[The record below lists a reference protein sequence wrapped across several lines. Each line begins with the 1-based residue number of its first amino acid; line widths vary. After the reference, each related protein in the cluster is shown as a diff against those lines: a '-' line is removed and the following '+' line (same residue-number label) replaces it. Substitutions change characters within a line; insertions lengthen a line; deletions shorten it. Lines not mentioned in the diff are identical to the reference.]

1 MADDYLFKGIEAP
14 SDSPADSF
22 VDTVAAAGGLVGAA
36 FVFSR
41 TKRGARVLSKLDPII
56 GQVERRLSKIT
67 DDGANAITLSE
78 LEGYANQAL
87 RGNFP
92 KPSST
97 VTADEQTDILRDTFN
112 RTLNLQADA
121 EKHLQGLYHS
131 QVIDS
136 IATDFKDAGVNQAT
150 IDNMVDAINNIV
162 PSQRYD
168 GTVGFSERLKNTL
181 RDVVMDGDSEHA
193 IFDDTDVALQAIQ
206 NLTRKQ
212 SFEDWQS
219 VGGRGEKI
227 TENFIDNQIRDIG
240 ELLEKHQAKKTGEIH
255 DFALADFVKQKQ
267 ADAAI
272 DNGALDVPIIS
283 RNGKRDIIDV
293 DNALDKIR
301 SDSRTAFLADLFE
314 NAKYNDSTKY
324 VDGEVS
330 NTPNLDKIKS
340 EARGIVGDTLFGK
353 LFGLDDLSPRNQ
365 LGVDVYS
372 NVQFKLGM
380 ANFQKEGTLLVRNRD
395 KLYRQDLTTGKME
408 QMDISGYNWHS
419 ANDDIVHHSRIM
431 SQYGVQQEKT
441 NWAQLGRSEG
451 AKRLTDVDGDN
462 LYALRNT
469 NIYQLSESELSAL
482 GRRAYSHARAVQSI
496 DIDLEKNTEKIVLD
510 LAASKEGI
518 KKDTLSKIR
527 DVYHAKSESA
537 KRRILRNIYVDQVDN
552 LDLLSVV
559 KAASDGKKINARLRD
574 DGIGIGS
581 EALYKIK
588 SVEETINEAVV
599 KNAVDSLGKTQA
611 EAYAKIDSLNISP
624 GEKQKLKD
632 MYTLEKYKKE
642 SGINVIKDRHN
653 FNRYKQDI
661 GSAVFKKIQ
670 DTLDDSPEADRILG
684 HYLGNSK
691 DIHYDYGKKG
701 NAAAPVLARKSLD
714 VKKIITS
721 WNSGDLNGLMQGIS
735 DSAKGLFANS
745 KLSQTTWLGKIT
757 GGHLD
762 FSNNS
767 TANDL
772 SVAGSTLYKMVSR
785 LSGGLNM
792 LDPGA
797 FTGVVNNWL
806 TRGIAQFINIGHGLG
821 LHENATRS
829 SLEIIDKL
837 LFKRVLPA
845 SFLYTQLDWADD
857 TFNLNEN
864 FQTGLA
870 NIDLGF
876 RKFTDATGLTDA
888 FKLAKMANPMAQ
900 YISGDYR
907 PYQSYEERLDYYQNG
922 KDPIR
927 AGRYWVW
934 GSSNEFRGSSISY
947 WEDNSLKLAK
957 SDYKT
962 EGIYGGYFN
971 KWMHSPIPT
980 LSNPLS
986 PLIYALNPYWL
997 EEMHSEDRPYL
1008 ESGPLFESNTLQ
1020 GLILNPTLGEI
1031 IKPKKKYHE
1040 DRMWFG
1046 RDVKAVMYHM
1056 NQQIQEQSQ
1065 DTRYLI
1071 FQNGRLG
1078 VYDFTAFDHT
1088 TDNEYVQSSDQQ
1100 YSQQAPMY
1108 ASAADYVKY
1117 INPDGTVNPEVA
1129 SLQPV
1134 TSGTGSAISA
1144 MNNAIYSGSS
1154 PYTNPNGMYIQ
1165 QRVRR
1170 GRSKGSL
1177 EEILNNADLYNN
1189 LMNSNGGRDYL
1200 DELQT
1205 TSRLLTGIYGYIGS
1219 SVFGRDESKFI
1230 ANAGDIDSF
1239 TRQFWDAGV
1248 GGLGGETAE
1257 IGRRFLPEFSRRRRV
1272 NPLMNT
1278 MADQHA
1284 WLPEKFY
1291 MGDAYCI
1298 SKNTMVEVGNLDYL
1312 AADEVIENKSVITD
1326 HTGQNTIV
1334 NKIVCRKIELKEKV
1348 YSIKVNSL
1356 FAFNYEFSENH
1367 PLLITEST
1375 NNTTKELSDYSL
1387 SYYNKANIILNALK
1401 RGINSKKILADIVN
1415 ISINDVCQLWK
1426 RMAQDDLIFDYKLDK
1441 YNIYLKNYKLY
1452 DINLLKNRL
1461 SWKKAKDVKVG
1472 NYVAYPI
1479 PESKDEEIVIDLGL
1493 LIPEYISTEKYI
1505 YTSKVRNKQ
1514 FIEIYEYLENNGVPT
1529 FKRGERKLL
1538 LEKMGWNDKV
1548 YENVQAKFRNKKILK
1563 RIPRKFV
1570 LTKQICYAF
1579 GLYLAEGWNNGC
1591 WVGMAHNVNERDY
1604 AYNAFL
1610 GFKQIDPYI
1619 SFSFK
1624 RTDKTNGAYSGFGSS
1639 VIAELLNKLFNKGAY
1654 NKKMPEFFWN
1664 AKEECV
1670 LGLLEGYICGD
1681 GCNLITKSGYGSE
1694 IEKISVSSCNKK
1706 LLYQVRKLLLRF
1718 NIVGSINIHNKE
1730 PKKNKINK
1738 YIVTS
1743 GIAYTLSIR
1752 GKKASILSELLFG
1765 KSLLPINNKAKESSH
1780 YYINNG
1786 YLYLRIEDIKE
1797 IDTVKEV
1804 YGYQVNQNNSFC
1816 VVGFAT
1822 HNTKVI
1828 NGEARLPGAGYEAI
1842 NQLHPD
1848 QFASDGYGAIDRYKI
1863 LADIAPNS
1871 PEYKYWKQIVK
1882 MMNSDE
1888 AKKVLQDT
1896 EEMVKHQG
1904 KKHDFFN
1911 YKFLGKTTVSQDGH
1925 IEEVLS
1931 NGKFKIA
1938 GDDRLYQIAGVK
1950 FKENGFMSKQQL
1962 LQVIQPGQRVTMR
1975 IDDEERTDNPDAP
1988 QAPIRAAL
1996 FLNGENIS
2004 DTLREVGLAEY
2015 DMDDSSAAGAYAN
2028 YNTFGRIFGSAAEL
2042 VTHAQIPIL
2051 HSQFMRINDPLEEYR
2066 SDQLYGSGFA
2076 SWEDIVDT
2084 MLVPTFEQSKTSF
2097 VKDLVADSAYRYYKG
2112 INSRALDNVSKSRL
2126 AVAKFASTYLDGPAL
2141 AGEITGRFTFVG
2153 ANAVERKEK
2162 LSRAFRFAGN
2172 AFAMTTSTDDPMYAT
2187 YAWGR
2192 MGYDIG
2198 SHLNLFDKFISDES
2212 SIGRFAEHLFGSV
2225 DNKGIES
2232 LVDFAKRTRASR
2244 MLQAAAF
2251 AGTGLAIA
2259 LAKNNPITEA
2269 LGIDHV
2275 YTPDNVE
2282 KRWDT
2287 EEYFDR
2293 LRYIKY
2299 MGLYEAAKEK
2309 AKAEEGVD
2317 VDKLYQHQEALR
2329 AEMDGDVSIT
2339 DMMASVLTSGTPSND
2354 PLAQWINKKFGR
2366 LSEDMTTLV
2375 AGEWTEQAI
2384 MYHQVAESTVYALNK
2399 DSEYSDIIRALPST
2413 EKEYFVE
2420 FAKVTNEKQRRAILR
2435 NVSPS
2440 LAKALR
2446 LVWYQ
2451 EETETESNESYF
2463 TTHNLPGPLWQ
2474 GWEASSNLE
2483 DIKAKVIYNEGMQFA
2498 DFGIYSST
2506 YEDPEVINAPN
2517 IENIRN
2523 GDDPITVRAKINT
2536 VLSGIGLTEKQ
2547 IQVNPTQQDSIIDI
2561 VTNVTSV
2568 LGYKIDKALS
2578 FL

>member
-36 FVFSR
+36 FAFSR

-97 VTADEQTDILRDTFN
+97 VTADKQTDILRDTFN

-272 DNGALDVPIIS
+272 DNGALDVPIVS

-324 VDGEVS
+324 VDGEVL

-340 EARGIVGDTLFGK
+340 EAKGIVGDTLFGK

-372 NVQFKLGM
+372 NAQFKLGM

-408 QMDISGYNWHS
+408 EMDISGYNWHS

-451 AKRLTDVDGDN
+451 AKRLTDVDGNN

-469 NIYQLSESELSAL
+469 NIDQLSESELSAL

-537 KRRILRNIYVDQVDN
+537 KRRILRNIDVDQVDN

-588 SVEETINEAVV
+588 SVEETVNEAVV

-653 FNRYKQDI
+653 FNRDKQDI

-797 FTGVVNNWL
+797 LTGVVNNVATRTVARVL
-806 TRGIAQFINIGHGLG
+806 TFGHGLG
-821 LHENATRS
+821 LHENASRS
-829 SLEIIDKL
+829 SLELIDKL

-1078 VYDFTAFDHT
+1078 VYDFTAFDHPT
-1088 TDNEYVQSSDQQ
+1088 ANEYVQSGDQQ
-1100 YSQQAPMY
+1100 YAPQAPMY

-1117 INPDGTVNPEVA
+1117 INSDGTINPEVA

-1170 GRSKGSL
+1170 GRPKGSL

-1291 MGDAYCI
+1291 MGDAY
-1298 SKNTMVEVGNLDYL
+1298 
-1312 AADEVIENKSVITD
+1312 
-1326 HTGQNTIV
+1326 
-1334 NKIVCRKIELKEKV
+1334 
-1348 YSIKVNSL
+1348 
-1356 FAFNYEFSENH
+1356 
-1367 PLLITEST
+1367 
-1375 NNTTKELSDYSL
+1375 
-1387 SYYNKANIILNALK
+1387 
-1401 RGINSKKILADIVN
+1401 
-1415 ISINDVCQLWK
+1415 
-1426 RMAQDDLIFDYKLDK
+1426 
-1441 YNIYLKNYKLY
+1441 
-1452 DINLLKNRL
+1452 
-1461 SWKKAKDVKVG
+1461 
-1472 NYVAYPI
+1472 
-1479 PESKDEEIVIDLGL
+1479 
-1493 LIPEYISTEKYI
+1493 
-1505 YTSKVRNKQ
+1505 
-1514 FIEIYEYLENNGVPT
+1514 
-1529 FKRGERKLL
+1529 
-1538 LEKMGWNDKV
+1538 
-1548 YENVQAKFRNKKILK
+1548 
-1563 RIPRKFV
+1563 
-1570 LTKQICYAF
+1570 
-1579 GLYLAEGWNNGC
+1579 
-1591 WVGMAHNVNERDY
+1591 
-1604 AYNAFL
+1604 
-1610 GFKQIDPYI
+1610 
-1619 SFSFK
+1619 
-1624 RTDKTNGAYSGFGSS
+1624 
-1639 VIAELLNKLFNKGAY
+1639 
-1654 NKKMPEFFWN
+1654 
-1664 AKEECV
+1664 
-1670 LGLLEGYICGD
+1670 
-1681 GCNLITKSGYGSE
+1681 
-1694 IEKISVSSCNKK
+1694 
-1706 LLYQVRKLLLRF
+1706 
-1718 NIVGSINIHNKE
+1718 
-1730 PKKNKINK
+1730 
-1738 YIVTS
+1738 
-1743 GIAYTLSIR
+1743 
-1752 GKKASILSELLFG
+1752 
-1765 KSLLPINNKAKESSH
+1765 
-1780 YYINNG
+1780 
-1786 YLYLRIEDIKE
+1786 
-1797 IDTVKEV
+1797 
-1804 YGYQVNQNNSFC
+1804 
-1816 VVGFAT
+1816 
-1822 HNTKVI
+1822 TKVI

-2066 SDQLYGSGFA
+2066 SDQLYGSGFS
-2076 SWEDIVDT
+2076 SWEDIIDT

-2112 INSRALDNVSKSRL
+2112 INSRTLDNVSKSRL

-2172 AFAMTTSTDDPMYAT
+2172 AFAMATSTDDPMYAT

-2232 LVDFAKRTRASR
+2232 LVNFAKRTRASR

-2269 LGIDHV
+2269 LGLDHV

-2366 LSEDMTTLV
+2366 LSEDMTTLA

-2547 IQVNPTQQDSIIDI
+2547 IQVNPTQQDGIIDI

>member
-92 KPSST
+92 RPSSV
-97 VTADEQTDILRDTFN
+97 VTADKQTDIIRDTAN
-112 RTLNLQADA
+112 RILNLQADA
-121 EKHLQGLYHS
+121 EKYSQNLYHA
-131 QVIDS
+131 QVIDT

-150 IDNMVDAINNIV
+150 IDNMVDAINSIA

-168 GTVGFSERLKNTL
+168 GSLGFSERLKNTL
-181 RDVVMDGDSEHA
+181 RDVVMDGESEHA
-193 IFDDTDVALQAIQ
+193 AFDDTDVALRAIQ
-206 NLTRKQ
+206 NLTRKE
-212 SFEDWQS
+212 SLADWQS
-219 VGGRGEKI
+219 VGSRGEKI
-227 TENFIDNQIRDIG
+227 VDNFIENQIRDAG
-240 ELLEKHQAKKTGEIH
+240 ELLSKHQAKKTGEVH
-255 DFALADFVKQKQ
+255 DFALADYLKEKQVN
-267 ADAAI
+267 ASI
-272 DNGALDVPIIS
+272 DEGALDVPIVS
-283 RNGKRDIIDV
+283 RNGKRDIIDI

-301 SDSRTAFLADLFE
+301 SNDRTAFLADLLE

-324 VDGEVS
+324 VDGELL

-340 EARGIVGDTLFGK
+340 EARGIVGDTLVGK

-372 NVQFKLGM
+372 NAQFKLGM

-408 QMDISGYNWHS
+408 EMDISGYNWQS
-419 ANDDIVHHSRIM
+419 ANDDIVHYGRLM
-431 SQYGVQQEKT
+431 NQYGVQQEKT

-451 AKRLTDVDGDN
+451 AKRLTDVDGNN
-462 LYALRNT
+462 LYALRNIEIDKL
-469 NIYQLSESELSAL
+469 NESELSAL

-537 KRRILRNIYVDQVDN
+537 KRRILRNIDVDQVDN

-588 SVEETINEAVV
+588 SVEETVNEAVV

-632 MYTLEKYKKE
+632 MYTIEKYKKE

-653 FNRYKQDI
+653 FNRDKQDI
-661 GSAVFKKIQ
+661 GSAVFDKIQ
-670 DTLDDSPEADRILG
+670 RTLDDSPEADRILG
-684 HYLGNSK
+684 HYLGNEK
-691 DIHYDYGKKG
+691 DIHFDFGKKG

-721 WNSGDLNGLMQGIS
+721 WNSGDLNGIMQGIS

-745 KLSQTTWLGKIT
+745 KLSQTTFLGKIT

-762 FSNNS
+762 FSNN
-767 TANDL
+767 TTGNDL
-772 SVAGSTLYKMVSR
+772 SVAGAYLYKMGHR

-1078 VYDFTAFDHT
+1078 VYDFTAFDHPT
-1088 TDNEYVQSSDQQ
+1088 ANEYVQSGDQQ
-1100 YSQQAPMY
+1100 YAPQAPMY

-1117 INPDGTVNPEVA
+1117 INPDGTINPEVA

-1170 GRSKGSL
+1170 GRPKGSL

-1278 MADQHA
+1278 MAEQHA
-1284 WLPEKFY
+1284 WLPEKFFVG
-1291 MGDAYCI
+1291 GDPF
-1298 SKNTMVEVGNLDYL
+1298 T
-1312 AADEVIENKSVITD
+1312 
-1326 HTGQNTIV
+1326 
-1334 NKIVCRKIELKEKV
+1334 KI
-1348 YSIKVNSL
+1348 
-1356 FAFNYEFSENH
+1356 
-1367 PLLITEST
+1367 
-1375 NNTTKELSDYSL
+1375 
-1387 SYYNKANIILNALK
+1387 
-1401 RGINSKKILADIVN
+1401 
-1415 ISINDVCQLWK
+1415 
-1426 RMAQDDLIFDYKLDK
+1426 
-1441 YNIYLKNYKLY
+1441 
-1452 DINLLKNRL
+1452 
-1461 SWKKAKDVKVG
+1461 
-1472 NYVAYPI
+1472 
-1479 PESKDEEIVIDLGL
+1479 
-1493 LIPEYISTEKYI
+1493 
-1505 YTSKVRNKQ
+1505 
-1514 FIEIYEYLENNGVPT
+1514 
-1529 FKRGERKLL
+1529 
-1538 LEKMGWNDKV
+1538 
-1548 YENVQAKFRNKKILK
+1548 
-1563 RIPRKFV
+1563 
-1570 LTKQICYAF
+1570 
-1579 GLYLAEGWNNGC
+1579 
-1591 WVGMAHNVNERDY
+1591 
-1604 AYNAFL
+1604 
-1610 GFKQIDPYI
+1610 
-1619 SFSFK
+1619 
-1624 RTDKTNGAYSGFGSS
+1624 
-1639 VIAELLNKLFNKGAY
+1639 
-1654 NKKMPEFFWN
+1654 
-1664 AKEECV
+1664 
-1670 LGLLEGYICGD
+1670 
-1681 GCNLITKSGYGSE
+1681 
-1694 IEKISVSSCNKK
+1694 
-1706 LLYQVRKLLLRF
+1706 
-1718 NIVGSINIHNKE
+1718 
-1730 PKKNKINK
+1730 
-1738 YIVTS
+1738 
-1743 GIAYTLSIR
+1743 
-1752 GKKASILSELLFG
+1752 
-1765 KSLLPINNKAKESSH
+1765 
-1780 YYINNG
+1780 
-1786 YLYLRIEDIKE
+1786 
-1797 IDTVKEV
+1797 
-1804 YGYQVNQNNSFC
+1804 
-1816 VVGFAT
+1816 
-1822 HNTKVI
+1822 I

-2066 SDQLYGSGFA
+2066 SDQLYGSGFS
-2076 SWEDIVDT
+2076 SWEDIIDT

-2172 AFAMTTSTDDPMYAT
+2172 AFAMATSTDDPMYAT

-2269 LGIDHV
+2269 LGLDHV

-2366 LSEDMTTLV
+2366 LSEDMTTLA

-2547 IQVNPTQQDSIIDI
+2547 IQVNPTQQDGIIDI

>member
-36 FVFSR
+36 FAFSR

-97 VTADEQTDILRDTFN
+97 VTADKQTDILRDTFN

-272 DNGALDVPIIS
+272 DEGALDVPIVS

-324 VDGEVS
+324 VDGEVL

-340 EARGIVGDTLFGK
+340 EAKGIVGDTLAGK

-372 NVQFKLGM
+372 NAQFKLGM

-408 QMDISGYNWHS
+408 EMDISGYNWQS
-419 ANDDIVHHSRIM
+419 ANDDIVHYGRLM
-431 SQYGVQQEKT
+431 NQYGVQQEKT

-451 AKRLTDVDGDN
+451 AKRLTDVDGNN
-462 LYALRNT
+462 LYALK
-469 NIYQLSESELSAL
+469 NIDINQLSESELSAL

-527 DVYHAKSESA
+527 DAYNAKSESA
-537 KRRILRNIYVDQVDN
+537 KRRILRDIDVDQVDN

-588 SVEETINEAVV
+588 SVEETVNEAVV

-632 MYTLEKYKKE
+632 MYTIEKYKKE

-653 FNRYKQDI
+653 FNRDKQDI
-661 GSAVFKKIQ
+661 GSAVFDKIQ
-670 DTLDDSPEADRILG
+670 RTLGDSPEADRILG
-684 HYLGNSK
+684 HYLGNGK
-691 DIHYDYGKKG
+691 DIHFDFGKKG

-721 WNSGDLNGLMQGIS
+721 WNSDDLNGLMQGIS

-745 KLSQTTWLGKIT
+745 KLSQTTFLGKIT

-762 FSNNS
+762 FSNN
-767 TANDL
+767 TTGNDL
-772 SVAGSTLYKMVSR
+772 SIAGAYLYKMGHR

-876 RKFTDATGLTDA
+876 RKFTDATGLTDV

-986 PLIYALNPYWL
+986 PLIYAFNPYWL

-1078 VYDFTAFDHT
+1078 VYDFTAFDHPT
-1088 TDNEYVQSSDQQ
+1088 ANEYVQSGDQQ
-1100 YSQQAPMY
+1100 YAPQAPMY

-1117 INPDGTVNPEVA
+1117 INPDGTVNPEIA

-1170 GRSKGSL
+1170 GRPKGSL

-1200 DELQT
+1200 NELQT

-1291 MGDAYCI
+1291 IGDAY
-1298 SKNTMVEVGNLDYL
+1298 
-1312 AADEVIENKSVITD
+1312 
-1326 HTGQNTIV
+1326 
-1334 NKIVCRKIELKEKV
+1334 
-1348 YSIKVNSL
+1348 
-1356 FAFNYEFSENH
+1356 
-1367 PLLITEST
+1367 
-1375 NNTTKELSDYSL
+1375 
-1387 SYYNKANIILNALK
+1387 
-1401 RGINSKKILADIVN
+1401 
-1415 ISINDVCQLWK
+1415 
-1426 RMAQDDLIFDYKLDK
+1426 
-1441 YNIYLKNYKLY
+1441 
-1452 DINLLKNRL
+1452 
-1461 SWKKAKDVKVG
+1461 
-1472 NYVAYPI
+1472 
-1479 PESKDEEIVIDLGL
+1479 
-1493 LIPEYISTEKYI
+1493 
-1505 YTSKVRNKQ
+1505 
-1514 FIEIYEYLENNGVPT
+1514 
-1529 FKRGERKLL
+1529 
-1538 LEKMGWNDKV
+1538 
-1548 YENVQAKFRNKKILK
+1548 
-1563 RIPRKFV
+1563 
-1570 LTKQICYAF
+1570 
-1579 GLYLAEGWNNGC
+1579 
-1591 WVGMAHNVNERDY
+1591 
-1604 AYNAFL
+1604 
-1610 GFKQIDPYI
+1610 
-1619 SFSFK
+1619 
-1624 RTDKTNGAYSGFGSS
+1624 
-1639 VIAELLNKLFNKGAY
+1639 
-1654 NKKMPEFFWN
+1654 
-1664 AKEECV
+1664 
-1670 LGLLEGYICGD
+1670 
-1681 GCNLITKSGYGSE
+1681 
-1694 IEKISVSSCNKK
+1694 
-1706 LLYQVRKLLLRF
+1706 
-1718 NIVGSINIHNKE
+1718 
-1730 PKKNKINK
+1730 
-1738 YIVTS
+1738 
-1743 GIAYTLSIR
+1743 
-1752 GKKASILSELLFG
+1752 
-1765 KSLLPINNKAKESSH
+1765 
-1780 YYINNG
+1780 
-1786 YLYLRIEDIKE
+1786 
-1797 IDTVKEV
+1797 
-1804 YGYQVNQNNSFC
+1804 
-1816 VVGFAT
+1816 
-1822 HNTKVI
+1822 TKVI

-2084 MLVPTFEQSKTSF
+2084 MLVPTFEQSKTLF

-2112 INSRALDNVSKSRL
+2112 INSRALENASKSRL

-2172 AFAMTTSTDDPMYAT
+2172 AFAMATSTDDPMYAT

-2198 SHLNLFDKFISDES
+2198 SHLNLFDKFVSDES

-2269 LGIDHV
+2269 LGLDHV

-2366 LSEDMTTLV
+2366 LSEDMTTLA

-2463 TTHNLPGPLWQ
+2463 TAHNLPGPLWQ

-2547 IQVNPTQQDSIIDI
+2547 IQVNPTQQDGIIDI

>member
-87 RGNFP
+87 RENFP

-97 VTADEQTDILRDTFN
+97 VTADKQTDIIRDTAN
-112 RTLNLQADA
+112 RILNLQADA
-121 EKHLQGLYHS
+121 EKHSQNLYHA
-131 QVIDS
+131 QVVDS

-150 IDNMVDAINNIV
+150 IDNMVDAINSIV

-168 GTVGFSERLKNTL
+168 GSLGFSERLKNTL
-181 RDVVMDGDSEHA
+181 RDVVMDGESEHA
-193 IFDDTDVALQAIQ
+193 AFDDTDVALRAIQ
-206 NLTRKQ
+206 NLTRKE
-212 SFEDWQS
+212 SLADWQS

-227 TENFIDNQIRDIG
+227 VDNFIENQIRDAG
-240 ELLEKHQAKKTGEIH
+240 ELLSKHQAKKTGEIH
-255 DFALADFVKQKQ
+255 DFALADYLKEKQVN
-267 ADAAI
+267 ASI
-272 DNGALDVPIIS
+272 DEGALDVPIVS

-324 VDGEVS
+324 VDGEVL

-365 LGVDVYS
+365 LGIDVYS
-372 NVQFKLGM
+372 NAQFKLGM

-408 QMDISGYNWHS
+408 EMDISGYNWQS
-419 ANDDIVHHSRIM
+419 ANDDIVHYGRLM
-431 SQYGVQQEKT
+431 NQYGVQQEKT

-451 AKRLTDVDGDN
+451 AKRLTDVDGNN
-462 LYALRNT
+462 LYALRNI
-469 NIYQLSESELSAL
+469 NIDQLNESELSAL

-537 KRRILRNIYVDQVDN
+537 KRRILRDIDVDQVDN

-588 SVEETINEAVV
+588 SVEETVNEAVV

-632 MYTLEKYKKE
+632 MYTIEKYKKE

-653 FNRYKQDI
+653 FNRDKQDI
-661 GSAVFKKIQ
+661 GSAVFDKIQ

-797 FTGVVNNWL
+797 LTGVVNNVATRTVARVL
-806 TRGIAQFINIGHGLG
+806 TFGHGLG

-876 RKFTDATGLTDA
+876 RKFTDATGLTDV

-1078 VYDFTAFDHT
+1078 VYDFTAFDHP
-1088 TDNEYVQSSDQQ
+1088 TDNEYVQSGDQQ
-1100 YSQQAPMY
+1100 YAPQAPMY

-1170 GRSKGSL
+1170 GRPKGSL

-1291 MGDAYCI
+1291 MGDAY
-1298 SKNTMVEVGNLDYL
+1298 
-1312 AADEVIENKSVITD
+1312 
-1326 HTGQNTIV
+1326 
-1334 NKIVCRKIELKEKV
+1334 
-1348 YSIKVNSL
+1348 
-1356 FAFNYEFSENH
+1356 
-1367 PLLITEST
+1367 
-1375 NNTTKELSDYSL
+1375 
-1387 SYYNKANIILNALK
+1387 
-1401 RGINSKKILADIVN
+1401 
-1415 ISINDVCQLWK
+1415 
-1426 RMAQDDLIFDYKLDK
+1426 
-1441 YNIYLKNYKLY
+1441 
-1452 DINLLKNRL
+1452 
-1461 SWKKAKDVKVG
+1461 
-1472 NYVAYPI
+1472 
-1479 PESKDEEIVIDLGL
+1479 
-1493 LIPEYISTEKYI
+1493 
-1505 YTSKVRNKQ
+1505 
-1514 FIEIYEYLENNGVPT
+1514 
-1529 FKRGERKLL
+1529 
-1538 LEKMGWNDKV
+1538 
-1548 YENVQAKFRNKKILK
+1548 
-1563 RIPRKFV
+1563 
-1570 LTKQICYAF
+1570 
-1579 GLYLAEGWNNGC
+1579 
-1591 WVGMAHNVNERDY
+1591 
-1604 AYNAFL
+1604 
-1610 GFKQIDPYI
+1610 
-1619 SFSFK
+1619 
-1624 RTDKTNGAYSGFGSS
+1624 
-1639 VIAELLNKLFNKGAY
+1639 
-1654 NKKMPEFFWN
+1654 
-1664 AKEECV
+1664 
-1670 LGLLEGYICGD
+1670 
-1681 GCNLITKSGYGSE
+1681 
-1694 IEKISVSSCNKK
+1694 
-1706 LLYQVRKLLLRF
+1706 
-1718 NIVGSINIHNKE
+1718 
-1730 PKKNKINK
+1730 
-1738 YIVTS
+1738 
-1743 GIAYTLSIR
+1743 
-1752 GKKASILSELLFG
+1752 
-1765 KSLLPINNKAKESSH
+1765 
-1780 YYINNG
+1780 
-1786 YLYLRIEDIKE
+1786 
-1797 IDTVKEV
+1797 
-1804 YGYQVNQNNSFC
+1804 
-1816 VVGFAT
+1816 
-1822 HNTKVI
+1822 TKVI

-2051 HSQFMRINDPLEEYR
+2051 HSQFMRISDPLEEYR
-2066 SDQLYGSGFA
+2066 SDQLYGSGFS
-2076 SWEDIVDT
+2076 SWEDIIDT

-2112 INSRALDNVSKSRL
+2112 INSRTLDNVSKSRL

-2172 AFAMTTSTDDPMYAT
+2172 AFAMATSTDDPMYAT

-2269 LGIDHV
+2269 LGLDHV

-2282 KRWDT
+2282 KRWDA

-2354 PLAQWINKKFGR
+2354 PLAQWINKRFGR
-2366 LSEDMTTLV
+2366 LSEDMTTLA

-2547 IQVNPTQQDSIIDI
+2547 IQVNPTQQDGIIDI

>member
-36 FVFSR
+36 FAFSR

-92 KPSST
+92 KPSSV
-97 VTADEQTDILRDTFN
+97 VTADKQTDIIRDTTN
-112 RTLNLQADA
+112 RILNLQADA
-121 EKHLQGLYHS
+121 EKYSQNLYHA
-131 QVIDS
+131 QVVDS

-150 IDNMVDAINNIV
+150 IDNMVDAINSIA

-168 GTVGFSERLKNTL
+168 GSLGFSERLKNTL
-181 RDVVMDGDSEHA
+181 RDVVMDGESEHA
-193 IFDDTDVALQAIQ
+193 AFDDTDVALRAIQ
-206 NLTRKQ
+206 NLTRKE
-212 SFEDWQS
+212 SLADWQS
-219 VGGRGEKI
+219 VGSRGEKI
-227 TENFIDNQIRDIG
+227 VDNFIENQIKDAG
-240 ELLEKHQAKKTGEIH
+240 ELLAKHQAKKTGEIH
-255 DFALADFVKQKQ
+255 DFALADYLKEKQVN
-267 ADAAI
+267 ASI
-272 DNGALDVPIIS
+272 DEGALDVPIVS
-283 RNGKRDIIDV
+283 RNGKRDIIDI

-301 SDSRTAFLADLFE
+301 SNDRTAFLADLLE

-324 VDGEVS
+324 VDGEVL

-340 EARGIVGDTLFGK
+340 EARGIVGDTLVGK

-372 NVQFKLGM
+372 NAQFKLGM

-408 QMDISGYNWHS
+408 QMDISGYNWQS
-419 ANDDIVHHSRIM
+419 ANDDIVHYGRLM
-431 SQYGVQQEKT
+431 NQYGVQQEKT

-451 AKRLTDVDGDN
+451 AKRLTDVDGNN
-462 LYALRNT
+462 LYALRNI
-469 NIYQLSESELSAL
+469 NIDQLNESELSAL

-537 KRRILRNIYVDQVDN
+537 KRRILRDIDVDQVDN
-552 LDLLSVV
+552 LDLLSVT
-559 KAASDGKKINARLRD
+559 KAARDGKKINARLRD

-588 SVEETINEAVV
+588 SVEETVNEAVV
-599 KNAVDSLGKTQA
+599 KNAVDSLGKTQS

-632 MYTLEKYKKE
+632 MYTIEKYKKE

-653 FNRYKQDI
+653 FNRDKQDI
-661 GSAVFKKIQ
+661 GSAVFDKIQ
-670 DTLDDSPEADRILG
+670 RTLDDSPEADRILG
-684 HYLGNSK
+684 HYLGNGK
-691 DIHYDYGKKG
+691 DIHFDFGKKG
-701 NAAAPVLARKSLD
+701 NAAASVLARKSLD

-721 WNSGDLNGLMQGIS
+721 WNSGDLDGIMQGIS

-745 KLSQTTWLGKIT
+745 KLSQTTFLGKIT

-762 FSNNS
+762 FSNN
-767 TANDL
+767 TTGNDL
-772 SVAGSTLYKMVSR
+772 SIAGAYLYKMGHR

-806 TRGIAQFINIGHGLG
+806 TRGIAQFVNIGHGLG

-1078 VYDFTAFDHT
+1078 VYDFTAFDHPT
-1088 TDNEYVQSSDQQ
+1088 ANEYVQSGDQQ
-1100 YSQQAPMY
+1100 YAPQAPMY

-1291 MGDAYCI
+1291 MGDAY
-1298 SKNTMVEVGNLDYL
+1298 
-1312 AADEVIENKSVITD
+1312 
-1326 HTGQNTIV
+1326 
-1334 NKIVCRKIELKEKV
+1334 
-1348 YSIKVNSL
+1348 
-1356 FAFNYEFSENH
+1356 
-1367 PLLITEST
+1367 
-1375 NNTTKELSDYSL
+1375 
-1387 SYYNKANIILNALK
+1387 
-1401 RGINSKKILADIVN
+1401 
-1415 ISINDVCQLWK
+1415 
-1426 RMAQDDLIFDYKLDK
+1426 
-1441 YNIYLKNYKLY
+1441 
-1452 DINLLKNRL
+1452 
-1461 SWKKAKDVKVG
+1461 
-1472 NYVAYPI
+1472 
-1479 PESKDEEIVIDLGL
+1479 
-1493 LIPEYISTEKYI
+1493 
-1505 YTSKVRNKQ
+1505 
-1514 FIEIYEYLENNGVPT
+1514 
-1529 FKRGERKLL
+1529 
-1538 LEKMGWNDKV
+1538 
-1548 YENVQAKFRNKKILK
+1548 
-1563 RIPRKFV
+1563 
-1570 LTKQICYAF
+1570 
-1579 GLYLAEGWNNGC
+1579 
-1591 WVGMAHNVNERDY
+1591 
-1604 AYNAFL
+1604 
-1610 GFKQIDPYI
+1610 
-1619 SFSFK
+1619 
-1624 RTDKTNGAYSGFGSS
+1624 
-1639 VIAELLNKLFNKGAY
+1639 
-1654 NKKMPEFFWN
+1654 
-1664 AKEECV
+1664 
-1670 LGLLEGYICGD
+1670 
-1681 GCNLITKSGYGSE
+1681 
-1694 IEKISVSSCNKK
+1694 
-1706 LLYQVRKLLLRF
+1706 
-1718 NIVGSINIHNKE
+1718 
-1730 PKKNKINK
+1730 
-1738 YIVTS
+1738 
-1743 GIAYTLSIR
+1743 
-1752 GKKASILSELLFG
+1752 
-1765 KSLLPINNKAKESSH
+1765 
-1780 YYINNG
+1780 
-1786 YLYLRIEDIKE
+1786 
-1797 IDTVKEV
+1797 
-1804 YGYQVNQNNSFC
+1804 
-1816 VVGFAT
+1816 
-1822 HNTKVI
+1822 TKVI

-1911 YKFLGKTTVSQDGH
+1911 YKFLGKTTVSQEGH

-2097 VKDLVADSAYRYYKG
+2097 IRDLVADSAYRYYKG
-2112 INSRALDNVSKSRL
+2112 INSRTLNNVSKSRL

-2172 AFAMTTSTDDPMYAT
+2172 AFAMATSTDDPMYAT

-2198 SHLNLFDKFISDES
+2198 SHLNLFDKFVSDES
-2212 SIGRFAEHLFGSV
+2212 VIGRFAEGIFGNV
-2225 DNKGIES
+2225 DNKGIEK

-2269 LGIDHV
+2269 LGLDHV

-2366 LSEDMTTLV
+2366 LSEDMTTLA

-2547 IQVNPTQQDSIIDI
+2547 IQVNPTQQDGIIDI

>member
-36 FVFSR
+36 FAFSR

-97 VTADEQTDILRDTFN
+97 VTADKQTDILRDTFN

-136 IATDFKDAGVNQAT
+136 IATDLKDTGVNQAT

-272 DNGALDVPIIS
+272 DNGALDVPIVS
-283 RNGKRDIIDV
+283 RSGKRDIIDV

-324 VDGEVS
+324 VDGEVL

-340 EARGIVGDTLFGK
+340 EAKGIVGDTLAGK

-372 NVQFKLGM
+372 NAQFKLGM

-419 ANDDIVHHSRIM
+419 ANDDIVHHNRIM

-451 AKRLTDVDGDN
+451 AKQLTDVDGNN

-469 NIYQLSESELSAL
+469 NIDQLSESELSAL

-537 KRRILRNIYVDQVDN
+537 KRRILRNIDVDQVDN

-588 SVEETINEAVV
+588 SVEETVNEAVV

-653 FNRYKQDI
+653 FNRDKQDI

-797 FTGVVNNWL
+797 LTGVVNNVATRTVARVL
-806 TRGIAQFINIGHGLG
+806 TFGHGLG
-821 LHENATRS
+821 LHENASRS
-829 SLEIIDKL
+829 SLELIDKL

-876 RKFTDATGLTDA
+876 RKFTDATGLTDV

-1078 VYDFTAFDHT
+1078 VYDFTAFDHPT
-1088 TDNEYVQSSDQQ
+1088 ANEYVQSGDQQ
-1100 YSQQAPMY
+1100 YAPQAPMY

-1170 GRSKGSL
+1170 GRPKGSL

-1291 MGDAYCI
+1291 MGDAY
-1298 SKNTMVEVGNLDYL
+1298 
-1312 AADEVIENKSVITD
+1312 
-1326 HTGQNTIV
+1326 
-1334 NKIVCRKIELKEKV
+1334 
-1348 YSIKVNSL
+1348 
-1356 FAFNYEFSENH
+1356 
-1367 PLLITEST
+1367 
-1375 NNTTKELSDYSL
+1375 
-1387 SYYNKANIILNALK
+1387 
-1401 RGINSKKILADIVN
+1401 
-1415 ISINDVCQLWK
+1415 
-1426 RMAQDDLIFDYKLDK
+1426 
-1441 YNIYLKNYKLY
+1441 
-1452 DINLLKNRL
+1452 
-1461 SWKKAKDVKVG
+1461 
-1472 NYVAYPI
+1472 
-1479 PESKDEEIVIDLGL
+1479 
-1493 LIPEYISTEKYI
+1493 
-1505 YTSKVRNKQ
+1505 
-1514 FIEIYEYLENNGVPT
+1514 
-1529 FKRGERKLL
+1529 
-1538 LEKMGWNDKV
+1538 
-1548 YENVQAKFRNKKILK
+1548 
-1563 RIPRKFV
+1563 
-1570 LTKQICYAF
+1570 
-1579 GLYLAEGWNNGC
+1579 
-1591 WVGMAHNVNERDY
+1591 
-1604 AYNAFL
+1604 
-1610 GFKQIDPYI
+1610 
-1619 SFSFK
+1619 
-1624 RTDKTNGAYSGFGSS
+1624 
-1639 VIAELLNKLFNKGAY
+1639 
-1654 NKKMPEFFWN
+1654 
-1664 AKEECV
+1664 
-1670 LGLLEGYICGD
+1670 
-1681 GCNLITKSGYGSE
+1681 
-1694 IEKISVSSCNKK
+1694 
-1706 LLYQVRKLLLRF
+1706 
-1718 NIVGSINIHNKE
+1718 
-1730 PKKNKINK
+1730 
-1738 YIVTS
+1738 
-1743 GIAYTLSIR
+1743 
-1752 GKKASILSELLFG
+1752 
-1765 KSLLPINNKAKESSH
+1765 
-1780 YYINNG
+1780 
-1786 YLYLRIEDIKE
+1786 
-1797 IDTVKEV
+1797 
-1804 YGYQVNQNNSFC
+1804 
-1816 VVGFAT
+1816 
-1822 HNTKVI
+1822 TKVI

-2112 INSRALDNVSKSRL
+2112 INSRALENASKSRL

-2172 AFAMTTSTDDPMYAT
+2172 AFAMATSTDDPMYAT

-2198 SHLNLFDKFISDES
+2198 SHLNLFDKFVSDES

-2269 LGIDHV
+2269 LGLDHV

-2366 LSEDMTTLV
+2366 LSEDMTTLA

-2547 IQVNPTQQDSIIDI
+2547 IQVNPTQQDGIIDI

>member
-36 FVFSR
+36 FAFSR

-97 VTADEQTDILRDTFN
+97 VTADKQTDILRDTFN

-272 DNGALDVPIIS
+272 DNGALDVPIVS

-324 VDGEVS
+324 VDGEVL

-365 LGVDVYS
+365 LGIDVYS
-372 NVQFKLGM
+372 NAQFKLGM

-408 QMDISGYNWHS
+408 EMDISGYNWQS
-419 ANDDIVHHSRIM
+419 ANDDIVHYDRLM
-431 SQYGVQQEKT
+431 NQYGVQQEKT

-451 AKRLTDVDGDN
+451 AKRLTDVDGNN
-462 LYALRNT
+462 LYALRNI
-469 NIYQLSESELSAL
+469 NIDQLNESELSAL

-527 DVYHAKSESA
+527 DVYNAKSESA
-537 KRRILRNIYVDQVDN
+537 KRRILRDIDVDQVDN

-588 SVEETINEAVV
+588 SVEETVNEAVV

-632 MYTLEKYKKE
+632 MYTIEKYKKE

-653 FNRYKQDI
+653 FNRDKQDI
-661 GSAVFKKIQ
+661 GSAVFDKIQ
-670 DTLDDSPEADRILG
+670 RTLDDSPEADRILG
-684 HYLGNSK
+684 HYLGNGK
-691 DIHYDYGKKG
+691 DIHFDFGKKG

-721 WNSGDLNGLMQGIS
+721 WNSGDLNGIMQGIS

-745 KLSQTTWLGKIT
+745 KLSQTTFLGKIT

-762 FSNNS
+762 FSNN
-767 TANDL
+767 TTGNDL
-772 SVAGSTLYKMVSR
+772 SVAGAYLYKMGHR

-806 TRGIAQFINIGHGLG
+806 TRGIAQFVNIGHGLG

-1078 VYDFTAFDHT
+1078 VYDFTAFDHP
-1088 TDNEYVQSSDQQ
+1088 TDNEYVQSGDQQ
-1100 YSQQAPMY
+1100 YAPQAPMY

-1170 GRSKGSL
+1170 GRPKGSL

-1291 MGDAYCI
+1291 MGDAY
-1298 SKNTMVEVGNLDYL
+1298 
-1312 AADEVIENKSVITD
+1312 
-1326 HTGQNTIV
+1326 
-1334 NKIVCRKIELKEKV
+1334 
-1348 YSIKVNSL
+1348 
-1356 FAFNYEFSENH
+1356 
-1367 PLLITEST
+1367 
-1375 NNTTKELSDYSL
+1375 
-1387 SYYNKANIILNALK
+1387 
-1401 RGINSKKILADIVN
+1401 
-1415 ISINDVCQLWK
+1415 
-1426 RMAQDDLIFDYKLDK
+1426 
-1441 YNIYLKNYKLY
+1441 
-1452 DINLLKNRL
+1452 
-1461 SWKKAKDVKVG
+1461 
-1472 NYVAYPI
+1472 
-1479 PESKDEEIVIDLGL
+1479 
-1493 LIPEYISTEKYI
+1493 
-1505 YTSKVRNKQ
+1505 
-1514 FIEIYEYLENNGVPT
+1514 
-1529 FKRGERKLL
+1529 
-1538 LEKMGWNDKV
+1538 
-1548 YENVQAKFRNKKILK
+1548 
-1563 RIPRKFV
+1563 
-1570 LTKQICYAF
+1570 
-1579 GLYLAEGWNNGC
+1579 
-1591 WVGMAHNVNERDY
+1591 
-1604 AYNAFL
+1604 
-1610 GFKQIDPYI
+1610 
-1619 SFSFK
+1619 
-1624 RTDKTNGAYSGFGSS
+1624 
-1639 VIAELLNKLFNKGAY
+1639 
-1654 NKKMPEFFWN
+1654 
-1664 AKEECV
+1664 
-1670 LGLLEGYICGD
+1670 
-1681 GCNLITKSGYGSE
+1681 
-1694 IEKISVSSCNKK
+1694 
-1706 LLYQVRKLLLRF
+1706 
-1718 NIVGSINIHNKE
+1718 
-1730 PKKNKINK
+1730 
-1738 YIVTS
+1738 
-1743 GIAYTLSIR
+1743 
-1752 GKKASILSELLFG
+1752 
-1765 KSLLPINNKAKESSH
+1765 
-1780 YYINNG
+1780 
-1786 YLYLRIEDIKE
+1786 
-1797 IDTVKEV
+1797 
-1804 YGYQVNQNNSFC
+1804 
-1816 VVGFAT
+1816 
-1822 HNTKVI
+1822 TKVI

-2066 SDQLYGSGFA
+2066 SDQLYGSGFS
-2076 SWEDIVDT
+2076 SWEDIIDT

-2112 INSRALDNVSKSRL
+2112 INSRTLDNVSKSRL

-2172 AFAMTTSTDDPMYAT
+2172 AFAMATSTDDPMYAT

-2198 SHLNLFDKFISDES
+2198 SHLNLFDKFVSDES

-2269 LGIDHV
+2269 LGLDHV

-2309 AKAEEGVD
+2309 AKSEEGVD

-2366 LSEDMTTLV
+2366 LSEDMTTLA

-2517 IENIRN
+2517 IENIGN

-2547 IQVNPTQQDSIIDI
+2547 IQVNPTQQDGIIDI

>member
-36 FVFSR
+36 FAFSR

-67 DDGANAITLSE
+67 DDGANAITISE

-92 KPSST
+92 KPSSV
-97 VTADEQTDILRDTFN
+97 VTADKQTDIIRDTAN
-112 RTLNLQADA
+112 RILNLQADA
-121 EKHLQGLYHS
+121 EKYSQNLYHA
-131 QVIDS
+131 QVIDT

-168 GTVGFSERLKNTL
+168 GSLGFSERLKNAL
-181 RDVVMDGDSEHA
+181 RDVVMDGESEHA
-193 IFDDTDVALQAIQ
+193 AFDDTDVALRAIQ
-206 NLTRKQ
+206 NLTRKE
-212 SFEDWQS
+212 SLADWQS

-227 TENFIDNQIRDIG
+227 VDNFIENQIRDAG
-240 ELLEKHQAKKTGEIH
+240 ELLSKHQAKKTGEVH
-255 DFALADFVKQKQ
+255 DFALADYLKEKQVN
-267 ADAAI
+267 ASI
-272 DNGALDVPIIS
+272 DEGALDVPIVS
-283 RNGKRDIIDV
+283 RNGKRDIIDI

-301 SDSRTAFLADLFE
+301 SNDRTAFLADLLE

-324 VDGEVS
+324 VDGEIL

-372 NVQFKLGM
+372 NAQFKLGM

-408 QMDISGYNWHS
+408 EMDISGYNWQS
-419 ANDDIVHHSRIM
+419 ANDDIVHYGRLM
-431 SQYGVQQEKT
+431 NQYGVQQEKT

-451 AKRLTDVDGDN
+451 AKRLTDVDGNN
-462 LYALRNT
+462 LYALRNI
-469 NIYQLSESELSAL
+469 NIDQLSESELSAL

-537 KRRILRNIYVDQVDN
+537 KRRILRDIDVDQVDN
-552 LDLLSVV
+552 LDLLSVT
-559 KAASDGKKINARLRD
+559 KAARDGKKINARLRD

-588 SVEETINEAVV
+588 SVEETVNEAVV

-632 MYTLEKYKKE
+632 MYTIEKYKKE

-653 FNRYKQDI
+653 FNRDKQDI
-661 GSAVFKKIQ
+661 GSAVFDKIQ
-670 DTLDDSPEADRILG
+670 RTLGDSPEADRILG
-684 HYLGNSK
+684 HYLGNGK
-691 DIHYDYGKKG
+691 DIHFDFGKKG

-721 WNSGDLNGLMQGIS
+721 WNSGDLDGIMQGIS

-745 KLSQTTWLGKIT
+745 KLSQTTFLGKIT

-762 FSNNS
+762 FSNN
-767 TANDL
+767 TTGNDL
-772 SVAGSTLYKMVSR
+772 SVAGAYLYKMGHR

-806 TRGIAQFINIGHGLG
+806 TRGIAQFVNIGHGLG

-907 PYQSYEERLDYYQNG
+907 PYQSYEERLDYYRNG

-1078 VYDFTAFDHT
+1078 VYDFTAFDHPT
-1088 TDNEYVQSSDQQ
+1088 ANEYVQSSDQQ
-1100 YSQQAPMY
+1100 YAPQVPMY

-1134 TSGTGSAISA
+1134 TSGSGSAISA
-1144 MNNAIYSGSS
+1144 MNNAIYSGNS

-1170 GRSKGSL
+1170 GRPKGSL

-1219 SVFGRDESKFI
+1219 QAFGRDESKFI

-1239 TRQFWDAGV
+1239 TRQFWDAGI

-1257 IGRRFLPEFSRRRRV
+1257 ISRRFLPEFSRRRRV

-1278 MADQHA
+1278 MAEQHA
-1284 WLPEKFY
+1284 WLPEKFFVG
-1291 MGDAYCI
+1291 GDPF
-1298 SKNTMVEVGNLDYL
+1298 T
-1312 AADEVIENKSVITD
+1312 
-1326 HTGQNTIV
+1326 
-1334 NKIVCRKIELKEKV
+1334 KI
-1348 YSIKVNSL
+1348 
-1356 FAFNYEFSENH
+1356 
-1367 PLLITEST
+1367 
-1375 NNTTKELSDYSL
+1375 
-1387 SYYNKANIILNALK
+1387 
-1401 RGINSKKILADIVN
+1401 
-1415 ISINDVCQLWK
+1415 
-1426 RMAQDDLIFDYKLDK
+1426 
-1441 YNIYLKNYKLY
+1441 
-1452 DINLLKNRL
+1452 
-1461 SWKKAKDVKVG
+1461 
-1472 NYVAYPI
+1472 
-1479 PESKDEEIVIDLGL
+1479 
-1493 LIPEYISTEKYI
+1493 
-1505 YTSKVRNKQ
+1505 
-1514 FIEIYEYLENNGVPT
+1514 
-1529 FKRGERKLL
+1529 
-1538 LEKMGWNDKV
+1538 
-1548 YENVQAKFRNKKILK
+1548 
-1563 RIPRKFV
+1563 
-1570 LTKQICYAF
+1570 
-1579 GLYLAEGWNNGC
+1579 
-1591 WVGMAHNVNERDY
+1591 
-1604 AYNAFL
+1604 
-1610 GFKQIDPYI
+1610 
-1619 SFSFK
+1619 
-1624 RTDKTNGAYSGFGSS
+1624 
-1639 VIAELLNKLFNKGAY
+1639 
-1654 NKKMPEFFWN
+1654 
-1664 AKEECV
+1664 
-1670 LGLLEGYICGD
+1670 
-1681 GCNLITKSGYGSE
+1681 
-1694 IEKISVSSCNKK
+1694 
-1706 LLYQVRKLLLRF
+1706 
-1718 NIVGSINIHNKE
+1718 
-1730 PKKNKINK
+1730 
-1738 YIVTS
+1738 
-1743 GIAYTLSIR
+1743 
-1752 GKKASILSELLFG
+1752 
-1765 KSLLPINNKAKESSH
+1765 
-1780 YYINNG
+1780 
-1786 YLYLRIEDIKE
+1786 
-1797 IDTVKEV
+1797 
-1804 YGYQVNQNNSFC
+1804 
-1816 VVGFAT
+1816 
-1822 HNTKVI
+1822 I

-1911 YKFLGKTTVSQDGH
+1911 YKFLGKTTVSQEGH

-2076 SWEDIVDT
+2076 SWEDIIDT

-2112 INSRALDNVSKSRL
+2112 LNSRALDNASKFRL

-2172 AFAMTTSTDDPMYAT
+2172 AFVMATSTDDPMYAT

-2198 SHLNLFDKFISDES
+2198 SHLNLFDKFVSDES
-2212 SIGRFAEHLFGSV
+2212 IIGRFAEGIFGNV
-2225 DNKGIES
+2225 DNKGIEK

-2269 LGIDHV
+2269 LGLDHV

-2366 LSEDMTTLV
+2366 LSEDMTTLA

-2399 DSEYSDIIRALPST
+2399 DSEYSDIIRALLST

-2547 IQVNPTQQDSIIDI
+2547 IQVNPTQQDGIIDI

>member
-36 FVFSR
+36 FAFSR

-97 VTADEQTDILRDTFN
+97 VTADKQTDILRDTFN

-272 DNGALDVPIIS
+272 DNGALDVPIVS

-324 VDGEVS
+324 VDGEVL

-372 NVQFKLGM
+372 NAQFKLGM

-451 AKRLTDVDGDN
+451 AKRLTDVDGNN

-469 NIYQLSESELSAL
+469 NIDQLSESELSAL

-537 KRRILRNIYVDQVDN
+537 KRRILRNIDVDQVDN

-588 SVEETINEAVV
+588 SVEETVNEAVV

-653 FNRYKQDI
+653 FNRDKQDI

-797 FTGVVNNWL
+797 LTGVVNNVATRTVARVL
-806 TRGIAQFINIGHGLG
+806 TFGHGLG
-821 LHENATRS
+821 LHENASRS

-1078 VYDFTAFDHT
+1078 VYDFTAFDHPT
-1088 TDNEYVQSSDQQ
+1088 ANEYVQSGDQQ
-1100 YSQQAPMY
+1100 YAPQAPMY

-1170 GRSKGSL
+1170 GRPKGSL

-1278 MADQHA
+1278 MAEQYP
-1284 WLPEKFY
+1284 WLPEKY
-1291 MGDAYCI
+1291 ILGDAYTKLI
-1298 SKNTMVEVGNLDYL
+1298 S
-1312 AADEVIENKSVITD
+1312 
-1326 HTGQNTIV
+1326 
-1334 NKIVCRKIELKEKV
+1334 
-1348 YSIKVNSL
+1348 
-1356 FAFNYEFSENH
+1356 
-1367 PLLITEST
+1367 
-1375 NNTTKELSDYSL
+1375 
-1387 SYYNKANIILNALK
+1387 
-1401 RGINSKKILADIVN
+1401 
-1415 ISINDVCQLWK
+1415 
-1426 RMAQDDLIFDYKLDK
+1426 
-1441 YNIYLKNYKLY
+1441 
-1452 DINLLKNRL
+1452 
-1461 SWKKAKDVKVG
+1461 
-1472 NYVAYPI
+1472 
-1479 PESKDEEIVIDLGL
+1479 
-1493 LIPEYISTEKYI
+1493 
-1505 YTSKVRNKQ
+1505 
-1514 FIEIYEYLENNGVPT
+1514 
-1529 FKRGERKLL
+1529 
-1538 LEKMGWNDKV
+1538 
-1548 YENVQAKFRNKKILK
+1548 
-1563 RIPRKFV
+1563 
-1570 LTKQICYAF
+1570 
-1579 GLYLAEGWNNGC
+1579 
-1591 WVGMAHNVNERDY
+1591 
-1604 AYNAFL
+1604 
-1610 GFKQIDPYI
+1610 
-1619 SFSFK
+1619 
-1624 RTDKTNGAYSGFGSS
+1624 
-1639 VIAELLNKLFNKGAY
+1639 
-1654 NKKMPEFFWN
+1654 
-1664 AKEECV
+1664 
-1670 LGLLEGYICGD
+1670 
-1681 GCNLITKSGYGSE
+1681 
-1694 IEKISVSSCNKK
+1694 
-1706 LLYQVRKLLLRF
+1706 
-1718 NIVGSINIHNKE
+1718 
-1730 PKKNKINK
+1730 
-1738 YIVTS
+1738 
-1743 GIAYTLSIR
+1743 
-1752 GKKASILSELLFG
+1752 
-1765 KSLLPINNKAKESSH
+1765 
-1780 YYINNG
+1780 
-1786 YLYLRIEDIKE
+1786 
-1797 IDTVKEV
+1797 
-1804 YGYQVNQNNSFC
+1804 
-1816 VVGFAT
+1816 
-1822 HNTKVI
+1822 
-1828 NGEARLPGAGYEAI
+1828 GEARLPGAGYEAI

-1848 QFASDGYGAIDRYKI
+1848 QFGAYGAIDRYKI

-1911 YKFLGKTTVSQDGH
+1911 YRFLGKTTVSQDGH

-2066 SDQLYGSGFA
+2066 SDQLYGSGFS
-2076 SWEDIVDT
+2076 SWEDIIDT

-2112 INSRALDNVSKSRL
+2112 INSRTLDNVSKSRL

-2172 AFAMTTSTDDPMYAT
+2172 AFAMATSTDDPMYAT

-2269 LGIDHV
+2269 LGLDHV

-2366 LSEDMTTLV
+2366 LSEDMTTLA

-2523 GDDPITVRAKINT
+2523 SDDPITVRAKINT

-2547 IQVNPTQQDSIIDI
+2547 IQVNPTQQDGIIDI

>member
-36 FVFSR
+36 FAFSR

-92 KPSST
+92 KPSSV
-97 VTADEQTDILRDTFN
+97 VTADKQTDIIRDTAN
-112 RTLNLQADA
+112 RILNLQADA
-121 EKHLQGLYHS
+121 EKYSQNLYHA
-131 QVIDS
+131 QVVDS

-150 IDNMVDAINNIV
+150 IDNMVDAINSIS

-168 GTVGFSERLKNTL
+168 GSLGFSERLKNTL
-181 RDVVMDGDSEHA
+181 RDVVMDGESEHA
-193 IFDDTDVALQAIQ
+193 AFNDTDVALRAIQ
-206 NLTRKQ
+206 NLERK
-212 SFEDWQS
+212 SSLEDWQS

-227 TENFIDNQIRDIG
+227 VDNFIENQIRDAG
-240 ELLEKHQAKKTGEIH
+240 ELLSKHQAKKTGEIH
-255 DFALADFVKQKQ
+255 DFALADYLKEKQVN
-267 ADAAI
+267 ASI
-272 DNGALDVPIIS
+272 DEGALDVPIVS
-283 RNGKRDIIDV
+283 RNGKRDIIDI

-301 SDSRTAFLADLFE
+301 SNDRTAFLADLLE

-324 VDGEVS
+324 IDGEIL

-340 EARGIVGDTLFGK
+340 EARGIVGDTLVGK

-365 LGVDVYS
+365 LGIDVYS
-372 NVQFKLGM
+372 NAQFKLGM

-408 QMDISGYNWHS
+408 EMDISGYNWQS
-419 ANDDIVHHSRIM
+419 ANDDIVHYSRLM
-431 SQYGVQQEKT
+431 NQYGVQQEKT

-451 AKRLTDVDGDN
+451 AKRLTDVDGNN
-462 LYALRNT
+462 LYALRNI
-469 NIYQLSESELSAL
+469 NIDQLNESELSAL

-537 KRRILRNIYVDQVDN
+537 KRRILRDVDVDQVDN

-588 SVEETINEAVV
+588 SVEETVNEAVV

-653 FNRYKQDI
+653 FNRDKQDI

-721 WNSGDLNGLMQGIS
+721 WNSGDLNGIMQGIS

-745 KLSQTTWLGKIT
+745 KLSQTTFLGKIT

-762 FSNNS
+762 FSNN
-767 TANDL
+767 TTGNDL
-772 SVAGSTLYKMVSR
+772 SVAGAYLYKMGHR

-806 TRGIAQFINIGHGLG
+806 TRGIAQFVNIGHGLG

-1031 IKPKKKYHE
+1031 IKPKRKYHE

-1078 VYDFTAFDHT
+1078 VYDFTAFDHPT
-1088 TDNEYVQSSDQQ
+1088 ANEYVQSGDQQ
-1100 YSQQAPMY
+1100 YAPQAPMY

-1170 GRSKGSL
+1170 GRPKGSL

-1189 LMNSNGGRDYL
+1189 LMNSNGGHDYL

-1291 MGDAYCI
+1291 MGDAY
-1298 SKNTMVEVGNLDYL
+1298 
-1312 AADEVIENKSVITD
+1312 
-1326 HTGQNTIV
+1326 
-1334 NKIVCRKIELKEKV
+1334 
-1348 YSIKVNSL
+1348 
-1356 FAFNYEFSENH
+1356 
-1367 PLLITEST
+1367 
-1375 NNTTKELSDYSL
+1375 
-1387 SYYNKANIILNALK
+1387 
-1401 RGINSKKILADIVN
+1401 
-1415 ISINDVCQLWK
+1415 
-1426 RMAQDDLIFDYKLDK
+1426 
-1441 YNIYLKNYKLY
+1441 
-1452 DINLLKNRL
+1452 
-1461 SWKKAKDVKVG
+1461 
-1472 NYVAYPI
+1472 
-1479 PESKDEEIVIDLGL
+1479 
-1493 LIPEYISTEKYI
+1493 
-1505 YTSKVRNKQ
+1505 
-1514 FIEIYEYLENNGVPT
+1514 
-1529 FKRGERKLL
+1529 
-1538 LEKMGWNDKV
+1538 
-1548 YENVQAKFRNKKILK
+1548 
-1563 RIPRKFV
+1563 
-1570 LTKQICYAF
+1570 
-1579 GLYLAEGWNNGC
+1579 
-1591 WVGMAHNVNERDY
+1591 
-1604 AYNAFL
+1604 
-1610 GFKQIDPYI
+1610 
-1619 SFSFK
+1619 
-1624 RTDKTNGAYSGFGSS
+1624 
-1639 VIAELLNKLFNKGAY
+1639 
-1654 NKKMPEFFWN
+1654 
-1664 AKEECV
+1664 
-1670 LGLLEGYICGD
+1670 
-1681 GCNLITKSGYGSE
+1681 
-1694 IEKISVSSCNKK
+1694 
-1706 LLYQVRKLLLRF
+1706 
-1718 NIVGSINIHNKE
+1718 
-1730 PKKNKINK
+1730 
-1738 YIVTS
+1738 
-1743 GIAYTLSIR
+1743 
-1752 GKKASILSELLFG
+1752 
-1765 KSLLPINNKAKESSH
+1765 
-1780 YYINNG
+1780 
-1786 YLYLRIEDIKE
+1786 
-1797 IDTVKEV
+1797 
-1804 YGYQVNQNNSFC
+1804 
-1816 VVGFAT
+1816 
-1822 HNTKVI
+1822 TKVI

-2066 SDQLYGSGFA
+2066 SDQLYGSGFS
-2076 SWEDIVDT
+2076 SWEDIIDT

-2112 INSRALDNVSKSRL
+2112 INSRTLDNVSKSRL

-2172 AFAMTTSTDDPMYAT
+2172 AFAMATSTDDPMYAT

-2198 SHLNLFDKFISDES
+2198 SHLNLFDKFVSDES

-2269 LGIDHV
+2269 LGLDHV

-2309 AKAEEGVD
+2309 AKSEEGVD

-2366 LSEDMTTLV
+2366 LSEDMTTLA

-2483 DIKAKVIYNEGMQFA
+2483 NIKAKVIYNEGMQFA

-2547 IQVNPTQQDSIIDI
+2547 IQVNPTQQDGIIDI

>member
-36 FVFSR
+36 FAFSR

-92 KPSST
+92 KPSSV
-97 VTADEQTDILRDTFN
+97 VTADKQTDIIRDTAN
-112 RTLNLQADA
+112 RILNLQADA
-121 EKHLQGLYHS
+121 EKYSQNLYHA
-131 QVIDS
+131 QVIDTV
-136 IATDFKDAGVNQAT
+136 ATDFKDAGVNQAT
-150 IDNMVDAINNIV
+150 IDNMVDAINSIA

-168 GTVGFSERLKNTL
+168 GSLGFSERLKNTL
-181 RDVVMDGDSEHA
+181 RDVVTDGESEHA
-193 IFDDTDVALQAIQ
+193 VFDDTDVALRAIQ
-206 NLTRKQ
+206 NLERK
-212 SFEDWQS
+212 SSLEDWQS

-227 TENFIDNQIRDIG
+227 VENFIENQIRDAG
-240 ELLEKHQAKKTGEIH
+240 ELLSKHQAKKTGEIH
-255 DFALADFVKQKQ
+255 DFALADYLKEKQVN
-267 ADAAI
+267 ASI
-272 DNGALDVPIIS
+272 DEGALDVPIVS
-283 RNGKRDIIDV
+283 RNGKRDIIDI

-301 SDSRTAFLADLFE
+301 SNDRTAFLADLLE

-324 VDGEVS
+324 VDGEIL

-340 EARGIVGDTLFGK
+340 EARGIVGDTLVGK

-372 NVQFKLGM
+372 NAQFKLGM

-408 QMDISGYNWHS
+408 EMDISGYNWQS
-419 ANDDIVHHSRIM
+419 ANDDIVHYGRLM
-431 SQYGVQQEKT
+431 NQYGVQQEKT

-451 AKRLTDVDGDN
+451 AKRLTDVDGNN
-462 LYALRNT
+462 LYALRNIDI
-469 NIYQLSESELSAL
+469 NQLSESELSAL

-510 LAASKEGI
+510 LATSKEGI

-527 DVYHAKSESA
+527 DVYNAKSESA
-537 KRRILRNIYVDQVDN
+537 KRRILRDIDVDQVDN

-588 SVEETINEAVV
+588 SVEETVNEAVV

-632 MYTLEKYKKE
+632 MYTIEKYKKE

-653 FNRYKQDI
+653 FNRDKQDI
-661 GSAVFKKIQ
+661 GSAVFDKIQ
-670 DTLDDSPEADRILG
+670 RTLGDSPEADRILG
-684 HYLGNSK
+684 HYLGNGK
-691 DIHYDYGKKG
+691 DIHFDFGKKG

-721 WNSGDLNGLMQGIS
+721 WNSGDLDGIMQGIS

-745 KLSQTTWLGKIT
+745 KLSQTTFLGKLT

-762 FSNNS
+762 FSNN
-767 TANDL
+767 TTGNDL
-772 SVAGSTLYKMVSR
+772 SIAGAYLYKMGHR

-1031 IKPKKKYHE
+1031 IKPKRKYHE

-1078 VYDFTAFDHT
+1078 VYDFTAFDHP
-1088 TDNEYVQSSDQQ
+1088 TDNEYVQSGDQQ
-1100 YSQQAPMY
+1100 YAPQAPMY

-1170 GRSKGSL
+1170 GRPKGSL

-1278 MADQHA
+1278 MAEQYP
-1284 WLPEKFY
+1284 WLPEKY
-1291 MGDAYCI
+1291 ILGDAYTKLI
-1298 SKNTMVEVGNLDYL
+1298 S
-1312 AADEVIENKSVITD
+1312 
-1326 HTGQNTIV
+1326 
-1334 NKIVCRKIELKEKV
+1334 
-1348 YSIKVNSL
+1348 
-1356 FAFNYEFSENH
+1356 
-1367 PLLITEST
+1367 
-1375 NNTTKELSDYSL
+1375 
-1387 SYYNKANIILNALK
+1387 
-1401 RGINSKKILADIVN
+1401 
-1415 ISINDVCQLWK
+1415 
-1426 RMAQDDLIFDYKLDK
+1426 
-1441 YNIYLKNYKLY
+1441 
-1452 DINLLKNRL
+1452 
-1461 SWKKAKDVKVG
+1461 
-1472 NYVAYPI
+1472 
-1479 PESKDEEIVIDLGL
+1479 
-1493 LIPEYISTEKYI
+1493 
-1505 YTSKVRNKQ
+1505 
-1514 FIEIYEYLENNGVPT
+1514 
-1529 FKRGERKLL
+1529 
-1538 LEKMGWNDKV
+1538 
-1548 YENVQAKFRNKKILK
+1548 
-1563 RIPRKFV
+1563 
-1570 LTKQICYAF
+1570 
-1579 GLYLAEGWNNGC
+1579 
-1591 WVGMAHNVNERDY
+1591 
-1604 AYNAFL
+1604 
-1610 GFKQIDPYI
+1610 
-1619 SFSFK
+1619 
-1624 RTDKTNGAYSGFGSS
+1624 
-1639 VIAELLNKLFNKGAY
+1639 
-1654 NKKMPEFFWN
+1654 
-1664 AKEECV
+1664 
-1670 LGLLEGYICGD
+1670 
-1681 GCNLITKSGYGSE
+1681 
-1694 IEKISVSSCNKK
+1694 
-1706 LLYQVRKLLLRF
+1706 
-1718 NIVGSINIHNKE
+1718 
-1730 PKKNKINK
+1730 
-1738 YIVTS
+1738 
-1743 GIAYTLSIR
+1743 
-1752 GKKASILSELLFG
+1752 
-1765 KSLLPINNKAKESSH
+1765 
-1780 YYINNG
+1780 
-1786 YLYLRIEDIKE
+1786 
-1797 IDTVKEV
+1797 
-1804 YGYQVNQNNSFC
+1804 
-1816 VVGFAT
+1816 
-1822 HNTKVI
+1822 
-1828 NGEARLPGAGYEAI
+1828 GEARLPGAGYEAI

-1848 QFASDGYGAIDRYKI
+1848 QFGAYGAIDRYKI

-2097 VKDLVADSAYRYYKG
+2097 IKDLVADSAYRYYKG
-2112 INSRALDNVSKSRL
+2112 INSRTLNNVSKSRL

-2172 AFAMTTSTDDPMYAT
+2172 AFAMATSTDDPMYAT

-2269 LGIDHV
+2269 LGLDHV

-2366 LSEDMTTLV
+2366 LSEDMTTLA

-2547 IQVNPTQQDSIIDI
+2547 IQVNPTQQDGIIDI

>member
-36 FVFSR
+36 FAFSR

-92 KPSST
+92 KPSSV
-97 VTADEQTDILRDTFN
+97 VTADKQTDIIRDTAN
-112 RTLNLQADA
+112 RILNLQADA
-121 EKHLQGLYHS
+121 EKYLQNLYHA
-131 QVIDS
+131 QVVDS

-168 GTVGFSERLKNTL
+168 GTLGFSERLKNTL
-181 RDVVMDGDSEHA
+181 RDVVMDGESEHA
-193 IFDDTDVALQAIQ
+193 AFDDTDVALRAIQ
-206 NLTRKQ
+206 NLTRKE
-212 SFEDWQS
+212 SLADWQS

-227 TENFIDNQIRDIG
+227 VDNFIENQIRDAG
-240 ELLEKHQAKKTGEIH
+240 ELLSKHQAKKTGEVH
-255 DFALADFVKQKQ
+255 DFALADYLKEKQVN
-267 ADAAI
+267 ASI
-272 DNGALDVPIIS
+272 DEGALDVPIVS
-283 RNGKRDIIDV
+283 RNGKRDIIDI

-301 SDSRTAFLADLFE
+301 SNDRTAFLADLLE

-324 VDGEVS
+324 IDGEIL

-340 EARGIVGDTLFGK
+340 EARGIVGDTLVGK

-365 LGVDVYS
+365 LGIDVYS
-372 NVQFKLGM
+372 SAQFKLGM

-408 QMDISGYNWHS
+408 EMDISGYNWQS
-419 ANDDIVHHSRIM
+419 ANDDIVHYGRLM
-431 SQYGVQQEKT
+431 NQYGVQQEKM

-451 AKRLTDVDGDN
+451 AKRLTDVDGNN
-462 LYALRNT
+462 LYALRNIDI
-469 NIYQLSESELSAL
+469 NQLSESELSAL

-527 DVYHAKSESA
+527 DVYNAKSESA
-537 KRRILRNIYVDQVDN
+537 KRRILRDIDVDQVDN

-588 SVEETINEAVV
+588 SVEETVNEAVV

-653 FNRYKQDI
+653 FNRDKQDI
-661 GSAVFKKIQ
+661 GSAVFDKIQ
-670 DTLDDSPEADRILG
+670 KTLDDSPEADRILG
-684 HYLGNSK
+684 HYLGNGK
-691 DIHYDYGKKG
+691 DIHFDFGKKG

-721 WNSGDLNGLMQGIS
+721 WNSGDLNGIMQGIS

-745 KLSQTTWLGKIT
+745 KLSQTTFLGKIT

-762 FSNNS
+762 FSNN
-767 TANDL
+767 TTGNDL
-772 SVAGSTLYKMVSR
+772 SVAGAYLYKMGHR

-806 TRGIAQFINIGHGLG
+806 TRGIAQFINVGHGLG

-1031 IKPKKKYHE
+1031 IKPKRKYHE

-1078 VYDFTAFDHT
+1078 VYDFTAFDHPT
-1088 TDNEYVQSSDQQ
+1088 ANEYVQSGDQQ
-1100 YSQQAPMY
+1100 YAPQAPMY

-1129 SLQPV
+1129 SLQPIM
-1134 TSGTGSAISA
+1134 SGTGSAISA

-1170 GRSKGSL
+1170 GRPKGSL

-1291 MGDAYCI
+1291 MGDAY
-1298 SKNTMVEVGNLDYL
+1298 
-1312 AADEVIENKSVITD
+1312 
-1326 HTGQNTIV
+1326 
-1334 NKIVCRKIELKEKV
+1334 
-1348 YSIKVNSL
+1348 
-1356 FAFNYEFSENH
+1356 
-1367 PLLITEST
+1367 
-1375 NNTTKELSDYSL
+1375 
-1387 SYYNKANIILNALK
+1387 
-1401 RGINSKKILADIVN
+1401 
-1415 ISINDVCQLWK
+1415 
-1426 RMAQDDLIFDYKLDK
+1426 
-1441 YNIYLKNYKLY
+1441 
-1452 DINLLKNRL
+1452 
-1461 SWKKAKDVKVG
+1461 
-1472 NYVAYPI
+1472 
-1479 PESKDEEIVIDLGL
+1479 
-1493 LIPEYISTEKYI
+1493 
-1505 YTSKVRNKQ
+1505 
-1514 FIEIYEYLENNGVPT
+1514 
-1529 FKRGERKLL
+1529 
-1538 LEKMGWNDKV
+1538 
-1548 YENVQAKFRNKKILK
+1548 
-1563 RIPRKFV
+1563 
-1570 LTKQICYAF
+1570 
-1579 GLYLAEGWNNGC
+1579 
-1591 WVGMAHNVNERDY
+1591 
-1604 AYNAFL
+1604 
-1610 GFKQIDPYI
+1610 
-1619 SFSFK
+1619 
-1624 RTDKTNGAYSGFGSS
+1624 
-1639 VIAELLNKLFNKGAY
+1639 
-1654 NKKMPEFFWN
+1654 
-1664 AKEECV
+1664 
-1670 LGLLEGYICGD
+1670 
-1681 GCNLITKSGYGSE
+1681 
-1694 IEKISVSSCNKK
+1694 
-1706 LLYQVRKLLLRF
+1706 
-1718 NIVGSINIHNKE
+1718 
-1730 PKKNKINK
+1730 
-1738 YIVTS
+1738 
-1743 GIAYTLSIR
+1743 
-1752 GKKASILSELLFG
+1752 
-1765 KSLLPINNKAKESSH
+1765 
-1780 YYINNG
+1780 
-1786 YLYLRIEDIKE
+1786 
-1797 IDTVKEV
+1797 
-1804 YGYQVNQNNSFC
+1804 
-1816 VVGFAT
+1816 
-1822 HNTKVI
+1822 TKVI

-2066 SDQLYGSGFA
+2066 SDQLYGSGFS
-2076 SWEDIVDT
+2076 SWEDIIDT

-2112 INSRALDNVSKSRL
+2112 INSRTLDNVSKSRL

-2172 AFAMTTSTDDPMYAT
+2172 AFAMATSTDDPMYAT

-2198 SHLNLFDKFISDES
+2198 SHLNLFDKFVSDES

-2269 LGIDHV
+2269 LGLDHV

-2339 DMMASVLTSGTPSND
+2339 DMMASVLTSDTPSND

-2366 LSEDMTTLV
+2366 LSEDMTTLA

-2547 IQVNPTQQDSIIDI
+2547 IQVNPTQQDGIIDI

>member
-36 FVFSR
+36 FAFSR

-97 VTADEQTDILRDTFN
+97 VTADKQTDILRDTFN

-121 EKHLQGLYHS
+121 EKHLQGLYNS

-267 ADAAI
+267 ADTAI
-272 DNGALDVPIIS
+272 DNGALDVPIVS
-283 RNGKRDIIDV
+283 RSGKRDIIDV

-324 VDGEVS
+324 VDGEVL

-340 EARGIVGDTLFGK
+340 EAKGIVGDTLAGK

-372 NVQFKLGM
+372 NAQFKLGM

-451 AKRLTDVDGDN
+451 AKRLTDVDGNN
-462 LYALRNT
+462 LYALRNI
-469 NIYQLSESELSAL
+469 NIDQLSESELSAL

-527 DVYHAKSESA
+527 DVYNAKSESA
-537 KRRILRNIYVDQVDN
+537 KRRILRNIDVDQVDN

-588 SVEETINEAVV
+588 SVEETVNEAVV

-632 MYTLEKYKKE
+632 MYTIEKYKKE

-653 FNRYKQDI
+653 FNRDKQDI

-670 DTLDDSPEADRILG
+670 DTLDDSPEADRILE

-797 FTGVVNNWL
+797 LTGVVNNVAIRTVARVL
-806 TRGIAQFINIGHGLG
+806 TFGHGLG
-821 LHENATRS
+821 LHENASRS
-829 SLEIIDKL
+829 SLELIDKL

-1078 VYDFTAFDHT
+1078 VYDFTTFDHP
-1088 TDNEYVQSSDQQ
+1088 TDNEYVQSGDQQ
-1100 YSQQAPMY
+1100 YAPQAPMY

-1144 MNNAIYSGSS
+1144 INNAIYSGSS
-1154 PYTNPNGMYIQ
+1154 HYTNPNGMYIQ

-1170 GRSKGSL
+1170 GRPKGSL

-1278 MADQHA
+1278 MAEQYP
-1284 WLPEKFY
+1284 WLPEKY
-1291 MGDAYCI
+1291 ILGDAYTKLI
-1298 SKNTMVEVGNLDYL
+1298 S
-1312 AADEVIENKSVITD
+1312 
-1326 HTGQNTIV
+1326 
-1334 NKIVCRKIELKEKV
+1334 
-1348 YSIKVNSL
+1348 
-1356 FAFNYEFSENH
+1356 
-1367 PLLITEST
+1367 
-1375 NNTTKELSDYSL
+1375 
-1387 SYYNKANIILNALK
+1387 
-1401 RGINSKKILADIVN
+1401 
-1415 ISINDVCQLWK
+1415 
-1426 RMAQDDLIFDYKLDK
+1426 
-1441 YNIYLKNYKLY
+1441 
-1452 DINLLKNRL
+1452 
-1461 SWKKAKDVKVG
+1461 
-1472 NYVAYPI
+1472 
-1479 PESKDEEIVIDLGL
+1479 
-1493 LIPEYISTEKYI
+1493 
-1505 YTSKVRNKQ
+1505 
-1514 FIEIYEYLENNGVPT
+1514 
-1529 FKRGERKLL
+1529 
-1538 LEKMGWNDKV
+1538 
-1548 YENVQAKFRNKKILK
+1548 
-1563 RIPRKFV
+1563 
-1570 LTKQICYAF
+1570 
-1579 GLYLAEGWNNGC
+1579 
-1591 WVGMAHNVNERDY
+1591 
-1604 AYNAFL
+1604 
-1610 GFKQIDPYI
+1610 
-1619 SFSFK
+1619 
-1624 RTDKTNGAYSGFGSS
+1624 
-1639 VIAELLNKLFNKGAY
+1639 
-1654 NKKMPEFFWN
+1654 
-1664 AKEECV
+1664 
-1670 LGLLEGYICGD
+1670 
-1681 GCNLITKSGYGSE
+1681 
-1694 IEKISVSSCNKK
+1694 
-1706 LLYQVRKLLLRF
+1706 
-1718 NIVGSINIHNKE
+1718 
-1730 PKKNKINK
+1730 
-1738 YIVTS
+1738 
-1743 GIAYTLSIR
+1743 
-1752 GKKASILSELLFG
+1752 
-1765 KSLLPINNKAKESSH
+1765 
-1780 YYINNG
+1780 
-1786 YLYLRIEDIKE
+1786 
-1797 IDTVKEV
+1797 
-1804 YGYQVNQNNSFC
+1804 
-1816 VVGFAT
+1816 
-1822 HNTKVI
+1822 
-1828 NGEARLPGAGYEAI
+1828 GEARLPGAGYEAI

-1848 QFASDGYGAIDRYKI
+1848 QFGAYGAIDRYKI

-2112 INSRALDNVSKSRL
+2112 INSRTLDNVSKSRL

-2172 AFAMTTSTDDPMYAT
+2172 AFAMATSTDDPMYAT

-2198 SHLNLFDKFISDES
+2198 SHLNLFDKFVSDES

-2269 LGIDHV
+2269 LGLDHV

-2309 AKAEEGVD
+2309 AKTEEGVD

-2366 LSEDMTTLV
+2366 LSEDMTTLA

-2547 IQVNPTQQDSIIDI
+2547 IQVNPTQQDGIIDI

>member
-36 FVFSR
+36 FAFSR
-41 TKRGARVLSKLDPII
+41 TKRGARVLSK
-56 GQVERRLSKIT
+56 LSKIT

-92 KPSST
+92 KTSSV
-97 VTADEQTDILRDTFN
+97 VTADKQTDIIRDTAN
-112 RTLNLQADA
+112 RILNLQADA
-121 EKHLQGLYHS
+121 EKYSQNLYHA

-136 IATDFKDAGVNQAT
+136 IATDFKDVGVNQAT
-150 IDNMVDAINNIV
+150 IDNMVDAINSIV

-168 GTVGFSERLKNTL
+168 GSLGFSERLKNTL
-181 RDVVMDGDSEHA
+181 RDVVMDGESEHA
-193 IFDDTDVALQAIQ
+193 AFNDTDVALRAIQ
-206 NLTRKQ
+206 NLTRKE
-212 SFEDWQS
+212 SLADWQS

-227 TENFIDNQIRDIG
+227 VDNFIENQIRDAG
-240 ELLEKHQAKKTGEIH
+240 ELLAKHQAKKTGEVH
-255 DFALADFVKQKQ
+255 DFALADYLKEKQVN
-267 ADAAI
+267 ASI
-272 DNGALDVPIIS
+272 DEGTLDVPIVS
-283 RNGKRDIIDV
+283 RNGKRDIIDI

-301 SDSRTAFLADLFE
+301 SNDRTAFLADLLE

-324 VDGEVS
+324 VDGEIL

-340 EARGIVGDTLFGK
+340 EARGIVGDTLVGK

-372 NVQFKLGM
+372 NAQFKLGM

-408 QMDISGYNWHS
+408 EMDISGYNWQS
-419 ANDDIVHHSRIM
+419 ANDDIVHYGRLM
-431 SQYGVQQEKT
+431 NQYGVQQEKT

-451 AKRLTDVDGDN
+451 AKRLTDVDGNN
-462 LYALRNT
+462 LYALRNIDI
-469 NIYQLSESELSAL
+469 NQLSESELSAL

-537 KRRILRNIYVDQVDN
+537 KRRILRDIDVDQVDN

-588 SVEETINEAVV
+588 SVEETVNEAVV

-632 MYTLEKYKKE
+632 MYTIEKYKKE

-653 FNRYKQDI
+653 FNRDKQDI
-661 GSAVFKKIQ
+661 GSAVFDKIQ
-670 DTLDDSPEADRILG
+670 RTLDDSPEADRILG
-684 HYLGNSK
+684 HYLGNGK
-691 DIHYDYGKKG
+691 DIHFDFGKKG

-721 WNSGDLNGLMQGIS
+721 WNSGDLNGIMQGIS

-745 KLSQTTWLGKIT
+745 KLSQTTFLGKIT

-762 FSNNS
+762 FSNN
-767 TANDL
+767 TTGNDL
-772 SVAGSTLYKMVSR
+772 SVAGAYLYKMGHR

-1078 VYDFTAFDHT
+1078 VYDFTAFDHP
-1088 TDNEYVQSSDQQ
+1088 TDNEYVQSGDQQ
-1100 YSQQAPMY
+1100 YASQAPMY

-1170 GRSKGSL
+1170 GRPKGSL

-1291 MGDAYCI
+1291 MGDAY
-1298 SKNTMVEVGNLDYL
+1298 
-1312 AADEVIENKSVITD
+1312 
-1326 HTGQNTIV
+1326 
-1334 NKIVCRKIELKEKV
+1334 
-1348 YSIKVNSL
+1348 
-1356 FAFNYEFSENH
+1356 
-1367 PLLITEST
+1367 
-1375 NNTTKELSDYSL
+1375 
-1387 SYYNKANIILNALK
+1387 
-1401 RGINSKKILADIVN
+1401 
-1415 ISINDVCQLWK
+1415 
-1426 RMAQDDLIFDYKLDK
+1426 
-1441 YNIYLKNYKLY
+1441 
-1452 DINLLKNRL
+1452 
-1461 SWKKAKDVKVG
+1461 
-1472 NYVAYPI
+1472 
-1479 PESKDEEIVIDLGL
+1479 
-1493 LIPEYISTEKYI
+1493 
-1505 YTSKVRNKQ
+1505 
-1514 FIEIYEYLENNGVPT
+1514 
-1529 FKRGERKLL
+1529 
-1538 LEKMGWNDKV
+1538 
-1548 YENVQAKFRNKKILK
+1548 
-1563 RIPRKFV
+1563 
-1570 LTKQICYAF
+1570 
-1579 GLYLAEGWNNGC
+1579 
-1591 WVGMAHNVNERDY
+1591 
-1604 AYNAFL
+1604 
-1610 GFKQIDPYI
+1610 
-1619 SFSFK
+1619 
-1624 RTDKTNGAYSGFGSS
+1624 
-1639 VIAELLNKLFNKGAY
+1639 
-1654 NKKMPEFFWN
+1654 
-1664 AKEECV
+1664 
-1670 LGLLEGYICGD
+1670 
-1681 GCNLITKSGYGSE
+1681 
-1694 IEKISVSSCNKK
+1694 
-1706 LLYQVRKLLLRF
+1706 
-1718 NIVGSINIHNKE
+1718 
-1730 PKKNKINK
+1730 
-1738 YIVTS
+1738 
-1743 GIAYTLSIR
+1743 
-1752 GKKASILSELLFG
+1752 
-1765 KSLLPINNKAKESSH
+1765 
-1780 YYINNG
+1780 
-1786 YLYLRIEDIKE
+1786 
-1797 IDTVKEV
+1797 
-1804 YGYQVNQNNSFC
+1804 
-1816 VVGFAT
+1816 
-1822 HNTKVI
+1822 TKVI

-2172 AFAMTTSTDDPMYAT
+2172 AFAMATSTDDPMYAT

-2259 LAKNNPITEA
+2259 LTKNNPITEA
-2269 LGIDHV
+2269 LGLDHV

-2366 LSEDMTTLV
+2366 LSEDMTTLA

-2547 IQVNPTQQDSIIDI
+2547 IQVNPTQQDGIIDI

>member
-36 FVFSR
+36 FAFSR

-92 KPSST
+92 KPSSV
-97 VTADEQTDILRDTFN
+97 VTADKQTDIIRDTAN
-112 RTLNLQADA
+112 RILNLQADA
-121 EKHLQGLYHS
+121 EKYSQNLYHA
-131 QVIDS
+131 QVVDS

-150 IDNMVDAINNIV
+150 IDNMVDAINSIA

-168 GTVGFSERLKNTL
+168 GTLGFSERLKNTL
-181 RDVVMDGDSEHA
+181 RDVVMDGESEHA
-193 IFDDTDVALQAIQ
+193 VFDDTDVALRAIQ
-206 NLTRKQ
+206 NLERK
-212 SFEDWQS
+212 SSLEDWQS

-227 TENFIDNQIRDIG
+227 VENFIENQIRDAG
-240 ELLEKHQAKKTGEIH
+240 ELLSKHQAKKTGEVH
-255 DFALADFVKQKQ
+255 DFALSDYLKEKQVN
-267 ADAAI
+267 ASI
-272 DNGALDVPIIS
+272 DEGALDVPIVS
-283 RNGKRDIIDV
+283 RNGKRDIIDIN
-293 DNALDKIR
+293 NALDKIR
-301 SDSRTAFLADLFE
+301 SNDRTAFLADLLE

-324 VDGEVS
+324 VDGEIL

-340 EARGIVGDTLFGK
+340 EARGIVGDTLVGK

-372 NVQFKLGM
+372 NAQFKLGM

-408 QMDISGYNWHS
+408 QMDISGYNWQS
-419 ANDDIVHHSRIM
+419 ANDDIVHYGRLM
-431 SQYGVQQEKT
+431 NQYGVQQEKT

-451 AKRLTDVDGDN
+451 AKRLTDVDGNN
-462 LYALRNT
+462 LYALRNI
-469 NIYQLSESELSAL
+469 NIDQLSESELSAL

-537 KRRILRNIYVDQVDN
+537 KRRILRDIDVDQVDN
-552 LDLLSVV
+552 LDLLSVT
-559 KAASDGKKINARLRD
+559 KAARDGKKINARLRD

-588 SVEETINEAVV
+588 SVEETVNEAVV

-632 MYTLEKYKKE
+632 MYTIEKYKKE

-653 FNRYKQDI
+653 FNRDKQDI
-661 GSAVFKKIQ
+661 GSAVFDKIQ
-670 DTLDDSPEADRILG
+670 RTLGDSPEADRILG
-684 HYLGNSK
+684 HYLGNEK
-691 DIHYDYGKKG
+691 DIHFDFGKKG

-721 WNSGDLNGLMQGIS
+721 WNSGDLNGIMQGIS

-745 KLSQTTWLGKIT
+745 KLSQTTFLGKIT

-762 FSNNS
+762 FSNN
-767 TANDL
+767 TTGNDL
-772 SVAGSTLYKMVSR
+772 SVAGAYLYKMGHR

-797 FTGVVNNWL
+797 FTGVVNNVATRAVARVL
-806 TRGIAQFINIGHGLG
+806 TFGHGLG
-821 LHENATRS
+821 LHENASRS

-1031 IKPKKKYHE
+1031 IKPKRKYHE

-1078 VYDFTAFDHT
+1078 VYDFTAFDHPT
-1088 TDNEYVQSSDQQ
+1088 ANEYVQSSDQQ
-1100 YSQQAPMY
+1100 YAPQAPMY
-1108 ASAADYVKY
+1108 ASAADYIKY

-1134 TSGTGSAISA
+1134 TSGSGSAISA

-1170 GRSKGSL
+1170 GRPKGSL

-1291 MGDAYCI
+1291 
-1298 SKNTMVEVGNLDYL
+1298 
-1312 AADEVIENKSVITD
+1312 KS
-1326 HTGQNTIV
+1326 
-1334 NKIVCRKIELKEKV
+1334 
-1348 YSIKVNSL
+1348 
-1356 FAFNYEFSENH
+1356 
-1367 PLLITEST
+1367 
-1375 NNTTKELSDYSL
+1375 
-1387 SYYNKANIILNALK
+1387 
-1401 RGINSKKILADIVN
+1401 
-1415 ISINDVCQLWK
+1415 
-1426 RMAQDDLIFDYKLDK
+1426 
-1441 YNIYLKNYKLY
+1441 
-1452 DINLLKNRL
+1452 
-1461 SWKKAKDVKVG
+1461 
-1472 NYVAYPI
+1472 
-1479 PESKDEEIVIDLGL
+1479 
-1493 LIPEYISTEKYI
+1493 
-1505 YTSKVRNKQ
+1505 
-1514 FIEIYEYLENNGVPT
+1514 
-1529 FKRGERKLL
+1529 
-1538 LEKMGWNDKV
+1538 
-1548 YENVQAKFRNKKILK
+1548 
-1563 RIPRKFV
+1563 
-1570 LTKQICYAF
+1570 
-1579 GLYLAEGWNNGC
+1579 
-1591 WVGMAHNVNERDY
+1591 
-1604 AYNAFL
+1604 
-1610 GFKQIDPYI
+1610 DPY
-1619 SFSFK
+1619 
-1624 RTDKTNGAYSGFGSS
+1624 
-1639 VIAELLNKLFNKGAY
+1639 
-1654 NKKMPEFFWN
+1654 
-1664 AKEECV
+1664 
-1670 LGLLEGYICGD
+1670 
-1681 GCNLITKSGYGSE
+1681 
-1694 IEKISVSSCNKK
+1694 
-1706 LLYQVRKLLLRF
+1706 
-1718 NIVGSINIHNKE
+1718 
-1730 PKKNKINK
+1730 
-1738 YIVTS
+1738 
-1743 GIAYTLSIR
+1743 TL
-1752 GKKASILSELLFG
+1752 
-1765 KSLLPINNKAKESSH
+1765 
-1780 YYINNG
+1780 
-1786 YLYLRIEDIKE
+1786 
-1797 IDTVKEV
+1797 
-1804 YGYQVNQNNSFC
+1804 
-1816 VVGFAT
+1816 
-1822 HNTKVI
+1822 VI

-1996 FLNGENIS
+1996 FLNSKNIS

-2112 INSRALDNVSKSRL
+2112 INSRTLDNVSKSRL

-2172 AFAMTTSTDDPMYAT
+2172 AFAMATSTDDPMYAT

-2198 SHLNLFDKFISDES
+2198 SHLNLFDKFVSDES
-2212 SIGRFAEHLFGSV
+2212 IIGRFAEGVLGTV
-2225 DNKGIES
+2225 DNKGIER

-2269 LGIDHV
+2269 LGLDHV

-2366 LSEDMTTLV
+2366 LSEDMTTLA

-2440 LAKALR
+2440 LSKALR

-2547 IQVNPTQQDSIIDI
+2547 IQVNPTQQDGIIDI

>member
-36 FVFSR
+36 FAFSR

-92 KPSST
+92 RPSSV
-97 VTADEQTDILRDTFN
+97 VTADKQTDIIRDTAN
-112 RTLNLQADA
+112 RILNLQADA
-121 EKHLQGLYHS
+121 EKYSQNLYHA
-131 QVIDS
+131 QVIDT

-150 IDNMVDAINNIV
+150 IDNMVDAINSIA

-168 GTVGFSERLKNTL
+168 GSLGFSERLKNTL
-181 RDVVMDGDSEHA
+181 RDVVMDGESEHA
-193 IFDDTDVALQAIQ
+193 AFNDIDVALRAIQ
-206 NLTRKQ
+206 NLTRKE
-212 SFEDWQS
+212 SLADWQS
-219 VGGRGEKI
+219 VGSRGEKI
-227 TENFIDNQIRDIG
+227 VDNFIENQIRDAG
-240 ELLEKHQAKKTGEIH
+240 ELLSKHQAKKTGEVH
-255 DFALADFVKQKQ
+255 DFALADYLKEKQVN
-267 ADAAI
+267 ASI
-272 DNGALDVPIIS
+272 DEGALDVPIVS
-283 RNGKRDIIDV
+283 RNGKRDIIDI

-301 SDSRTAFLADLFE
+301 SNDKTAFLADLLE

-324 VDGEVS
+324 VDGEIL

-340 EARGIVGDTLFGK
+340 EARGIVGDTLVGK

-372 NVQFKLGM
+372 NAQFKLGM

-408 QMDISGYNWHS
+408 EMDISGYNWQS
-419 ANDDIVHHSRIM
+419 ANDDIVHYGRLM
-431 SQYGVQQEKT
+431 NQYGVQQEKT

-451 AKRLTDVDGDN
+451 AKRLTDVDGNN
-462 LYALRNT
+462 LYALRNIDI
-469 NIYQLSESELSAL
+469 NQLSESELSAL

-537 KRRILRNIYVDQVDN
+537 KRRILRDIDVDQVDN

-588 SVEETINEAVV
+588 SVEETVNEAVV

-632 MYTLEKYKKE
+632 MYTIEKYKKE

-653 FNRYKQDI
+653 FNRDKQDI
-661 GSAVFKKIQ
+661 GSAVFDKIQ
-670 DTLDDSPEADRILG
+670 RTLDDSPEADRILG
-684 HYLGNSK
+684 HYLGNGK
-691 DIHYDYGKKG
+691 DIHFDFGKKG

-721 WNSGDLNGLMQGIS
+721 WNSGDLNGIMQGIS

-745 KLSQTTWLGKIT
+745 KLSQTTFLGKIT

-762 FSNNS
+762 FSNN
-767 TANDL
+767 TIGNDL
-772 SVAGSTLYKMVSR
+772 SVAGAYLYKMGHR

-845 SFLYTQLDWADD
+845 SFLYTQLDWADN

-1031 IKPKKKYHE
+1031 IKPKRKYHE

-1078 VYDFTAFDHT
+1078 VYDFTAFDHP
-1088 TDNEYVQSSDQQ
+1088 TDNEYVQSGDQQ
-1100 YSQQAPMY
+1100 YTPQAPMY

-1134 TSGTGSAISA
+1134 TSGSGSAISA

-1170 GRSKGSL
+1170 GRPKGSL

-1291 MGDAYCI
+1291 MGDAY
-1298 SKNTMVEVGNLDYL
+1298 
-1312 AADEVIENKSVITD
+1312 
-1326 HTGQNTIV
+1326 
-1334 NKIVCRKIELKEKV
+1334 
-1348 YSIKVNSL
+1348 
-1356 FAFNYEFSENH
+1356 
-1367 PLLITEST
+1367 
-1375 NNTTKELSDYSL
+1375 
-1387 SYYNKANIILNALK
+1387 
-1401 RGINSKKILADIVN
+1401 
-1415 ISINDVCQLWK
+1415 
-1426 RMAQDDLIFDYKLDK
+1426 
-1441 YNIYLKNYKLY
+1441 
-1452 DINLLKNRL
+1452 
-1461 SWKKAKDVKVG
+1461 
-1472 NYVAYPI
+1472 
-1479 PESKDEEIVIDLGL
+1479 
-1493 LIPEYISTEKYI
+1493 
-1505 YTSKVRNKQ
+1505 
-1514 FIEIYEYLENNGVPT
+1514 
-1529 FKRGERKLL
+1529 
-1538 LEKMGWNDKV
+1538 
-1548 YENVQAKFRNKKILK
+1548 
-1563 RIPRKFV
+1563 
-1570 LTKQICYAF
+1570 
-1579 GLYLAEGWNNGC
+1579 
-1591 WVGMAHNVNERDY
+1591 
-1604 AYNAFL
+1604 
-1610 GFKQIDPYI
+1610 
-1619 SFSFK
+1619 
-1624 RTDKTNGAYSGFGSS
+1624 
-1639 VIAELLNKLFNKGAY
+1639 
-1654 NKKMPEFFWN
+1654 
-1664 AKEECV
+1664 
-1670 LGLLEGYICGD
+1670 
-1681 GCNLITKSGYGSE
+1681 
-1694 IEKISVSSCNKK
+1694 
-1706 LLYQVRKLLLRF
+1706 
-1718 NIVGSINIHNKE
+1718 
-1730 PKKNKINK
+1730 
-1738 YIVTS
+1738 
-1743 GIAYTLSIR
+1743 
-1752 GKKASILSELLFG
+1752 
-1765 KSLLPINNKAKESSH
+1765 
-1780 YYINNG
+1780 
-1786 YLYLRIEDIKE
+1786 
-1797 IDTVKEV
+1797 
-1804 YGYQVNQNNSFC
+1804 
-1816 VVGFAT
+1816 
-1822 HNTKVI
+1822 TKVI

-2066 SDQLYGSGFA
+2066 SDQLYGSGFS
-2076 SWEDIVDT
+2076 SWEDIIDT

-2112 INSRALDNVSKSRL
+2112 INSRTLDNVSKSRL

-2172 AFAMTTSTDDPMYAT
+2172 AFAMATSTDDPMYAT

-2269 LGIDHV
+2269 LGLDHV

-2366 LSEDMTTLV
+2366 LSEDMTTLA

-2547 IQVNPTQQDSIIDI
+2547 IQVNPTQQDGIIDI

>member
-36 FVFSR
+36 FAFSR

-97 VTADEQTDILRDTFN
+97 VTADKQTDILRDTFN

-168 GTVGFSERLKNTL
+168 GTVGFSERLKNML

-206 NLTRKQ
+206 NLTRRQ

-272 DNGALDVPIIS
+272 DNGALDVPIVS

-324 VDGEVS
+324 VDGEVL

-340 EARGIVGDTLFGK
+340 EAKGIVGDTLAGK
-353 LFGLDDLSPRNQ
+353 LFSLDDLSPRNQ

-372 NVQFKLGM
+372 NAQFKLGM

-408 QMDISGYNWHS
+408 QMDISGYNWQS
-419 ANDDIVHHSRIM
+419 ANDDIVHYGRLM
-431 SQYGVQQEKT
+431 NQYGVQQEKT

-451 AKRLTDVDGDN
+451 AKRLTDVDGNN
-462 LYALRNT
+462 LYALK
-469 NIYQLSESELSAL
+469 NINIDQLSESELSAL

-537 KRRILRNIYVDQVDN
+537 KRRILRDIDVDQVDN
-552 LDLLSVV
+552 LDLLSVT
-559 KAASDGKKINARLRD
+559 KAAHDGKKINARLRD

-588 SVEETINEAVV
+588 SVEETVNEAVV

-632 MYTLEKYKKE
+632 MYTIEKYKKE

-653 FNRYKQDI
+653 FNRDKQDI
-661 GSAVFKKIQ
+661 GSAVFDKIQ
-670 DTLDDSPEADRILG
+670 KTLDDSPEADRIFG
-684 HYLGNSK
+684 HYLGNGK
-691 DIHYDYGKKG
+691 DIHFDFGKKG

-721 WNSGDLNGLMQGIS
+721 WNSGDLNGIMQGIS

-745 KLSQTTWLGKIT
+745 KLSQTTFLGKIT

-762 FSNNS
+762 FSNN
-767 TANDL
+767 TTGNDL
-772 SVAGSTLYKMVSR
+772 SVAGAYLYKMGHR

-1040 DRMWFG
+1040 NRMWFG

-1078 VYDFTAFDHT
+1078 VYDFTAFDHP
-1088 TDNEYVQSSDQQ
+1088 TDNEYVQSGDQQ
-1100 YSQQAPMY
+1100 YAPQAPMY

-1170 GRSKGSL
+1170 GRPKGSL

-1291 MGDAYCI
+1291 MGDAY
-1298 SKNTMVEVGNLDYL
+1298 
-1312 AADEVIENKSVITD
+1312 
-1326 HTGQNTIV
+1326 
-1334 NKIVCRKIELKEKV
+1334 
-1348 YSIKVNSL
+1348 
-1356 FAFNYEFSENH
+1356 
-1367 PLLITEST
+1367 
-1375 NNTTKELSDYSL
+1375 
-1387 SYYNKANIILNALK
+1387 
-1401 RGINSKKILADIVN
+1401 
-1415 ISINDVCQLWK
+1415 
-1426 RMAQDDLIFDYKLDK
+1426 
-1441 YNIYLKNYKLY
+1441 
-1452 DINLLKNRL
+1452 
-1461 SWKKAKDVKVG
+1461 
-1472 NYVAYPI
+1472 
-1479 PESKDEEIVIDLGL
+1479 
-1493 LIPEYISTEKYI
+1493 
-1505 YTSKVRNKQ
+1505 
-1514 FIEIYEYLENNGVPT
+1514 
-1529 FKRGERKLL
+1529 
-1538 LEKMGWNDKV
+1538 
-1548 YENVQAKFRNKKILK
+1548 
-1563 RIPRKFV
+1563 
-1570 LTKQICYAF
+1570 
-1579 GLYLAEGWNNGC
+1579 
-1591 WVGMAHNVNERDY
+1591 
-1604 AYNAFL
+1604 
-1610 GFKQIDPYI
+1610 
-1619 SFSFK
+1619 
-1624 RTDKTNGAYSGFGSS
+1624 
-1639 VIAELLNKLFNKGAY
+1639 
-1654 NKKMPEFFWN
+1654 
-1664 AKEECV
+1664 
-1670 LGLLEGYICGD
+1670 
-1681 GCNLITKSGYGSE
+1681 
-1694 IEKISVSSCNKK
+1694 
-1706 LLYQVRKLLLRF
+1706 
-1718 NIVGSINIHNKE
+1718 
-1730 PKKNKINK
+1730 
-1738 YIVTS
+1738 
-1743 GIAYTLSIR
+1743 
-1752 GKKASILSELLFG
+1752 
-1765 KSLLPINNKAKESSH
+1765 
-1780 YYINNG
+1780 
-1786 YLYLRIEDIKE
+1786 
-1797 IDTVKEV
+1797 
-1804 YGYQVNQNNSFC
+1804 
-1816 VVGFAT
+1816 
-1822 HNTKVI
+1822 TKVI

-1871 PEYKYWKQIVK
+1871 AEYKYWKQIVK

-1911 YKFLGKTTVSQDGH
+1911 YKFLGKTTISQDGH

-2066 SDQLYGSGFA
+2066 SDQLYGSGFS
-2076 SWEDIVDT
+2076 SWEDIIDT

-2112 INSRALDNVSKSRL
+2112 INSRTLDNVSKSRL

-2172 AFAMTTSTDDPMYAT
+2172 AFAMATSTDDPMYAT

-2269 LGIDHV
+2269 LGLDHV

-2366 LSEDMTTLV
+2366 LSEDMTTLA

-2547 IQVNPTQQDSIIDI
+2547 IQVNPTQQDGIIDI

>member
-36 FVFSR
+36 FAFSR

-92 KPSST
+92 RPSSV
-97 VTADEQTDILRDTFN
+97 VTADKQTDIIRDTAN
-112 RTLNLQADA
+112 RILNLQADA
-121 EKHLQGLYHS
+121 EKYSQNLYHA
-131 QVIDS
+131 QVIDT

-150 IDNMVDAINNIV
+150 IDNMVDAINSIA

-168 GTVGFSERLKNTL
+168 GSLGFSERLKNTL
-181 RDVVMDGDSEHA
+181 RDVVMDGESEHA
-193 IFDDTDVALQAIQ
+193 AFNDTDVALRAIQ
-206 NLTRKQ
+206 NLTRKE
-212 SFEDWQS
+212 SLADWQS
-219 VGGRGEKI
+219 VGSRGEKI
-227 TENFIDNQIRDIG
+227 VDNFIENQIRDAG
-240 ELLEKHQAKKTGEIH
+240 ELLSKHQAKKTGEVH
-255 DFALADFVKQKQ
+255 DFALADYLKEKQVN
-267 ADAAI
+267 ASI
-272 DNGALDVPIIS
+272 DEGALDVPIVS
-283 RNGKRDIIDV
+283 RNGKRDIIDI

-301 SDSRTAFLADLFE
+301 SNDRTAFLADLLE

-324 VDGEVS
+324 VDGEIL

-340 EARGIVGDTLFGK
+340 EARGIVGDTLVGK

-372 NVQFKLGM
+372 NAQFKLGM

-408 QMDISGYNWHS
+408 EMDISGYNWQS
-419 ANDDIVHHSRIM
+419 ANDDIVHYGRLM
-431 SQYGVQQEKT
+431 NQYGVQQEKT

-451 AKRLTDVDGDN
+451 AKRLTDVDGNN
-462 LYALRNT
+462 LYALRNIDI
-469 NIYQLSESELSAL
+469 NQLSESELSAL

-537 KRRILRNIYVDQVDN
+537 KRRILRDIDVDQVDN

-588 SVEETINEAVV
+588 SVEETVNEAVV
-599 KNAVDSLGKTQA
+599 KNAVDSLGKMQA

-632 MYTLEKYKKE
+632 MYTIEKYKKE

-653 FNRYKQDI
+653 FNRDKQDI
-661 GSAVFKKIQ
+661 GSAVFDKIQ
-670 DTLDDSPEADRILG
+670 RTLDDRILG
-684 HYLGNSK
+684 HYLGNGK
-691 DIHYDYGKKG
+691 DIHFDFGKKG

-721 WNSGDLNGLMQGIS
+721 WNSGDLNGIMQGIS

-745 KLSQTTWLGKIT
+745 KLSQTTFLGKIT

-762 FSNNS
+762 FSNN
-767 TANDL
+767 TTGNDL
-772 SVAGSTLYKMVSR
+772 SVAGAYLYKMGHR

-1078 VYDFTAFDHT
+1078 VYDFTAFDHP
-1088 TDNEYVQSSDQQ
+1088 TDNEYVQSGDQQ

-1170 GRSKGSL
+1170 GRPKGSL

-1239 TRQFWDAGV
+1239 TRQFWDAGI

-1257 IGRRFLPEFSRRRRV
+1257 ISRRFLPEFSRRRRV
-1272 NPLMNT
+1272 NPLMND
-1278 MADQHA
+1278 AA
-1284 WLPEKFY
+1284 EKYPWLPEKFY
-1291 MGDAYCI
+1291 TGDLM
-1298 SKNTMVEVGNLDYL
+1298 T
-1312 AADEVIENKSVITD
+1312 
-1326 HTGQNTIV
+1326 
-1334 NKIVCRKIELKEKV
+1334 KI
-1348 YSIKVNSL
+1348 
-1356 FAFNYEFSENH
+1356 
-1367 PLLITEST
+1367 
-1375 NNTTKELSDYSL
+1375 
-1387 SYYNKANIILNALK
+1387 
-1401 RGINSKKILADIVN
+1401 
-1415 ISINDVCQLWK
+1415 
-1426 RMAQDDLIFDYKLDK
+1426 
-1441 YNIYLKNYKLY
+1441 
-1452 DINLLKNRL
+1452 
-1461 SWKKAKDVKVG
+1461 
-1472 NYVAYPI
+1472 
-1479 PESKDEEIVIDLGL
+1479 
-1493 LIPEYISTEKYI
+1493 
-1505 YTSKVRNKQ
+1505 
-1514 FIEIYEYLENNGVPT
+1514 
-1529 FKRGERKLL
+1529 
-1538 LEKMGWNDKV
+1538 
-1548 YENVQAKFRNKKILK
+1548 
-1563 RIPRKFV
+1563 
-1570 LTKQICYAF
+1570 
-1579 GLYLAEGWNNGC
+1579 
-1591 WVGMAHNVNERDY
+1591 
-1604 AYNAFL
+1604 
-1610 GFKQIDPYI
+1610 
-1619 SFSFK
+1619 
-1624 RTDKTNGAYSGFGSS
+1624 
-1639 VIAELLNKLFNKGAY
+1639 
-1654 NKKMPEFFWN
+1654 
-1664 AKEECV
+1664 
-1670 LGLLEGYICGD
+1670 
-1681 GCNLITKSGYGSE
+1681 
-1694 IEKISVSSCNKK
+1694 
-1706 LLYQVRKLLLRF
+1706 
-1718 NIVGSINIHNKE
+1718 
-1730 PKKNKINK
+1730 
-1738 YIVTS
+1738 
-1743 GIAYTLSIR
+1743 
-1752 GKKASILSELLFG
+1752 
-1765 KSLLPINNKAKESSH
+1765 
-1780 YYINNG
+1780 
-1786 YLYLRIEDIKE
+1786 
-1797 IDTVKEV
+1797 
-1804 YGYQVNQNNSFC
+1804 
-1816 VVGFAT
+1816 
-1822 HNTKVI
+1822 I

-1848 QFASDGYGAIDRYKI
+1848 QFGAYGAIDRYKI

-1975 IDDEERTDNPDAP
+1975 IDDEERTDNSDAP

-2066 SDQLYGSGFA
+2066 SDQLYGSGFS
-2076 SWEDIVDT
+2076 SWEDIIDT

-2172 AFAMTTSTDDPMYAT
+2172 AFAMATSTDDPMYAT

-2198 SHLNLFDKFISDES
+2198 SHLNLFDKFVSDES
-2212 SIGRFAEHLFGSV
+2212 SIGRFAEHLFGRV

-2269 LGIDHV
+2269 LGLDHV

-2366 LSEDMTTLV
+2366 LSEDMTTLA

-2547 IQVNPTQQDSIIDI
+2547 IQVNPTQQDGIIDI

>member
-36 FVFSR
+36 FAFSR

-92 KPSST
+92 KSSSV
-97 VTADEQTDILRDTFN
+97 VTADKQTDIIRDTAN
-112 RTLNLQADA
+112 RILNLQADA
-121 EKHLQGLYHS
+121 EKYSQNLYHA
-131 QVIDS
+131 QVIDT

-150 IDNMVDAINNIV
+150 IDNMVDAINSIA

-168 GTVGFSERLKNTL
+168 GSLGFSERLKNTL
-181 RDVVMDGDSEHA
+181 RDVVMDGESEHA
-193 IFDDTDVALQAIQ
+193 AFDDTDVALRAIQ
-206 NLTRKQ
+206 NLTRKE
-212 SFEDWQS
+212 SLADWQS
-219 VGGRGEKI
+219 VGSRGEKI
-227 TENFIDNQIRDIG
+227 VDNFIENQIRDAG
-240 ELLEKHQAKKTGEIH
+240 ELLSKHQAKKTGEVH
-255 DFALADFVKQKQ
+255 DFALADYLKEKQVN
-267 ADAAI
+267 ASI
-272 DNGALDVPIIS
+272 DEGALDVPIVS
-283 RNGKRDIIDV
+283 RNGKRDIIDI
-293 DNALDKIR
+293 DNAIDKIR
-301 SDSRTAFLADLFE
+301 SNDRTAFLADLLE
-314 NAKYNDSTKY
+314 NAKYNNSTKY
-324 VDGEVS
+324 VDGEIL

-340 EARGIVGDTLFGK
+340 EARGIVGDTLVGK

-372 NVQFKLGM
+372 NAQFKLGM

-408 QMDISGYNWHS
+408 EMDISGYNWQS
-419 ANDDIVHHSRIM
+419 ANDDIVHYGRLM
-431 SQYGVQQEKT
+431 NQYGVQQEKT

-451 AKRLTDVDGDN
+451 AKRLTDVDGNN
-462 LYALRNT
+462 LYALRNIDI
-469 NIYQLSESELSAL
+469 NQLSESELSAL

-537 KRRILRNIYVDQVDN
+537 KRRILRDIDVDQVDN
-552 LDLLSVV
+552 LDLLSVT
-559 KAASDGKKINARLRD
+559 KAAHDGKKINARLRD

-588 SVEETINEAVV
+588 SVEETVNEAVV

-632 MYTLEKYKKE
+632 MYTIEKYKKE

-653 FNRYKQDI
+653 FNRDKQDI
-661 GSAVFKKIQ
+661 GSAVFDKIQ
-670 DTLDDSPEADRILG
+670 KTLDDSPEADRILG
-684 HYLGNSK
+684 HYLGNGK
-691 DIHYDYGKKG
+691 DIHFDFGKKG

-721 WNSGDLNGLMQGIS
+721 WNSGDLNGIMQGIS

-745 KLSQTTWLGKIT
+745 KLSQTTFLGKIT

-762 FSNNS
+762 FSNN
-767 TANDL
+767 TTGNDL
-772 SVAGSTLYKMVSR
+772 SVAGAYLYKMGHR

-1078 VYDFTAFDHT
+1078 VYDFTAFDHP
-1088 TDNEYVQSSDQQ
+1088 TDNEYVQSGDQQ

-1170 GRSKGSL
+1170 GRPKGSL

-1239 TRQFWDAGV
+1239 TRQFWDAGI

-1257 IGRRFLPEFSRRRRV
+1257 ISRRFLPEFSRRRRV

-1278 MADQHA
+1278 MADQHV

-1291 MGDAYCI
+1291 MGDAY
-1298 SKNTMVEVGNLDYL
+1298 
-1312 AADEVIENKSVITD
+1312 
-1326 HTGQNTIV
+1326 
-1334 NKIVCRKIELKEKV
+1334 
-1348 YSIKVNSL
+1348 
-1356 FAFNYEFSENH
+1356 
-1367 PLLITEST
+1367 
-1375 NNTTKELSDYSL
+1375 
-1387 SYYNKANIILNALK
+1387 
-1401 RGINSKKILADIVN
+1401 
-1415 ISINDVCQLWK
+1415 
-1426 RMAQDDLIFDYKLDK
+1426 
-1441 YNIYLKNYKLY
+1441 
-1452 DINLLKNRL
+1452 
-1461 SWKKAKDVKVG
+1461 
-1472 NYVAYPI
+1472 
-1479 PESKDEEIVIDLGL
+1479 
-1493 LIPEYISTEKYI
+1493 
-1505 YTSKVRNKQ
+1505 
-1514 FIEIYEYLENNGVPT
+1514 
-1529 FKRGERKLL
+1529 
-1538 LEKMGWNDKV
+1538 
-1548 YENVQAKFRNKKILK
+1548 
-1563 RIPRKFV
+1563 
-1570 LTKQICYAF
+1570 
-1579 GLYLAEGWNNGC
+1579 
-1591 WVGMAHNVNERDY
+1591 
-1604 AYNAFL
+1604 
-1610 GFKQIDPYI
+1610 
-1619 SFSFK
+1619 
-1624 RTDKTNGAYSGFGSS
+1624 
-1639 VIAELLNKLFNKGAY
+1639 
-1654 NKKMPEFFWN
+1654 
-1664 AKEECV
+1664 
-1670 LGLLEGYICGD
+1670 
-1681 GCNLITKSGYGSE
+1681 
-1694 IEKISVSSCNKK
+1694 
-1706 LLYQVRKLLLRF
+1706 
-1718 NIVGSINIHNKE
+1718 
-1730 PKKNKINK
+1730 
-1738 YIVTS
+1738 
-1743 GIAYTLSIR
+1743 
-1752 GKKASILSELLFG
+1752 
-1765 KSLLPINNKAKESSH
+1765 
-1780 YYINNG
+1780 
-1786 YLYLRIEDIKE
+1786 
-1797 IDTVKEV
+1797 
-1804 YGYQVNQNNSFC
+1804 
-1816 VVGFAT
+1816 
-1822 HNTKVI
+1822 TKVI

-1871 PEYKYWKQIVK
+1871 AEYKYWKQIVK

-2066 SDQLYGSGFA
+2066 SDQLYGSGFS
-2076 SWEDIVDT
+2076 SWEDIIDT

-2112 INSRALDNVSKSRL
+2112 INSRTLDNVSKSRL

-2172 AFAMTTSTDDPMYAT
+2172 AFAMATSTDDPMYAT

-2269 LGIDHV
+2269 LGLDHV

-2366 LSEDMTTLV
+2366 LSEDMTTLA

-2547 IQVNPTQQDSIIDI
+2547 IQVNPTQQDGIIDI

>member
-36 FVFSR
+36 FAFSR
-41 TKRGARVLSKLDPII
+41 TKRGARVLSKLDPTI
-56 GQVERRLSKIT
+56 GQVKRRLSKIT
-67 DDGANAITLSE
+67 DDGANAITLPE
-78 LEGYANQAL
+78 LEGYVNQAL

-92 KPSST
+92 KPSSV
-97 VTADEQTDILRDTFN
+97 VTADKQTDIIRDTAN
-112 RTLNLQADA
+112 RILNLQADA
-121 EKHLQGLYHS
+121 EKYSQNLYHA

-272 DNGALDVPIIS
+272 DNGALDVPIVS

-324 VDGEVS
+324 VDGEVL

-340 EARGIVGDTLFGK
+340 EAKGIVGDTLFGK

-365 LGVDVYS
+365 LGIDVYS
-372 NVQFKLGM
+372 NAQFKLGM

-408 QMDISGYNWHS
+408 EMDINGYNWQS
-419 ANDDIVHHSRIM
+419 ANDDIVHYGRLM
-431 SQYGVQQEKT
+431 NQYGVQQEKT

-451 AKRLTDVDGDN
+451 AKRLTDVDGNN
-462 LYALRNT
+462 LYALRNIDI
-469 NIYQLSESELSAL
+469 NQLSESELSAL

-537 KRRILRNIYVDQVDN
+537 KRRILRDIDVDQVDN
-552 LDLLSVV
+552 LDLLSVT
-559 KAASDGKKINARLRD
+559 KAAHDGKKINARLRD

-588 SVEETINEAVV
+588 SVEETVNEAVV

-632 MYTLEKYKKE
+632 MYTIEKYKKE

-653 FNRYKQDI
+653 FNRDKQDI
-661 GSAVFKKIQ
+661 GSAVFDKIQ
-670 DTLDDSPEADRILG
+670 KTLDDSPEADRILG
-684 HYLGNSK
+684 HYLGNGK
-691 DIHYDYGKKG
+691 DIHFDFGKKG

-721 WNSGDLNGLMQGIS
+721 WNSGDLNGIMQGIS

-745 KLSQTTWLGKIT
+745 KLSQTTFLGKIT

-762 FSNNS
+762 FSNN
-767 TANDL
+767 TTGNDL
-772 SVAGSTLYKMVSR
+772 SVAGAYLYKMGHR

-1078 VYDFTAFDHT
+1078 VYDFTAFDHP
-1088 TDNEYVQSSDQQ
+1088 TDNEYVQSGDQQ
-1100 YSQQAPMY
+1100 YAPQAPMY

-1170 GRSKGSL
+1170 GRPKGSL

-1278 MADQHA
+1278 MAEQHA

-1291 MGDAYCI
+1291 MGDAY
-1298 SKNTMVEVGNLDYL
+1298 
-1312 AADEVIENKSVITD
+1312 
-1326 HTGQNTIV
+1326 
-1334 NKIVCRKIELKEKV
+1334 
-1348 YSIKVNSL
+1348 
-1356 FAFNYEFSENH
+1356 
-1367 PLLITEST
+1367 
-1375 NNTTKELSDYSL
+1375 
-1387 SYYNKANIILNALK
+1387 
-1401 RGINSKKILADIVN
+1401 
-1415 ISINDVCQLWK
+1415 
-1426 RMAQDDLIFDYKLDK
+1426 
-1441 YNIYLKNYKLY
+1441 
-1452 DINLLKNRL
+1452 
-1461 SWKKAKDVKVG
+1461 
-1472 NYVAYPI
+1472 
-1479 PESKDEEIVIDLGL
+1479 
-1493 LIPEYISTEKYI
+1493 
-1505 YTSKVRNKQ
+1505 
-1514 FIEIYEYLENNGVPT
+1514 
-1529 FKRGERKLL
+1529 
-1538 LEKMGWNDKV
+1538 
-1548 YENVQAKFRNKKILK
+1548 
-1563 RIPRKFV
+1563 
-1570 LTKQICYAF
+1570 
-1579 GLYLAEGWNNGC
+1579 
-1591 WVGMAHNVNERDY
+1591 
-1604 AYNAFL
+1604 
-1610 GFKQIDPYI
+1610 
-1619 SFSFK
+1619 
-1624 RTDKTNGAYSGFGSS
+1624 
-1639 VIAELLNKLFNKGAY
+1639 
-1654 NKKMPEFFWN
+1654 
-1664 AKEECV
+1664 
-1670 LGLLEGYICGD
+1670 
-1681 GCNLITKSGYGSE
+1681 
-1694 IEKISVSSCNKK
+1694 
-1706 LLYQVRKLLLRF
+1706 
-1718 NIVGSINIHNKE
+1718 
-1730 PKKNKINK
+1730 
-1738 YIVTS
+1738 
-1743 GIAYTLSIR
+1743 
-1752 GKKASILSELLFG
+1752 
-1765 KSLLPINNKAKESSH
+1765 
-1780 YYINNG
+1780 
-1786 YLYLRIEDIKE
+1786 
-1797 IDTVKEV
+1797 
-1804 YGYQVNQNNSFC
+1804 
-1816 VVGFAT
+1816 
-1822 HNTKVI
+1822 TKVI

-2076 SWEDIVDT
+2076 SWEDIIDT

-2097 VKDLVADSAYRYYKG
+2097 VKDLVTDSAYRYYKG

-2126 AVAKFASTYLDGPAL
+2126 SVAKFASTYLDGPAL

-2172 AFAMTTSTDDPMYAT
+2172 AFAMATSTDDPMYAT

-2269 LGIDHV
+2269 LGLDHV

-2366 LSEDMTTLV
+2366 LSEDMTTLA

-2547 IQVNPTQQDSIIDI
+2547 IQVNPTQQDGIIDI

>member
-36 FVFSR
+36 FAFSR

-92 KPSST
+92 KPSSV
-97 VTADEQTDILRDTFN
+97 VTADKQTDIIRDTTN
-112 RTLNLQADA
+112 RILNLQADA
-121 EKHLQGLYHS
+121 EKYSQNLYHA
-131 QVIDS
+131 QVIDT

-150 IDNMVDAINNIV
+150 IDNMVDAINSIA

-168 GTVGFSERLKNTL
+168 GTLGFSERLKNTL
-181 RDVVMDGDSEHA
+181 RDVVMDGESEHA
-193 IFDDTDVALQAIQ
+193 VFDDTNVALRAIQ
-206 NLTRKQ
+206 NLERK
-212 SFEDWQS
+212 SSLEDWQS

-227 TENFIDNQIRDIG
+227 VENFIENQIKDAG
-240 ELLEKHQAKKTGEIH
+240 ELLSKHQAKKTGEVH
-255 DFALADFVKQKQ
+255 DFALADYLKEKQVN
-267 ADAAI
+267 ASI
-272 DNGALDVPIIS
+272 DEGALDVPIVS
-283 RNGKRDIIDV
+283 RNGKRDIIDI
-293 DNALDKIR
+293 DNAIDKIR
-301 SDSRTAFLADLFE
+301 SNDRTAFLADLLE

-324 VDGEVS
+324 VDGEIL

-340 EARGIVGDTLFGK
+340 EARGIVGDTLVGK

-372 NVQFKLGM
+372 NAQFKLGM

-408 QMDISGYNWHS
+408 QMDISGYNWQS
-419 ANDDIVHHSRIM
+419 ANDDIVHYGRLM
-431 SQYGVQQEKT
+431 NQYGVQQEKT

-451 AKRLTDVDGDN
+451 AKRLTDVDGNN
-462 LYALRNT
+462 LYALRNI
-469 NIYQLSESELSAL
+469 NIDQLNESELSAL

-537 KRRILRNIYVDQVDN
+537 KRKILRDIDVDQVDN
-552 LDLLSVV
+552 LDLLSVT
-559 KAASDGKKINARLRD
+559 KAARDGKKINARLRD

-588 SVEETINEAVV
+588 SVEETVNEAVV
-599 KNAVDSLGKTQA
+599 KNAVDSLGKTQS

-632 MYTLEKYKKE
+632 MYTIEKYKKE

-653 FNRYKQDI
+653 FNRDKQDI
-661 GSAVFKKIQ
+661 GSAVFDKIQ
-670 DTLDDSPEADRILG
+670 KTLDNSPEADRILG
-684 HYLGNSK
+684 HYLGNGK
-691 DIHYDYGKKG
+691 DIHFDFGKKG

-745 KLSQTTWLGKIT
+745 KLSQTTWLGKLT

-762 FSNNS
+762 FSNN
-767 TANDL
+767 TTGNDL
-772 SVAGSTLYKMVSR
+772 SIAGAYLYKMGHR

-806 TRGIAQFINIGHGLG
+806 TRGIAQFVNIGHGLG

-1078 VYDFTAFDHT
+1078 VYDFTAFDHP
-1088 TDNEYVQSSDQQ
+1088 TDNEYVQSGDQQ
-1100 YSQQAPMY
+1100 YAPQAPMY

-1170 GRSKGSL
+1170 GRPKGSL

-1272 NPLMNT
+1272 NPLMND
-1278 MADQHA
+1278 AA
-1284 WLPEKFY
+1284 EKYPWLPEKFY
-1291 MGDAYCI
+1291 TGDLM
-1298 SKNTMVEVGNLDYL
+1298 T
-1312 AADEVIENKSVITD
+1312 
-1326 HTGQNTIV
+1326 
-1334 NKIVCRKIELKEKV
+1334 KI
-1348 YSIKVNSL
+1348 
-1356 FAFNYEFSENH
+1356 
-1367 PLLITEST
+1367 
-1375 NNTTKELSDYSL
+1375 
-1387 SYYNKANIILNALK
+1387 
-1401 RGINSKKILADIVN
+1401 
-1415 ISINDVCQLWK
+1415 
-1426 RMAQDDLIFDYKLDK
+1426 
-1441 YNIYLKNYKLY
+1441 
-1452 DINLLKNRL
+1452 
-1461 SWKKAKDVKVG
+1461 
-1472 NYVAYPI
+1472 
-1479 PESKDEEIVIDLGL
+1479 
-1493 LIPEYISTEKYI
+1493 
-1505 YTSKVRNKQ
+1505 
-1514 FIEIYEYLENNGVPT
+1514 
-1529 FKRGERKLL
+1529 
-1538 LEKMGWNDKV
+1538 
-1548 YENVQAKFRNKKILK
+1548 
-1563 RIPRKFV
+1563 
-1570 LTKQICYAF
+1570 
-1579 GLYLAEGWNNGC
+1579 
-1591 WVGMAHNVNERDY
+1591 
-1604 AYNAFL
+1604 
-1610 GFKQIDPYI
+1610 
-1619 SFSFK
+1619 
-1624 RTDKTNGAYSGFGSS
+1624 
-1639 VIAELLNKLFNKGAY
+1639 
-1654 NKKMPEFFWN
+1654 
-1664 AKEECV
+1664 
-1670 LGLLEGYICGD
+1670 
-1681 GCNLITKSGYGSE
+1681 
-1694 IEKISVSSCNKK
+1694 
-1706 LLYQVRKLLLRF
+1706 
-1718 NIVGSINIHNKE
+1718 
-1730 PKKNKINK
+1730 
-1738 YIVTS
+1738 
-1743 GIAYTLSIR
+1743 
-1752 GKKASILSELLFG
+1752 
-1765 KSLLPINNKAKESSH
+1765 
-1780 YYINNG
+1780 
-1786 YLYLRIEDIKE
+1786 
-1797 IDTVKEV
+1797 
-1804 YGYQVNQNNSFC
+1804 
-1816 VVGFAT
+1816 
-1822 HNTKVI
+1822 I

-1848 QFASDGYGAIDRYKI
+1848 QFGAYGAIDRYKI

-2076 SWEDIVDT
+2076 SWEDIMDT

-2097 VKDLVADSAYRYYKG
+2097 IRDLVADSAYRYYKG
-2112 INSRALDNVSKSRL
+2112 LNSRTLDNVSKSRL

-2172 AFAMTTSTDDPMYAT
+2172 AFAMATSTDDPMYAT

-2232 LVDFAKRTRASR
+2232 LVNFAKRTRASR

-2269 LGIDHV
+2269 LGLDHV

-2309 AKAEEGVD
+2309 AKSEEGVD

-2366 LSEDMTTLV
+2366 LSEDMTTLA

-2547 IQVNPTQQDSIIDI
+2547 IQVNPTQQDGIIDI

>member
-36 FVFSR
+36 FAFSR

-97 VTADEQTDILRDTFN
+97 VTADKQTDILRDTFN

-272 DNGALDVPIIS
+272 DNGALDVPIVS

-324 VDGEVS
+324 VDGEVL

-372 NVQFKLGM
+372 NAQFKLGM

-408 QMDISGYNWHS
+408 EMDISGYNWQS
-419 ANDDIVHHSRIM
+419 ANDDIVHYGRLM
-431 SQYGVQQEKT
+431 NQYGVQQEKT

-451 AKRLTDVDGDN
+451 AKRLTDVDGNN
-462 LYALRNT
+462 LYALRNIDI
-469 NIYQLSESELSAL
+469 NQLSESELSAL

-537 KRRILRNIYVDQVDN
+537 KRRILRDIDVDQVDN
-552 LDLLSVV
+552 LDLLSVT
-559 KAASDGKKINARLRD
+559 KAAHDGKKINARLRD

-588 SVEETINEAVV
+588 SVEETVNEAVV

-611 EAYAKIDSLNISP
+611 EAYAKIDSLNISR

-632 MYTLEKYKKE
+632 MYTIEKYKKE

-653 FNRYKQDI
+653 FNRDKQDI
-661 GSAVFKKIQ
+661 GSAVFDKIQ
-670 DTLDDSPEADRILG
+670 KTLDDSPEADRILG
-684 HYLGNSK
+684 HYLGNGK
-691 DIHYDYGKKG
+691 DIHFDFGKKG

-721 WNSGDLNGLMQGIS
+721 WNSGDLNGIMQGIS

-745 KLSQTTWLGKIT
+745 KLSQTTFLGKIT

-762 FSNNS
+762 FSNN
-767 TANDL
+767 TTGNDL
-772 SVAGSTLYKMVSR
+772 SVAGAYLYKMGHR

-1078 VYDFTAFDHT
+1078 VYDFTAFDHP
-1088 TDNEYVQSSDQQ
+1088 TDNEYVQSGDQQ

-1278 MADQHA
+1278 MAEQHA
-1284 WLPEKFY
+1284 WLPEKFFVG
-1291 MGDAYCI
+1291 GDPF
-1298 SKNTMVEVGNLDYL
+1298 T
-1312 AADEVIENKSVITD
+1312 
-1326 HTGQNTIV
+1326 
-1334 NKIVCRKIELKEKV
+1334 KI
-1348 YSIKVNSL
+1348 
-1356 FAFNYEFSENH
+1356 
-1367 PLLITEST
+1367 
-1375 NNTTKELSDYSL
+1375 
-1387 SYYNKANIILNALK
+1387 
-1401 RGINSKKILADIVN
+1401 
-1415 ISINDVCQLWK
+1415 
-1426 RMAQDDLIFDYKLDK
+1426 
-1441 YNIYLKNYKLY
+1441 
-1452 DINLLKNRL
+1452 
-1461 SWKKAKDVKVG
+1461 
-1472 NYVAYPI
+1472 
-1479 PESKDEEIVIDLGL
+1479 
-1493 LIPEYISTEKYI
+1493 
-1505 YTSKVRNKQ
+1505 
-1514 FIEIYEYLENNGVPT
+1514 
-1529 FKRGERKLL
+1529 
-1538 LEKMGWNDKV
+1538 
-1548 YENVQAKFRNKKILK
+1548 
-1563 RIPRKFV
+1563 
-1570 LTKQICYAF
+1570 
-1579 GLYLAEGWNNGC
+1579 
-1591 WVGMAHNVNERDY
+1591 
-1604 AYNAFL
+1604 
-1610 GFKQIDPYI
+1610 
-1619 SFSFK
+1619 
-1624 RTDKTNGAYSGFGSS
+1624 
-1639 VIAELLNKLFNKGAY
+1639 
-1654 NKKMPEFFWN
+1654 
-1664 AKEECV
+1664 
-1670 LGLLEGYICGD
+1670 
-1681 GCNLITKSGYGSE
+1681 
-1694 IEKISVSSCNKK
+1694 
-1706 LLYQVRKLLLRF
+1706 
-1718 NIVGSINIHNKE
+1718 
-1730 PKKNKINK
+1730 
-1738 YIVTS
+1738 
-1743 GIAYTLSIR
+1743 
-1752 GKKASILSELLFG
+1752 
-1765 KSLLPINNKAKESSH
+1765 
-1780 YYINNG
+1780 
-1786 YLYLRIEDIKE
+1786 
-1797 IDTVKEV
+1797 
-1804 YGYQVNQNNSFC
+1804 
-1816 VVGFAT
+1816 
-1822 HNTKVI
+1822 I

-2066 SDQLYGSGFA
+2066 SDQLYGSGFS
-2076 SWEDIVDT
+2076 SWEDIIDT

-2112 INSRALDNVSKSRL
+2112 INSRTLDNVSKSRL

-2172 AFAMTTSTDDPMYAT
+2172 AFAMATSTDDPMYAT

-2269 LGIDHV
+2269 LGLDHV

-2366 LSEDMTTLV
+2366 LSEDMTTLA

-2547 IQVNPTQQDSIIDI
+2547 IQVNPTQQDGIIDI

>member
-36 FVFSR
+36 FAFSR

-92 KPSST
+92 KPSSV
-97 VTADEQTDILRDTFN
+97 VTADKQTDIIRDTAN
-112 RTLNLQADA
+112 RILNLQADA
-121 EKHLQGLYHS
+121 EKYSQNLYHA
-131 QVIDS
+131 QVIDT
-136 IATDFKDAGVNQAT
+136 IATDFKDAGINQAT
-150 IDNMVDAINNIV
+150 IDNMVDAINSIA

-168 GTVGFSERLKNTL
+168 GSLGFSERLKNTL
-181 RDVVMDGDSEHA
+181 RDVVMDGESEHA
-193 IFDDTDVALQAIQ
+193 VFDDTDVALRAIQ
-206 NLTRKQ
+206 NLERK
-212 SFEDWQS
+212 SSLEDWQS

-227 TENFIDNQIRDIG
+227 VDNFIENQIRDAG
-240 ELLEKHQAKKTGEIH
+240 ELLSKHQAKKTGEVH
-255 DFALADFVKQKQ
+255 DFALADYLKEKQVN
-267 ADAAI
+267 ASI
-272 DNGALDVPIIS
+272 DEGALDVPIVS
-283 RNGKRDIIDV
+283 RNGKRDIIDI

-301 SDSRTAFLADLFE
+301 SNDRTAFLADLLE

-324 VDGEVS
+324 VDGEIL

-340 EARGIVGDTLFGK
+340 EARGIVGDTLVGK

-365 LGVDVYS
+365 LGIDVYS
-372 NVQFKLGM
+372 NAQFKLGM

-408 QMDISGYNWHS
+408 EMDISGYNWQS
-419 ANDDIVHHSRIM
+419 ANDDIVHYGRLM
-431 SQYGVQQEKT
+431 NQYGVQQEKT

-451 AKRLTDVDGDN
+451 AKRLTDVDGNN
-462 LYALRNT
+462 LYALRNIDI
-469 NIYQLSESELSAL
+469 NQLSESELSAL

-527 DVYHAKSESA
+527 DVYNAKSESA
-537 KRRILRNIYVDQVDN
+537 KRRILRDIDVDQVDN
-552 LDLLSVV
+552 LDLLSVT
-559 KAASDGKKINARLRD
+559 KAAHDGKKINARLRD

-588 SVEETINEAVV
+588 SVEETVNEAVV

-632 MYTLEKYKKE
+632 MYTIEKYKKE

-653 FNRYKQDI
+653 FNRDKQDI
-661 GSAVFKKIQ
+661 GSAVFDKIQ
-670 DTLDDSPEADRILG
+670 RTLGDSPEADRILG
-684 HYLGNSK
+684 HYLGNGK
-691 DIHYDYGKKG
+691 DIHFDFGKKG

-721 WNSGDLNGLMQGIS
+721 WNSGDLDGIMQGIS

-745 KLSQTTWLGKIT
+745 KLSQTTFLGKLT

-762 FSNNS
+762 FSNN
-767 TANDL
+767 TTGNDL
-772 SVAGSTLYKMVSR
+772 SIAGAYLYKMGHR

-821 LHENATRS
+821 LHENASRS

-1078 VYDFTAFDHT
+1078 VYDFTAFDHPT
-1088 TDNEYVQSSDQQ
+1088 ANEYVQSSDQQ
-1100 YSQQAPMY
+1100 YAPQAPMY

-1170 GRSKGSL
+1170 GRPKGSL

-1257 IGRRFLPEFSRRRRV
+1257 ISRRFLPEFSRRRRV
-1272 NPLMNT
+1272 NPLMND
-1278 MADQHA
+1278 AA
-1284 WLPEKFY
+1284 EKYPWLPEKFY
-1291 MGDAYCI
+1291 TGDLM
-1298 SKNTMVEVGNLDYL
+1298 T
-1312 AADEVIENKSVITD
+1312 
-1326 HTGQNTIV
+1326 
-1334 NKIVCRKIELKEKV
+1334 KI
-1348 YSIKVNSL
+1348 
-1356 FAFNYEFSENH
+1356 
-1367 PLLITEST
+1367 
-1375 NNTTKELSDYSL
+1375 
-1387 SYYNKANIILNALK
+1387 
-1401 RGINSKKILADIVN
+1401 
-1415 ISINDVCQLWK
+1415 
-1426 RMAQDDLIFDYKLDK
+1426 
-1441 YNIYLKNYKLY
+1441 
-1452 DINLLKNRL
+1452 
-1461 SWKKAKDVKVG
+1461 
-1472 NYVAYPI
+1472 
-1479 PESKDEEIVIDLGL
+1479 
-1493 LIPEYISTEKYI
+1493 
-1505 YTSKVRNKQ
+1505 
-1514 FIEIYEYLENNGVPT
+1514 
-1529 FKRGERKLL
+1529 
-1538 LEKMGWNDKV
+1538 
-1548 YENVQAKFRNKKILK
+1548 
-1563 RIPRKFV
+1563 
-1570 LTKQICYAF
+1570 
-1579 GLYLAEGWNNGC
+1579 
-1591 WVGMAHNVNERDY
+1591 
-1604 AYNAFL
+1604 
-1610 GFKQIDPYI
+1610 
-1619 SFSFK
+1619 
-1624 RTDKTNGAYSGFGSS
+1624 
-1639 VIAELLNKLFNKGAY
+1639 
-1654 NKKMPEFFWN
+1654 
-1664 AKEECV
+1664 
-1670 LGLLEGYICGD
+1670 
-1681 GCNLITKSGYGSE
+1681 
-1694 IEKISVSSCNKK
+1694 
-1706 LLYQVRKLLLRF
+1706 
-1718 NIVGSINIHNKE
+1718 
-1730 PKKNKINK
+1730 
-1738 YIVTS
+1738 
-1743 GIAYTLSIR
+1743 
-1752 GKKASILSELLFG
+1752 
-1765 KSLLPINNKAKESSH
+1765 
-1780 YYINNG
+1780 
-1786 YLYLRIEDIKE
+1786 
-1797 IDTVKEV
+1797 
-1804 YGYQVNQNNSFC
+1804 
-1816 VVGFAT
+1816 
-1822 HNTKVI
+1822 I

-2066 SDQLYGSGFA
+2066 NDQLYGSGFA

-2112 INSRALDNVSKSRL
+2112 LNSRALDNASKSRL

-2172 AFAMTTSTDDPMYAT
+2172 AFAMATSTDDPMYAT

-2269 LGIDHV
+2269 LGLDHV

-2366 LSEDMTTLV
+2366 LSEDMTTLA

-2547 IQVNPTQQDSIIDI
+2547 IQVNPTQQDGIIDI

>member
-36 FVFSR
+36 FAFSR

-92 KPSST
+92 KPSSV
-97 VTADEQTDILRDTFN
+97 VTADKQTDIIRDTAN
-112 RTLNLQADA
+112 RILNLQADA
-121 EKHLQGLYHS
+121 EKYSQNLYHA
-131 QVIDS
+131 QVVDS

-150 IDNMVDAINNIV
+150 IDNMVDAINSIA

-168 GTVGFSERLKNTL
+168 GSLGFSERLKNTL
-181 RDVVMDGDSEHA
+181 RDVVMDGESEHA
-193 IFDDTDVALQAIQ
+193 AFDDTDVALRAIQ
-206 NLTRKQ
+206 NLTRKE
-212 SFEDWQS
+212 SLADWQS
-219 VGGRGEKI
+219 VGSRGEKI
-227 TENFIDNQIRDIG
+227 VDNFIENQIRDAG
-240 ELLEKHQAKKTGEIH
+240 ELLSKHQAKKTGEVH
-255 DFALADFVKQKQ
+255 DFALADYLKEKQVN
-267 ADAAI
+267 ASI
-272 DNGALDVPIIS
+272 DEGALDVPIVS
-283 RNGKRDIIDV
+283 RNGKRDIIDI

-301 SDSRTAFLADLFE
+301 SNDRTAFLADLLE
-314 NAKYNDSTKY
+314 NAKYNDNTKY
-324 VDGEVS
+324 VDGELL

-340 EARGIVGDTLFGK
+340 EARGIVGDTLVGK

-372 NVQFKLGM
+372 NAQFKLGM

-408 QMDISGYNWHS
+408 EMDISGYNWQS
-419 ANDDIVHHSRIM
+419 ANDDIVHYGRLM
-431 SQYGVQQEKT
+431 NQYGVQQEKT

-451 AKRLTDVDGDN
+451 AKRLTDVDGNN
-462 LYALRNT
+462 LYALRNIDI
-469 NIYQLSESELSAL
+469 NQLSESELSAL

-527 DVYHAKSESA
+527 GVYHAKSESA
-537 KRRILRNIYVDQVDN
+537 KRRILRDIDVDQVDN
-552 LDLLSVV
+552 LDLLSVT
-559 KAASDGKKINARLRD
+559 KAAHDGKKINARLRD

-588 SVEETINEAVV
+588 SVEETVNEAVV

-632 MYTLEKYKKE
+632 MYTIEKYKKE

-653 FNRYKQDI
+653 FNRDKQDI
-661 GSAVFKKIQ
+661 GSAVFDKIQ
-670 DTLDDSPEADRILG
+670 KTLDDSPEADRILG
-684 HYLGNSK
+684 HYLGNGK
-691 DIHYDYGKKG
+691 DIHFDFGKKG

-721 WNSGDLNGLMQGIS
+721 WNSGDLNGIMQGIS

-745 KLSQTTWLGKIT
+745 KLSQTTFLGKIT

-762 FSNNS
+762 FSNN
-767 TANDL
+767 TTGNDL
-772 SVAGSTLYKMVSR
+772 SVAGAYLYKMGHR

-1078 VYDFTAFDHT
+1078 VYDFTAFDHP
-1088 TDNEYVQSSDQQ
+1088 TDNEYVQSGNQQ
-1100 YSQQAPMY
+1100 YAPQAPMY

-1129 SLQPV
+1129 SLQPI

-1170 GRSKGSL
+1170 GRPKGSL

-1239 TRQFWDAGV
+1239 TRQFWDAGI

-1278 MADQHA
+1278 MAEQHA

-1291 MGDAYCI
+1291 MGDAY
-1298 SKNTMVEVGNLDYL
+1298 
-1312 AADEVIENKSVITD
+1312 
-1326 HTGQNTIV
+1326 
-1334 NKIVCRKIELKEKV
+1334 
-1348 YSIKVNSL
+1348 
-1356 FAFNYEFSENH
+1356 
-1367 PLLITEST
+1367 
-1375 NNTTKELSDYSL
+1375 
-1387 SYYNKANIILNALK
+1387 
-1401 RGINSKKILADIVN
+1401 
-1415 ISINDVCQLWK
+1415 
-1426 RMAQDDLIFDYKLDK
+1426 
-1441 YNIYLKNYKLY
+1441 
-1452 DINLLKNRL
+1452 
-1461 SWKKAKDVKVG
+1461 
-1472 NYVAYPI
+1472 
-1479 PESKDEEIVIDLGL
+1479 
-1493 LIPEYISTEKYI
+1493 
-1505 YTSKVRNKQ
+1505 
-1514 FIEIYEYLENNGVPT
+1514 
-1529 FKRGERKLL
+1529 
-1538 LEKMGWNDKV
+1538 
-1548 YENVQAKFRNKKILK
+1548 
-1563 RIPRKFV
+1563 
-1570 LTKQICYAF
+1570 
-1579 GLYLAEGWNNGC
+1579 
-1591 WVGMAHNVNERDY
+1591 
-1604 AYNAFL
+1604 
-1610 GFKQIDPYI
+1610 
-1619 SFSFK
+1619 
-1624 RTDKTNGAYSGFGSS
+1624 
-1639 VIAELLNKLFNKGAY
+1639 
-1654 NKKMPEFFWN
+1654 
-1664 AKEECV
+1664 
-1670 LGLLEGYICGD
+1670 
-1681 GCNLITKSGYGSE
+1681 
-1694 IEKISVSSCNKK
+1694 
-1706 LLYQVRKLLLRF
+1706 
-1718 NIVGSINIHNKE
+1718 
-1730 PKKNKINK
+1730 
-1738 YIVTS
+1738 
-1743 GIAYTLSIR
+1743 
-1752 GKKASILSELLFG
+1752 
-1765 KSLLPINNKAKESSH
+1765 
-1780 YYINNG
+1780 
-1786 YLYLRIEDIKE
+1786 
-1797 IDTVKEV
+1797 
-1804 YGYQVNQNNSFC
+1804 
-1816 VVGFAT
+1816 
-1822 HNTKVI
+1822 TKVI

-1962 LQVIQPGQRVTMR
+1962 LQVVQPGQRVTMR

-2042 VTHAQIPIL
+2042 VTHTQIPIL

-2066 SDQLYGSGFA
+2066 SDQLYGSGFS
-2076 SWEDIVDT
+2076 SWEDIIDT
-2084 MLVPTFEQSKTSF
+2084 MFVPTFEQSKTSF

-2112 INSRALDNVSKSRL
+2112 INSRTLDNVSKSRL

-2172 AFAMTTSTDDPMYAT
+2172 AFAMATSTDDPMYAT

-2198 SHLNLFDKFISDES
+2198 SHLNLFDKFVSDES
-2212 SIGRFAEHLFGSV
+2212 SIGRFAEHLFGSI

-2269 LGIDHV
+2269 LGLDHV

-2366 LSEDMTTLV
+2366 LSEDMTTLA

-2420 FAKVTNEKQRRAILR
+2420 FAKVTNEKQRRAILH

-2547 IQVNPTQQDSIIDI
+2547 IQVNPTQQDGIIDI

>member
-36 FVFSR
+36 FAFSR

-92 KPSST
+92 KPSSV
-97 VTADEQTDILRDTFN
+97 VTADKQTDIIRDTAN
-112 RTLNLQADA
+112 RILNLQADA
-121 EKHLQGLYHS
+121 EKYSQNLYHA
-131 QVIDS
+131 QVIDT

-150 IDNMVDAINNIV
+150 IDNMVDAINSIA

-168 GTVGFSERLKNTL
+168 GSLGFSERLKNTL
-181 RDVVMDGDSEHA
+181 RDAVMDGEPEHA
-193 IFDDTDVALQAIQ
+193 AFDDTNVALRAIQ
-206 NLTRKQ
+206 NLERK
-212 SFEDWQS
+212 SSLADWQS

-227 TENFIDNQIRDIG
+227 VDNFIENQIRDAG
-240 ELLEKHQAKKTGEIH
+240 ELLSKHQAKKTGEVH
-255 DFALADFVKQKQ
+255 DFALADYLKEKQVN
-267 ADAAI
+267 ASI
-272 DNGALDVPIIS
+272 DEGALDVPIVS
-283 RNGKRDIIDV
+283 HNGKRDIIDI

-301 SDSRTAFLADLFE
+301 SNDRTAFLADLLE

-324 VDGEVS
+324 VDGEIL

-340 EARGIVGDTLFGK
+340 EARGIVGDTLVGK

-372 NVQFKLGM
+372 NAQFKLGM

-408 QMDISGYNWHS
+408 EMDISGYNWQS
-419 ANDDIVHHSRIM
+419 ANDDIVHYGRLM
-431 SQYGVQQEKT
+431 NQYGVQQEKT

-451 AKRLTDVDGDN
+451 AKRLTDVDGNN
-462 LYALRNT
+462 LYALRNIDI
-469 NIYQLSESELSAL
+469 NQLSESELSAL

-537 KRRILRNIYVDQVDN
+537 KRRILRDIDVDQVDN
-552 LDLLSVV
+552 LDLLSVT
-559 KAASDGKKINARLRD
+559 KAAHDGKKINARLRD

-588 SVEETINEAVV
+588 SVEETVNEAVV

-632 MYTLEKYKKE
+632 MYTIEKYKKE

-653 FNRYKQDI
+653 FNRDKQDI
-661 GSAVFKKIQ
+661 GSAVFDKIQ
-670 DTLDDSPEADRILG
+670 KTLDDSPEADRILG
-684 HYLGNSK
+684 HYLGNGK
-691 DIHYDYGKKG
+691 DIHFDFGKKG

-721 WNSGDLNGLMQGIS
+721 WNSGDLNGIMQGIS

-745 KLSQTTWLGKIT
+745 KLSQTTFLGKIT

-762 FSNNS
+762 FSNN
-767 TANDL
+767 TTGNDL
-772 SVAGSTLYKMVSR
+772 SVAGAYLYKMGHR

-797 FTGVVNNWL
+797 FTGVINNWL

-986 PLIYALNPYWL
+986 PLIYAFNPYWL

-1078 VYDFTAFDHT
+1078 VYDFTAFDHP
-1088 TDNEYVQSSDQQ
+1088 TDNEYVQSGDQQ
-1100 YSQQAPMY
+1100 YASQAPMY

-1170 GRSKGSL
+1170 GRPKGSL

-1291 MGDAYCI
+1291 MGDAY
-1298 SKNTMVEVGNLDYL
+1298 T
-1312 AADEVIENKSVITD
+1312 
-1326 HTGQNTIV
+1326 
-1334 NKIVCRKIELKEKV
+1334 KI
-1348 YSIKVNSL
+1348 
-1356 FAFNYEFSENH
+1356 
-1367 PLLITEST
+1367 
-1375 NNTTKELSDYSL
+1375 
-1387 SYYNKANIILNALK
+1387 
-1401 RGINSKKILADIVN
+1401 
-1415 ISINDVCQLWK
+1415 
-1426 RMAQDDLIFDYKLDK
+1426 
-1441 YNIYLKNYKLY
+1441 
-1452 DINLLKNRL
+1452 
-1461 SWKKAKDVKVG
+1461 
-1472 NYVAYPI
+1472 
-1479 PESKDEEIVIDLGL
+1479 
-1493 LIPEYISTEKYI
+1493 
-1505 YTSKVRNKQ
+1505 
-1514 FIEIYEYLENNGVPT
+1514 
-1529 FKRGERKLL
+1529 
-1538 LEKMGWNDKV
+1538 
-1548 YENVQAKFRNKKILK
+1548 
-1563 RIPRKFV
+1563 
-1570 LTKQICYAF
+1570 
-1579 GLYLAEGWNNGC
+1579 
-1591 WVGMAHNVNERDY
+1591 
-1604 AYNAFL
+1604 
-1610 GFKQIDPYI
+1610 
-1619 SFSFK
+1619 
-1624 RTDKTNGAYSGFGSS
+1624 
-1639 VIAELLNKLFNKGAY
+1639 
-1654 NKKMPEFFWN
+1654 
-1664 AKEECV
+1664 
-1670 LGLLEGYICGD
+1670 
-1681 GCNLITKSGYGSE
+1681 
-1694 IEKISVSSCNKK
+1694 
-1706 LLYQVRKLLLRF
+1706 
-1718 NIVGSINIHNKE
+1718 
-1730 PKKNKINK
+1730 
-1738 YIVTS
+1738 
-1743 GIAYTLSIR
+1743 
-1752 GKKASILSELLFG
+1752 
-1765 KSLLPINNKAKESSH
+1765 
-1780 YYINNG
+1780 
-1786 YLYLRIEDIKE
+1786 
-1797 IDTVKEV
+1797 
-1804 YGYQVNQNNSFC
+1804 
-1816 VVGFAT
+1816 
-1822 HNTKVI
+1822 I

-1975 IDDEERTDNPDAP
+1975 IDDEKRTDNSDAP

-2015 DMDDSSAAGAYAN
+2015 DMDDSSAAGVYAN

-2066 SDQLYGSGFA
+2066 SDQLYGSGFS
-2076 SWEDIVDT
+2076 SWEDIIDT

-2112 INSRALDNVSKSRL
+2112 INSRALNNVSKSRL

-2172 AFAMTTSTDDPMYAT
+2172 AFAMATSTDDPMYAT

-2198 SHLNLFDKFISDES
+2198 SHLNLFDKFVSDES

-2269 LGIDHV
+2269 LGLDHV

-2354 PLAQWINKKFGR
+2354 PLAQWINKRFGR
-2366 LSEDMTTLV
+2366 LSEDMTTLA

-2547 IQVNPTQQDSIIDI
+2547 IQVNPTQQDGIIDI

>member
-36 FVFSR
+36 FAFSR

-92 KPSST
+92 KPSSV
-97 VTADEQTDILRDTFN
+97 VTADKQTDIIRDTAN
-112 RTLNLQADA
+112 RILNLQVDA
-121 EKHLQGLYHS
+121 EKYSQNLYHA
-131 QVIDS
+131 QVIDT

-150 IDNMVDAINNIV
+150 IDNMVDTINSIA

-272 DNGALDVPIIS
+272 DNGALDVPIVS

-324 VDGEVS
+324 VDGEIL

-340 EARGIVGDTLFGK
+340 EARGIVGDTLVGK

-365 LGVDVYS
+365 LGIDVYS
-372 NVQFKLGM
+372 NAQFKLGM

-408 QMDISGYNWHS
+408 EMDISGYNWQS
-419 ANDDIVHHSRIM
+419 ANDDIVHYGRLM
-431 SQYGVQQEKT
+431 NQYGVQQEKT
-441 NWAQLGRSEG
+441 NWAQFGRSEG
-451 AKRLTDVDGDN
+451 AKRLTDVDGNN
-462 LYALRNT
+462 LYALRNIDI
-469 NIYQLSESELSAL
+469 NQLSESELSAL

-527 DVYHAKSESA
+527 DVYNAKSESA
-537 KRRILRNIYVDQVDN
+537 KRRILRDIDVDQVDN

-588 SVEETINEAVV
+588 SVEETVNEAVV

-632 MYTLEKYKKE
+632 MYTIEKYKKE

-653 FNRYKQDI
+653 FNRDKQDI
-661 GSAVFKKIQ
+661 GSAVFDKIQ
-670 DTLDDSPEADRILG
+670 RTLDDSPEADKILG
-684 HYLGNSK
+684 HYLGNGK
-691 DIHYDYGKKG
+691 DIHFDFGKKG

-721 WNSGDLNGLMQGIS
+721 WNSGDLNGIMQGIS

-745 KLSQTTWLGKIT
+745 KLSQTTFLGKIT

-762 FSNNS
+762 FSNN
-767 TANDL
+767 TTGNDL
-772 SVAGSTLYKMVSR
+772 SVAGAYLYKMGHR

-1031 IKPKKKYHE
+1031 IKPKRKYHE

-1056 NQQIQEQSQ
+1056 NQQIQDQSQ

-1078 VYDFTAFDHT
+1078 VYDFTAFDHPT
-1088 TDNEYVQSSDQQ
+1088 ANEYVQSGDQQ
-1100 YSQQAPMY
+1100 YPPQAPMY

-1134 TSGTGSAISA
+1134 TNGTGSAISA

-1170 GRSKGSL
+1170 GRPKGSL

-1205 TSRLLTGIYGYIGS
+1205 TSRLLTGIYCYIGS
-1219 SVFGRDESKFI
+1219 RVFGRDESKFI

-1291 MGDAYCI
+1291 MGDAY
-1298 SKNTMVEVGNLDYL
+1298 
-1312 AADEVIENKSVITD
+1312 
-1326 HTGQNTIV
+1326 
-1334 NKIVCRKIELKEKV
+1334 
-1348 YSIKVNSL
+1348 
-1356 FAFNYEFSENH
+1356 
-1367 PLLITEST
+1367 
-1375 NNTTKELSDYSL
+1375 
-1387 SYYNKANIILNALK
+1387 
-1401 RGINSKKILADIVN
+1401 
-1415 ISINDVCQLWK
+1415 
-1426 RMAQDDLIFDYKLDK
+1426 
-1441 YNIYLKNYKLY
+1441 
-1452 DINLLKNRL
+1452 
-1461 SWKKAKDVKVG
+1461 
-1472 NYVAYPI
+1472 
-1479 PESKDEEIVIDLGL
+1479 
-1493 LIPEYISTEKYI
+1493 
-1505 YTSKVRNKQ
+1505 
-1514 FIEIYEYLENNGVPT
+1514 
-1529 FKRGERKLL
+1529 
-1538 LEKMGWNDKV
+1538 
-1548 YENVQAKFRNKKILK
+1548 
-1563 RIPRKFV
+1563 
-1570 LTKQICYAF
+1570 
-1579 GLYLAEGWNNGC
+1579 
-1591 WVGMAHNVNERDY
+1591 
-1604 AYNAFL
+1604 
-1610 GFKQIDPYI
+1610 
-1619 SFSFK
+1619 
-1624 RTDKTNGAYSGFGSS
+1624 
-1639 VIAELLNKLFNKGAY
+1639 
-1654 NKKMPEFFWN
+1654 
-1664 AKEECV
+1664 
-1670 LGLLEGYICGD
+1670 
-1681 GCNLITKSGYGSE
+1681 
-1694 IEKISVSSCNKK
+1694 
-1706 LLYQVRKLLLRF
+1706 
-1718 NIVGSINIHNKE
+1718 
-1730 PKKNKINK
+1730 
-1738 YIVTS
+1738 
-1743 GIAYTLSIR
+1743 
-1752 GKKASILSELLFG
+1752 
-1765 KSLLPINNKAKESSH
+1765 
-1780 YYINNG
+1780 
-1786 YLYLRIEDIKE
+1786 
-1797 IDTVKEV
+1797 
-1804 YGYQVNQNNSFC
+1804 
-1816 VVGFAT
+1816 
-1822 HNTKVI
+1822 TKVI

-1871 PEYKYWKQIVK
+1871 AEYKYWKQIVK

-2112 INSRALDNVSKSRL
+2112 INSRTLNNVSKSRL

-2172 AFAMTTSTDDPMYAT
+2172 AFAMATSTDDPMYTT

-2198 SHLNLFDKFISDES
+2198 SHLNLFDKFVSDES

-2225 DNKGIES
+2225 DNKGVES

-2269 LGIDHV
+2269 LGLDHV

-2366 LSEDMTTLV
+2366 LSEDMTTLA

-2547 IQVNPTQQDSIIDI
+2547 IQVNPTQQDGIIDI

>member
-36 FVFSR
+36 FAFSR

-56 GQVERRLSKIT
+56 GQVERRLLKIT

-97 VTADEQTDILRDTFN
+97 VTADKQTDILRDTFN

-272 DNGALDVPIIS
+272 DNGALDVPIVS

-324 VDGEVS
+324 VDGEVL

-365 LGVDVYS
+365 LGIDVYS
-372 NVQFKLGM
+372 NAQFKLGM

-408 QMDISGYNWHS
+408 EMDISGYNWQS
-419 ANDDIVHHSRIM
+419 ANDDIVHYGRLM
-431 SQYGVQQEKT
+431 NQYGVQQEKT

-451 AKRLTDVDGDN
+451 AKRLTDVDGNN
-462 LYALRNT
+462 LYALRNIDI
-469 NIYQLSESELSAL
+469 NQLSESELSAL

-537 KRRILRNIYVDQVDN
+537 KRRILRDIDVDQVDN
-552 LDLLSVV
+552 LDLLSVT
-559 KAASDGKKINARLRD
+559 KAAHDGKKINARLRD

-588 SVEETINEAVV
+588 SVEETVNEAVV

-632 MYTLEKYKKE
+632 MYTIEKYKKE

-653 FNRYKQDI
+653 FNRDKQDI
-661 GSAVFKKIQ
+661 GSAVFDKIQ
-670 DTLDDSPEADRILG
+670 KTLDDSPEADRILG
-684 HYLGNSK
+684 HYLGNGK
-691 DIHYDYGKKG
+691 DIHFDFGKKG

-721 WNSGDLNGLMQGIS
+721 WNSGDLNGIMQGIS

-745 KLSQTTWLGKIT
+745 KLSQTTFLGKIT

-762 FSNNS
+762 FSNN
-767 TANDL
+767 TTGNDL
-772 SVAGSTLYKMVSR
+772 SVAGAYLYKMGHR

-876 RKFTDATGLTDA
+876 RKFTDATGLTDV

-900 YISGDYR
+900 YISDDYR

-1078 VYDFTAFDHT
+1078 VYDFTAFDHP
-1088 TDNEYVQSSDQQ
+1088 TDNEYVQSGDQQ
-1100 YSQQAPMY
+1100 YAPQAPMY

-1170 GRSKGSL
+1170 GRPKGSL

-1219 SVFGRDESKFI
+1219 SVFGRNESKFI

-1291 MGDAYCI
+1291 MGDAY
-1298 SKNTMVEVGNLDYL
+1298 
-1312 AADEVIENKSVITD
+1312 
-1326 HTGQNTIV
+1326 
-1334 NKIVCRKIELKEKV
+1334 
-1348 YSIKVNSL
+1348 
-1356 FAFNYEFSENH
+1356 
-1367 PLLITEST
+1367 
-1375 NNTTKELSDYSL
+1375 
-1387 SYYNKANIILNALK
+1387 
-1401 RGINSKKILADIVN
+1401 
-1415 ISINDVCQLWK
+1415 
-1426 RMAQDDLIFDYKLDK
+1426 
-1441 YNIYLKNYKLY
+1441 
-1452 DINLLKNRL
+1452 
-1461 SWKKAKDVKVG
+1461 
-1472 NYVAYPI
+1472 
-1479 PESKDEEIVIDLGL
+1479 
-1493 LIPEYISTEKYI
+1493 
-1505 YTSKVRNKQ
+1505 
-1514 FIEIYEYLENNGVPT
+1514 
-1529 FKRGERKLL
+1529 
-1538 LEKMGWNDKV
+1538 
-1548 YENVQAKFRNKKILK
+1548 
-1563 RIPRKFV
+1563 
-1570 LTKQICYAF
+1570 
-1579 GLYLAEGWNNGC
+1579 
-1591 WVGMAHNVNERDY
+1591 
-1604 AYNAFL
+1604 
-1610 GFKQIDPYI
+1610 
-1619 SFSFK
+1619 
-1624 RTDKTNGAYSGFGSS
+1624 
-1639 VIAELLNKLFNKGAY
+1639 
-1654 NKKMPEFFWN
+1654 
-1664 AKEECV
+1664 
-1670 LGLLEGYICGD
+1670 
-1681 GCNLITKSGYGSE
+1681 
-1694 IEKISVSSCNKK
+1694 
-1706 LLYQVRKLLLRF
+1706 
-1718 NIVGSINIHNKE
+1718 
-1730 PKKNKINK
+1730 
-1738 YIVTS
+1738 
-1743 GIAYTLSIR
+1743 
-1752 GKKASILSELLFG
+1752 
-1765 KSLLPINNKAKESSH
+1765 
-1780 YYINNG
+1780 
-1786 YLYLRIEDIKE
+1786 
-1797 IDTVKEV
+1797 
-1804 YGYQVNQNNSFC
+1804 
-1816 VVGFAT
+1816 
-1822 HNTKVI
+1822 TKVI

-2066 SDQLYGSGFA
+2066 SDQLYGSGFS
-2076 SWEDIVDT
+2076 SWEDIIDT

-2112 INSRALDNVSKSRL
+2112 INSRTLDNVSKSRL

-2172 AFAMTTSTDDPMYAT
+2172 AFAMATSTDDPMYAT

-2232 LVDFAKRTRASR
+2232 LVNFAKRTRASR

-2269 LGIDHV
+2269 LGLDHV

-2366 LSEDMTTLV
+2366 LSEDMTTLA

-2451 EETETESNESYF
+2451 KETETESNESYF

-2547 IQVNPTQQDSIIDI
+2547 IQVNPTQQDGIIDI

>member
-97 VTADEQTDILRDTFN
+97 VTADKQTDIIRDTAN
-112 RTLNLQADA
+112 RILNLQADA
-121 EKHLQGLYHS
+121 EKYSQNLYHA
-131 QVIDS
+131 QVVDS

-150 IDNMVDAINNIV
+150 IDNMVDAINSIV
-162 PSQRYD
+162 PSQRY
-168 GTVGFSERLKNTL
+168 GGSLGFSERLKNTL
-181 RDVVMDGDSEHA
+181 RDVVMDGESEHA
-193 IFDDTDVALQAIQ
+193 AFDDTDVALRAIQ
-206 NLTRKQ
+206 NLTRKE
-212 SFEDWQS
+212 SLADWQS

-227 TENFIDNQIRDIG
+227 VDNFIENQIRDAG
-240 ELLEKHQAKKTGEIH
+240 ELLSKHQAKKTGEVH
-255 DFALADFVKQKQ
+255 DFALADYLKEKQVN
-267 ADAAI
+267 ASI
-272 DNGALDVPIIS
+272 DEGALDVPIVS
-283 RNGKRDIIDV
+283 RNGKRDIIDI

-301 SDSRTAFLADLFE
+301 SNDRTAFLADLLE

-324 VDGEVS
+324 VDGEIL

-340 EARGIVGDTLFGK
+340 EARGIVGDTLVGK

-372 NVQFKLGM
+372 NAQFKLGM

-408 QMDISGYNWHS
+408 EMDISGYNWQS
-419 ANDDIVHHSRIM
+419 ANDDIVHYGRLM
-431 SQYGVQQEKT
+431 NQYGVQQEKT

-451 AKRLTDVDGDN
+451 AKRLTDVDGNN
-462 LYALRNT
+462 LYALRNIDI
-469 NIYQLSESELSAL
+469 NQLSESELSAL

-537 KRRILRNIYVDQVDN
+537 KRRILRDIDVDQVDN
-552 LDLLSVV
+552 LDLLSVT
-559 KAASDGKKINARLRD
+559 KAAHDGKKINARLRD

-588 SVEETINEAVV
+588 SVEETVNEAVV

-632 MYTLEKYKKE
+632 MYTIEKYKKE

-653 FNRYKQDI
+653 FNRDKQDI
-661 GSAVFKKIQ
+661 GSAVFDKIQ
-670 DTLDDSPEADRILG
+670 KTLDDSPEADRILG
-684 HYLGNSK
+684 HYLGNGK
-691 DIHYDYGKKG
+691 DIHFDFGKKG

-721 WNSGDLNGLMQGIS
+721 WNSGDLNGIMQGIS

-745 KLSQTTWLGKIT
+745 KLSQTTFLGKIT

-762 FSNNS
+762 FSNN
-767 TANDL
+767 TTGNDL
-772 SVAGSTLYKMVSR
+772 SVAGAYLYKMGHR

-1078 VYDFTAFDHT
+1078 VYDFTAFDHP
-1088 TDNEYVQSSDQQ
+1088 TDNEYVQSGDQQ
-1100 YSQQAPMY
+1100 YAPQAPMY

-1170 GRSKGSL
+1170 GRPKGSL

-1291 MGDAYCI
+1291 MGDAY
-1298 SKNTMVEVGNLDYL
+1298 
-1312 AADEVIENKSVITD
+1312 
-1326 HTGQNTIV
+1326 
-1334 NKIVCRKIELKEKV
+1334 
-1348 YSIKVNSL
+1348 
-1356 FAFNYEFSENH
+1356 
-1367 PLLITEST
+1367 
-1375 NNTTKELSDYSL
+1375 
-1387 SYYNKANIILNALK
+1387 
-1401 RGINSKKILADIVN
+1401 
-1415 ISINDVCQLWK
+1415 
-1426 RMAQDDLIFDYKLDK
+1426 
-1441 YNIYLKNYKLY
+1441 
-1452 DINLLKNRL
+1452 
-1461 SWKKAKDVKVG
+1461 
-1472 NYVAYPI
+1472 
-1479 PESKDEEIVIDLGL
+1479 
-1493 LIPEYISTEKYI
+1493 
-1505 YTSKVRNKQ
+1505 
-1514 FIEIYEYLENNGVPT
+1514 
-1529 FKRGERKLL
+1529 
-1538 LEKMGWNDKV
+1538 
-1548 YENVQAKFRNKKILK
+1548 
-1563 RIPRKFV
+1563 
-1570 LTKQICYAF
+1570 
-1579 GLYLAEGWNNGC
+1579 
-1591 WVGMAHNVNERDY
+1591 
-1604 AYNAFL
+1604 
-1610 GFKQIDPYI
+1610 
-1619 SFSFK
+1619 
-1624 RTDKTNGAYSGFGSS
+1624 
-1639 VIAELLNKLFNKGAY
+1639 
-1654 NKKMPEFFWN
+1654 
-1664 AKEECV
+1664 
-1670 LGLLEGYICGD
+1670 
-1681 GCNLITKSGYGSE
+1681 
-1694 IEKISVSSCNKK
+1694 
-1706 LLYQVRKLLLRF
+1706 
-1718 NIVGSINIHNKE
+1718 
-1730 PKKNKINK
+1730 
-1738 YIVTS
+1738 
-1743 GIAYTLSIR
+1743 
-1752 GKKASILSELLFG
+1752 
-1765 KSLLPINNKAKESSH
+1765 
-1780 YYINNG
+1780 
-1786 YLYLRIEDIKE
+1786 
-1797 IDTVKEV
+1797 
-1804 YGYQVNQNNSFC
+1804 
-1816 VVGFAT
+1816 
-1822 HNTKVI
+1822 TKVI

-2066 SDQLYGSGFA
+2066 SDQLYGSGFS
-2076 SWEDIVDT
+2076 SWEDIIDT

-2112 INSRALDNVSKSRL
+2112 INSRTLDNVSKSRL

-2172 AFAMTTSTDDPMYAT
+2172 AFAMATSTDDPMYAT

-2198 SHLNLFDKFISDES
+2198 SHLNLFDKFVSDES

-2269 LGIDHV
+2269 LGLDHV

-2366 LSEDMTTLV
+2366 LSEDMTTLA

-2547 IQVNPTQQDSIIDI
+2547 IQVNPTQQDGIIDI

>member
-36 FVFSR
+36 FAFSR

-92 KPSST
+92 KPSSV
-97 VTADEQTDILRDTFN
+97 VTADKQTDIIRDTAN
-112 RTLNLQADA
+112 RILNLQADA
-121 EKHLQGLYHS
+121 EKYSQNLYHA
-131 QVIDS
+131 QVVDS

-150 IDNMVDAINNIV
+150 IDNMVDAINSIV

-168 GTVGFSERLKNTL
+168 GTLGFSERLKNTL
-181 RDVVMDGDSEHA
+181 RDVVMDGESEHA
-193 IFDDTDVALQAIQ
+193 AFNDTDVALRAIQ
-206 NLTRKQ
+206 NLTRKE
-212 SFEDWQS
+212 SFADWQN

-227 TENFIDNQIRDIG
+227 VDNFIENQIRDAG
-240 ELLEKHQAKKTGEIH
+240 ELLSKHQAKKTGEVH
-255 DFALADFVKQKQ
+255 DFALSDYLKEKQVN
-267 ADAAI
+267 ASI
-272 DNGALDVPIIS
+272 DEGALDVPIVS
-283 RNGKRDIIDV
+283 RNGKRDIIDI

-301 SDSRTAFLADLFE
+301 SNDRTAFLADLLE

-324 VDGEVS
+324 VDGEIL

-340 EARGIVGDTLFGK
+340 EARGIVGDTLVGK

-372 NVQFKLGM
+372 NAQFKLGM

-408 QMDISGYNWHS
+408 QMDISGYNWQS
-419 ANDDIVHHSRIM
+419 ANDDIVHYGRLM
-431 SQYGVQQEKT
+431 NQYGVQQEKT

-451 AKRLTDVDGDN
+451 AKRLTDVDGNN
-462 LYALRNT
+462 LYALRNI
-469 NIYQLSESELSAL
+469 NIDQLSESELSAL

-537 KRRILRNIYVDQVDN
+537 KRRILRDIDVDQVDN

-588 SVEETINEAVV
+588 SVEETVNEAVV

-611 EAYAKIDSLNISP
+611 EAYAKIHSLNISP

-632 MYTLEKYKKE
+632 MYTIEKYKKE

-653 FNRYKQDI
+653 FNRDKQDI
-661 GSAVFKKIQ
+661 GSAVFDKIQ
-670 DTLDDSPEADRILG
+670 RTLGDSPEADRILG
-684 HYLGNSK
+684 HYLGNGK
-691 DIHYDYGKKG
+691 DIHFDFGKKG

-721 WNSGDLNGLMQGIS
+721 WNSGDLNGIMQGIS

-745 KLSQTTWLGKIT
+745 KLSQTTFLGKIT

-762 FSNNS
+762 FSNN
-767 TANDL
+767 TTGNDL
-772 SVAGSTLYKMVSR
+772 SVAGAYLYKMGHR

-821 LHENATRS
+821 LHENASRS

-1031 IKPKKKYHE
+1031 IKPKRKYHE

-1078 VYDFTAFDHT
+1078 VYDFTAFDHP
-1088 TDNEYVQSSDQQ
+1088 TDNEYVQSGDQQ
-1100 YSQQAPMY
+1100 YAPQAPMY

-1170 GRSKGSL
+1170 GRPKGSL

-1291 MGDAYCI
+1291 MGDAY
-1298 SKNTMVEVGNLDYL
+1298 
-1312 AADEVIENKSVITD
+1312 
-1326 HTGQNTIV
+1326 
-1334 NKIVCRKIELKEKV
+1334 
-1348 YSIKVNSL
+1348 
-1356 FAFNYEFSENH
+1356 
-1367 PLLITEST
+1367 
-1375 NNTTKELSDYSL
+1375 
-1387 SYYNKANIILNALK
+1387 
-1401 RGINSKKILADIVN
+1401 
-1415 ISINDVCQLWK
+1415 
-1426 RMAQDDLIFDYKLDK
+1426 
-1441 YNIYLKNYKLY
+1441 
-1452 DINLLKNRL
+1452 
-1461 SWKKAKDVKVG
+1461 
-1472 NYVAYPI
+1472 
-1479 PESKDEEIVIDLGL
+1479 
-1493 LIPEYISTEKYI
+1493 
-1505 YTSKVRNKQ
+1505 
-1514 FIEIYEYLENNGVPT
+1514 
-1529 FKRGERKLL
+1529 
-1538 LEKMGWNDKV
+1538 
-1548 YENVQAKFRNKKILK
+1548 
-1563 RIPRKFV
+1563 
-1570 LTKQICYAF
+1570 
-1579 GLYLAEGWNNGC
+1579 
-1591 WVGMAHNVNERDY
+1591 
-1604 AYNAFL
+1604 
-1610 GFKQIDPYI
+1610 
-1619 SFSFK
+1619 
-1624 RTDKTNGAYSGFGSS
+1624 
-1639 VIAELLNKLFNKGAY
+1639 
-1654 NKKMPEFFWN
+1654 
-1664 AKEECV
+1664 
-1670 LGLLEGYICGD
+1670 
-1681 GCNLITKSGYGSE
+1681 
-1694 IEKISVSSCNKK
+1694 
-1706 LLYQVRKLLLRF
+1706 
-1718 NIVGSINIHNKE
+1718 
-1730 PKKNKINK
+1730 
-1738 YIVTS
+1738 
-1743 GIAYTLSIR
+1743 
-1752 GKKASILSELLFG
+1752 
-1765 KSLLPINNKAKESSH
+1765 
-1780 YYINNG
+1780 
-1786 YLYLRIEDIKE
+1786 
-1797 IDTVKEV
+1797 
-1804 YGYQVNQNNSFC
+1804 
-1816 VVGFAT
+1816 
-1822 HNTKVI
+1822 TKVI

-2066 SDQLYGSGFA
+2066 SDQLYGSGFS
-2076 SWEDIVDT
+2076 SWEDIIDT

-2112 INSRALDNVSKSRL
+2112 LNSRALDNASKSRL

-2172 AFAMTTSTDDPMYAT
+2172 AFAMATSTDDPMYAT

-2192 MGYDIG
+2192 MGYDLG
-2198 SHLNLFDKFISDES
+2198 SHLNLFDKFVSDES

-2269 LGIDHV
+2269 LGLDHV

-2317 VDKLYQHQEALR
+2317 VDKLYQHQAALR
-2329 AEMDGDVSIT
+2329 AEIDGDVSIT

-2366 LSEDMTTLV
+2366 LSEDMTTLA

-2547 IQVNPTQQDSIIDI
+2547 IQVNPTQQDGIIDI

>member
-36 FVFSR
+36 FAFSR

-92 KPSST
+92 KPSSV
-97 VTADEQTDILRDTFN
+97 VTADKQTDIIRDTAN
-112 RTLNLQADA
+112 RILNLQADA
-121 EKHLQGLYHS
+121 EKYSQNLYHA
-131 QVIDS
+131 QVIDT

-150 IDNMVDAINNIV
+150 IDNMVDAINSIA

-168 GTVGFSERLKNTL
+168 GSLGFSERLKNTL
-181 RDVVMDGDSEHA
+181 RDVVMDGESEHA
-193 IFDDTDVALQAIQ
+193 VFDDTDVALRAIQ
-206 NLTRKQ
+206 NLTRKE
-212 SFEDWQS
+212 SLADWQS
-219 VGGRGEKI
+219 IGGRGEKI
-227 TENFIDNQIRDIG
+227 VDNFIENQIRDAG
-240 ELLEKHQAKKTGEIH
+240 ELLSKHQAKKTGEVH
-255 DFALADFVKQKQ
+255 DFALADYLKEKQVN
-267 ADAAI
+267 ASI
-272 DNGALDVPIIS
+272 DEGALDVPIVS
-283 RNGKRDIIDV
+283 RNGKRDIIDI

-301 SDSRTAFLADLFE
+301 SNDRTAFLADLLE

-324 VDGEVS
+324 VDGEIL

-340 EARGIVGDTLFGK
+340 EARGIVGDTLVGK

-365 LGVDVYS
+365 LGIDVYS
-372 NVQFKLGM
+372 NAQFKLGM

-408 QMDISGYNWHS
+408 EMDISGYNWQS
-419 ANDDIVHHSRIM
+419 TNDDIVHYGRLM
-431 SQYGVQQEKT
+431 NQYGVQQEKT

-451 AKRLTDVDGDN
+451 AKRLTDVDGNN
-462 LYALRNT
+462 LYALRNIDI
-469 NIYQLSESELSAL
+469 NQLSESELSAL

-537 KRRILRNIYVDQVDN
+537 KRRILRNIDVDQVDN
-552 LDLLSVV
+552 LDLLSVT
-559 KAASDGKKINARLRD
+559 KAAHDGKKINARLRD

-588 SVEETINEAVV
+588 SVEETVNEAVV

-632 MYTLEKYKKE
+632 MYTIEKYKKE

-653 FNRYKQDI
+653 FNRDKQDI
-661 GSAVFKKIQ
+661 GSAVFDKIQ
-670 DTLDDSPEADRILG
+670 KTLDDSPEADRILG
-684 HYLGNSK
+684 HYLGNGK
-691 DIHYDYGKKG
+691 DIHFDFGKKG

-721 WNSGDLNGLMQGIS
+721 WNSGDLDGIMQGIS
-735 DSAKGLFANS
+735 DSARGLFANS
-745 KLSQTTWLGKIT
+745 KLSQTTFLGKLT

-762 FSNNS
+762 FSNN
-767 TANDL
+767 TTGNDL
-772 SVAGSTLYKMVSR
+772 SIAGAYLYKMGHR

-1078 VYDFTAFDHT
+1078 VYDFTAFDHP
-1088 TDNEYVQSSDQQ
+1088 TDNEYVQSGDQQ
-1100 YSQQAPMY
+1100 YAPQAPMY

-1134 TSGTGSAISA
+1134 TSGSGSAISA

-1170 GRSKGSL
+1170 GRPKGSL

-1272 NPLMNT
+1272 NPLMND
-1278 MADQHA
+1278 AA
-1284 WLPEKFY
+1284 EKYPWLPEKFY
-1291 MGDAYCI
+1291 TGDLM
-1298 SKNTMVEVGNLDYL
+1298 T
-1312 AADEVIENKSVITD
+1312 
-1326 HTGQNTIV
+1326 
-1334 NKIVCRKIELKEKV
+1334 KI
-1348 YSIKVNSL
+1348 
-1356 FAFNYEFSENH
+1356 
-1367 PLLITEST
+1367 
-1375 NNTTKELSDYSL
+1375 
-1387 SYYNKANIILNALK
+1387 
-1401 RGINSKKILADIVN
+1401 
-1415 ISINDVCQLWK
+1415 
-1426 RMAQDDLIFDYKLDK
+1426 
-1441 YNIYLKNYKLY
+1441 
-1452 DINLLKNRL
+1452 
-1461 SWKKAKDVKVG
+1461 
-1472 NYVAYPI
+1472 
-1479 PESKDEEIVIDLGL
+1479 
-1493 LIPEYISTEKYI
+1493 
-1505 YTSKVRNKQ
+1505 
-1514 FIEIYEYLENNGVPT
+1514 
-1529 FKRGERKLL
+1529 
-1538 LEKMGWNDKV
+1538 
-1548 YENVQAKFRNKKILK
+1548 
-1563 RIPRKFV
+1563 
-1570 LTKQICYAF
+1570 
-1579 GLYLAEGWNNGC
+1579 
-1591 WVGMAHNVNERDY
+1591 
-1604 AYNAFL
+1604 
-1610 GFKQIDPYI
+1610 
-1619 SFSFK
+1619 
-1624 RTDKTNGAYSGFGSS
+1624 
-1639 VIAELLNKLFNKGAY
+1639 
-1654 NKKMPEFFWN
+1654 
-1664 AKEECV
+1664 
-1670 LGLLEGYICGD
+1670 
-1681 GCNLITKSGYGSE
+1681 
-1694 IEKISVSSCNKK
+1694 
-1706 LLYQVRKLLLRF
+1706 
-1718 NIVGSINIHNKE
+1718 
-1730 PKKNKINK
+1730 
-1738 YIVTS
+1738 
-1743 GIAYTLSIR
+1743 
-1752 GKKASILSELLFG
+1752 
-1765 KSLLPINNKAKESSH
+1765 
-1780 YYINNG
+1780 
-1786 YLYLRIEDIKE
+1786 
-1797 IDTVKEV
+1797 
-1804 YGYQVNQNNSFC
+1804 
-1816 VVGFAT
+1816 
-1822 HNTKVI
+1822 I

-1848 QFASDGYGAIDRYKI
+1848 QFGAYGAIDRYKI

-2097 VKDLVADSAYRYYKG
+2097 IRDLVADSAYRYYKG
-2112 INSRALDNVSKSRL
+2112 INSRTLENASKSRL

-2172 AFAMTTSTDDPMYAT
+2172 TLAMATSTDDPMYAT

-2192 MGYDIG
+2192 MGYDLG
-2198 SHLNLFDKFISDES
+2198 SHLNLFDKFISDEY
-2212 SIGRFAEHLFGSV
+2212 SIGRFAENIFGSV
-2225 DNKGIES
+2225 DNKGIEK

-2269 LGIDHV
+2269 LGLDHV

-2317 VDKLYQHQEALR
+2317 VDKLYQHQAALR

-2366 LSEDMTTLV
+2366 LSEDMTTLA

-2547 IQVNPTQQDSIIDI
+2547 IQVNPTQQDGIIDI

>member
-36 FVFSR
+36 FAFSR

-92 KPSST
+92 KPSSV
-97 VTADEQTDILRDTFN
+97 VTADKQTDIIRDTAN
-112 RTLNLQADA
+112 RILNLQADA
-121 EKHLQGLYHS
+121 EKYSQNLYHA
-131 QVIDS
+131 QVIDT

-150 IDNMVDAINNIV
+150 IDNMVDAINSIA

-168 GTVGFSERLKNTL
+168 GSLGFSERLKNTL
-181 RDVVMDGDSEHA
+181 RDVVMDGESEHA
-193 IFDDTDVALQAIQ
+193 AFNDTDVALRAIQ
-206 NLTRKQ
+206 NLTRKE
-212 SFEDWQS
+212 SLADWQS
-219 VGGRGEKI
+219 VGSRGEKI
-227 TENFIDNQIRDIG
+227 VDNFIENQIRDAG
-240 ELLEKHQAKKTGEIH
+240 ELLSKHQAKKTGEVH
-255 DFALADFVKQKQ
+255 DFALADYLKEKQVN
-267 ADAAI
+267 ASI
-272 DNGALDVPIIS
+272 DEGALDVPIVS
-283 RNGKRDIIDV
+283 RNGKRDIIDI

-301 SDSRTAFLADLFE
+301 SNDRTAFLADLLE

-324 VDGEVS
+324 VDGEIL

-340 EARGIVGDTLFGK
+340 EARGIVGDTLVGK

-372 NVQFKLGM
+372 NAQFKLGM

-408 QMDISGYNWHS
+408 EMDISGYNWQS
-419 ANDDIVHHSRIM
+419 ANDDIVHYGRLM
-431 SQYGVQQEKT
+431 NQYGVQQEKT

-451 AKRLTDVDGDN
+451 AKRLTDVDGNN
-462 LYALRNT
+462 LYALRNIDI
-469 NIYQLSESELSAL
+469 NQLSESELSAL

-537 KRRILRNIYVDQVDN
+537 KRRILRDIDVDQVDN
-552 LDLLSVV
+552 LDLLSVT
-559 KAASDGKKINARLRD
+559 KAAHDGKKINARLRD

-588 SVEETINEAVV
+588 SVEETVNEAVV

-632 MYTLEKYKKE
+632 MYTIEKYKKE

-653 FNRYKQDI
+653 FNRDKQDI
-661 GSAVFKKIQ
+661 GSAVFDKIQ
-670 DTLDDSPEADRILG
+670 KTLDDSPEADRILG
-684 HYLGNSK
+684 HYLGNGK
-691 DIHYDYGKKG
+691 DIHFDFGKKG

-721 WNSGDLNGLMQGIS
+721 WNSGDLNGIMQGIS

-745 KLSQTTWLGKIT
+745 KLSQTTFLGKIT
-757 GGHLD
+757 GGYLD
-762 FSNNS
+762 FSNN
-767 TANDL
+767 TTGNDL
-772 SVAGSTLYKMVSR
+772 SVAGAYLYKMGHR

-986 PLIYALNPYWL
+986 PLIYTLNPYWL

-1031 IKPKKKYHE
+1031 IKPKRKYHE

-1078 VYDFTAFDHT
+1078 VYDFTAFDHP
-1088 TDNEYVQSSDQQ
+1088 TDNEYVQSGDQQ
-1100 YSQQAPMY
+1100 YTPQAPMY

-1170 GRSKGSL
+1170 GKPKGSL

-1284 WLPEKFY
+1284 WLPEKFFVG
-1291 MGDAYCI
+1291 GDPF
-1298 SKNTMVEVGNLDYL
+1298 T
-1312 AADEVIENKSVITD
+1312 
-1326 HTGQNTIV
+1326 
-1334 NKIVCRKIELKEKV
+1334 KI
-1348 YSIKVNSL
+1348 
-1356 FAFNYEFSENH
+1356 
-1367 PLLITEST
+1367 
-1375 NNTTKELSDYSL
+1375 
-1387 SYYNKANIILNALK
+1387 
-1401 RGINSKKILADIVN
+1401 
-1415 ISINDVCQLWK
+1415 
-1426 RMAQDDLIFDYKLDK
+1426 
-1441 YNIYLKNYKLY
+1441 
-1452 DINLLKNRL
+1452 
-1461 SWKKAKDVKVG
+1461 
-1472 NYVAYPI
+1472 
-1479 PESKDEEIVIDLGL
+1479 
-1493 LIPEYISTEKYI
+1493 
-1505 YTSKVRNKQ
+1505 
-1514 FIEIYEYLENNGVPT
+1514 
-1529 FKRGERKLL
+1529 
-1538 LEKMGWNDKV
+1538 
-1548 YENVQAKFRNKKILK
+1548 
-1563 RIPRKFV
+1563 
-1570 LTKQICYAF
+1570 
-1579 GLYLAEGWNNGC
+1579 
-1591 WVGMAHNVNERDY
+1591 
-1604 AYNAFL
+1604 
-1610 GFKQIDPYI
+1610 
-1619 SFSFK
+1619 
-1624 RTDKTNGAYSGFGSS
+1624 
-1639 VIAELLNKLFNKGAY
+1639 
-1654 NKKMPEFFWN
+1654 
-1664 AKEECV
+1664 
-1670 LGLLEGYICGD
+1670 
-1681 GCNLITKSGYGSE
+1681 
-1694 IEKISVSSCNKK
+1694 
-1706 LLYQVRKLLLRF
+1706 
-1718 NIVGSINIHNKE
+1718 
-1730 PKKNKINK
+1730 
-1738 YIVTS
+1738 
-1743 GIAYTLSIR
+1743 
-1752 GKKASILSELLFG
+1752 
-1765 KSLLPINNKAKESSH
+1765 
-1780 YYINNG
+1780 
-1786 YLYLRIEDIKE
+1786 
-1797 IDTVKEV
+1797 
-1804 YGYQVNQNNSFC
+1804 
-1816 VVGFAT
+1816 
-1822 HNTKVI
+1822 I

-1871 PEYKYWKQIVK
+1871 AEYKYWKQIVK

-2051 HSQFMRINDPLEEYR
+2051 HSQFIRINDPLEEYR
-2066 SDQLYGSGFA
+2066 SDQLYGSGFS
-2076 SWEDIVDT
+2076 SWEDIIDT

-2112 INSRALDNVSKSRL
+2112 INSRTLDNVSKSRL

-2172 AFAMTTSTDDPMYAT
+2172 AFAMATSTDDPMYAT

-2269 LGIDHV
+2269 LGLDHV

-2366 LSEDMTTLV
+2366 LSEDMTTLA

-2547 IQVNPTQQDSIIDI
+2547 IQVNPTQQDGIIDI

>member
-1 MADDYLFKGIEAP
+1 MADDYLYKGVEAP

-36 FVFSR
+36 FALSR
-41 TKRGARVLSKLDPII
+41 TKRGARLLSKFDPLI
-56 GQVERRLSKIT
+56 GAVEKRFDMFT
-67 DDGANAITLSE
+67 DDGANAITSSE
-78 LEGYANQAL
+78 LGHYVNRAL
-87 RGNFP
+87 RGDFP

-97 VTADEQTDILRDTFN
+97 ITADKQTDILRDTAN
-112 RTLNLQADA
+112 NIANLQYRA
-121 EKHLQGLYHS
+121 EQFLQNSYHA
-131 QVIDS
+131 QVVDTV
-136 IATDFKDAGVNQAT
+136 AADFKAAGVNQAT
-150 IDNMVDAINNIV
+150 IDNMVDAINEIA

-168 GTVGFSERLKNTL
+168 GTLGFSDRLKNTL
-181 RDVVMDGDSEHA
+181 MDVITSGDSEHA
-193 IFDDTDVALQAIQ
+193 IVDDTDVALRAVQ
-206 NLTRKQ
+206 NLERKS

-219 VGGRGEKI
+219 AGGRGEKI
-227 TENFIDNQIRDIG
+227 VENFIETQIKDTA

-255 DFALADFVKQKQ
+255 DFSLADFIEKKQ

-283 RNGKRDIIDV
+283 SKGKRDMDSIENI
-293 DNALDKIR
+293 LDRIR
-301 SDSRTAFLADLFE
+301 SDDRTAFLADLFE

-324 VDGEVS
+324 VDGEVL
-330 NTPNLDKIKS
+330 NTPNLDRLKS
-340 EARGIVGDTLFGK
+340 NAKGLAGDTLVGK
-353 LFGLDDLSPRNQ
+353 LFGVDDLSPRNQ
-365 LGVDVYS
+365 LGIDVYS
-372 NVQFKLGM
+372 NAQFKLGM

-408 QMDISGYNWHS
+408 EMDISGYNWHA
-419 ANDDIVHHSRIM
+419 ANDDIVHYGRQM
-431 SQYGVQQEKT
+431 NQYGIQQEKT
-441 NWAQLGRSEG
+441 NWAQLGRTAG
-451 AKRLTDVDGDN
+451 AKHITDIDGNN
-462 LYALRNT
+462 LYALRHTRIEELN
-469 NIYQLSESELSAL
+469 ESELSSL

-496 DIDLEKNTEKIVLD
+496 DISLEKNTEKIVLD

-527 DVYHAKSESA
+527 DVYHAKTESA
-537 KRRILRNIYVDQVDN
+537 KRRILKDIDVDQVDN
-552 LDLLSVV
+552 LDLLSVT
-559 KAASDGKKINARLRD
+559 KAARDGKKINSKLRD

-588 SVEETINEAVV
+588 SVEETVNEAVV

-624 GEKQKLKD
+624 GQKQKLKD
-632 MYTLEKYKKE
+632 MYTIEKYKKE
-642 SGINVIKDRHN
+642 SGINTIKDRHN
-653 FNRYKQDI
+653 FNRDKQDI

-670 DTLDDSPEADRILG
+670 DTLDDSSEVDKILG
-684 HYLGNSK
+684 HYLGNEK
-691 DIHYDYGKKG
+691 DVHFDFGKKG

-721 WNSGDLNGLMQGIS
+721 WNSGDLDGIMQGIS

-745 KLSQTTWLGKIT
+745 KLSQTTWLGKLT

-762 FSNNS
+762 FSNN
-767 TANDL
+767 TTGNDL
-772 SVAGSTLYKMVSR
+772 SVMGALLYKMGNR
-785 LSGGLNM
+785 LIEGLN
-792 LDPGA
+792 LVDPGA
-797 FTGVVNNWL
+797 FAGVANNWL
-806 TRGIAQFINIGHGLG
+806 TRGIGRVFRIGHGLG

-829 SLEIIDKL
+829 SLEIFDKL

-876 RKFTDATGLTDA
+876 RKFTDATGLTDV

-934 GSSNEFRGSSISY
+934 GSANEFRGSSISY

-986 PLIYALNPYWL
+986 PLIYAFNPYWL

-1031 IKPKKKYHE
+1031 IKPKRKYHE

-1065 DTRYLI
+1065 DNRYLI

-1078 VYDFTAFDHT
+1078 VYDFTAFDHP
-1088 TDNEYVQSSDQQ
+1088 TDNEYVQSGYQQ

-1154 PYTNPNGMYIQ
+1154 PYTNPAGMYIQ
-1165 QRVRR
+1165 QRIKR
-1170 GRSKGSL
+1170 GKYKGSI
-1177 EEILNNADLYNN
+1177 EDVLNNADLYNN

-1205 TSRLLTGIYGYIGS
+1205 TSRLLTGIYGYMAS
-1219 SVFGRDESKFI
+1219 SAFGRDESKFI

-1239 TRQFWDAGV
+1239 TRQFWDAGI

-1257 IGRRFLPEFSRRRRV
+1257 ISRRFLPEFSRRRRV

-1278 MADQHA
+1278 MAEQHA
-1284 WLPEKFY
+1284 WLPEKFF
-1291 MGDAYCI
+1291 MGDPM
-1298 SKNTMVEVGNLDYL
+1298 TR
-1312 AADEVIENKSVITD
+1312 
-1326 HTGQNTIV
+1326 IV
-1334 NKIVCRKIELKEKV
+1334 
-1348 YSIKVNSL
+1348 
-1356 FAFNYEFSENH
+1356 
-1367 PLLITEST
+1367 
-1375 NNTTKELSDYSL
+1375 
-1387 SYYNKANIILNALK
+1387 
-1401 RGINSKKILADIVN
+1401 
-1415 ISINDVCQLWK
+1415 
-1426 RMAQDDLIFDYKLDK
+1426 
-1441 YNIYLKNYKLY
+1441 
-1452 DINLLKNRL
+1452 
-1461 SWKKAKDVKVG
+1461 
-1472 NYVAYPI
+1472 
-1479 PESKDEEIVIDLGL
+1479 
-1493 LIPEYISTEKYI
+1493 
-1505 YTSKVRNKQ
+1505 
-1514 FIEIYEYLENNGVPT
+1514 
-1529 FKRGERKLL
+1529 
-1538 LEKMGWNDKV
+1538 
-1548 YENVQAKFRNKKILK
+1548 
-1563 RIPRKFV
+1563 
-1570 LTKQICYAF
+1570 
-1579 GLYLAEGWNNGC
+1579 
-1591 WVGMAHNVNERDY
+1591 
-1604 AYNAFL
+1604 
-1610 GFKQIDPYI
+1610 
-1619 SFSFK
+1619 
-1624 RTDKTNGAYSGFGSS
+1624 
-1639 VIAELLNKLFNKGAY
+1639 
-1654 NKKMPEFFWN
+1654 
-1664 AKEECV
+1664 
-1670 LGLLEGYICGD
+1670 
-1681 GCNLITKSGYGSE
+1681 
-1694 IEKISVSSCNKK
+1694 
-1706 LLYQVRKLLLRF
+1706 
-1718 NIVGSINIHNKE
+1718 
-1730 PKKNKINK
+1730 
-1738 YIVTS
+1738 
-1743 GIAYTLSIR
+1743 
-1752 GKKASILSELLFG
+1752 
-1765 KSLLPINNKAKESSH
+1765 
-1780 YYINNG
+1780 
-1786 YLYLRIEDIKE
+1786 
-1797 IDTVKEV
+1797 
-1804 YGYQVNQNNSFC
+1804 
-1816 VVGFAT
+1816 
-1822 HNTKVI
+1822 
-1828 NGEARLPGAGYEAI
+1828 NGEARLPGKGYEAI

-1975 IDDEERTDNPDAP
+1975 VDDEERTDNPDAP
-1988 QAPIRAAL
+1988 QAPIRAAV

-2042 VTHAQIPIL
+2042 ITHAQIPIL
-2051 HSQFMRINDPLEEYR
+2051 HSQFMRINDPLEKYR
-2066 SDQLYGSGFA
+2066 SDQLYGSGFS
-2076 SWEDIVDT
+2076 SWENIIDT

-2097 VKDLVADSAYRYYKG
+2097 VKDVVADSAYRYYK
-2112 INSRALDNVSKSRL
+2112 ALNNRTLEGASKSRL

-2172 AFAMTTSTDDPMYAT
+2172 AFAMATSTDDPMYAT

-2198 SHLNLFDKFISDES
+2198 IHLNLFDKFVSDES
-2212 SIGRFAEHLFGSV
+2212 IIGRFAENFLGNV
-2225 DNKGIES
+2225 DNKGIQN
-2232 LVDFAKRTRASR
+2232 LIDFAKRTRASR

-2269 LGIDHV
+2269 LGLDHV

-2287 EEYFDR
+2287 EDYFDR

-2309 AKAEEGVD
+2309 AKEVEGVD
-2317 VDKLYQHQEALR
+2317 VDKLYQHQAALR

-2366 LSEDMTTLV
+2366 LSEDMTTLA

-2463 TTHNLPGPLWQ
+2463 TSHNLPGPLWQ

-2483 DIKAKVIYNEGMQFA
+2483 NIKAKVIYNEGMQYA
-2498 DFGIYSST
+2498 DYGIYSST

-2536 VLSGIGLTEKQ
+2536 VLSGIGLTDKQ
-2547 IQVNPTQQDSIIDI
+2547 IQVNPTQQDGIIDI

-2568 LGYKIDKALS
+2568 IGYKIDKALS

>member
-36 FVFSR
+36 FAFSR

-92 KPSST
+92 RPSSV
-97 VTADEQTDILRDTFN
+97 VTADKQTDIIRDTAN
-112 RTLNLQADA
+112 RILNLQADA
-121 EKHLQGLYHS
+121 EKYSQNLYHA
-131 QVIDS
+131 QVIDT

-150 IDNMVDAINNIV
+150 IDNMVDAINSIA

-168 GTVGFSERLKNTL
+168 GSLGFSERLKNTL
-181 RDVVMDGDSEHA
+181 RDVVMDGESENA
-193 IFDDTDVALQAIQ
+193 AFNDTDVALRAIQ
-206 NLTRKQ
+206 NLERK
-212 SFEDWQS
+212 SSLEDWQS

-227 TENFIDNQIRDIG
+227 VENFIENQIRDAG
-240 ELLEKHQAKKTGEIH
+240 ELLSKHQAKKTGEIH
-255 DFALADFVKQKQ
+255 DFALADYLKEKQVN
-267 ADAAI
+267 ASI
-272 DNGALDVPIIS
+272 DEGALDVPIVS
-283 RNGKRDIIDV
+283 RNGKRDIIDI

-324 VDGEVS
+324 VDGEVL

-340 EARGIVGDTLFGK
+340 EAKGIVGDTLAGK

-372 NVQFKLGM
+372 NAQFKLGM

-408 QMDISGYNWHS
+408 EMDISGYNWQS
-419 ANDDIVHHSRIM
+419 ANDDIVHYGRLM
-431 SQYGVQQEKT
+431 NQYGVQQEKT

-451 AKRLTDVDGDN
+451 AKRLTDVDGNN
-462 LYALRNT
+462 LYALRNI
-469 NIYQLSESELSAL
+469 NIDQLSESELSVL

-527 DVYHAKSESA
+527 DVYNAKSESA
-537 KRRILRNIYVDQVDN
+537 KRRILRDIDVDQVDN

-588 SVEETINEAVV
+588 SVEETVNEAVV

-632 MYTLEKYKKE
+632 MYTIEKYKKE

-653 FNRYKQDI
+653 FNRDKQDI
-661 GSAVFKKIQ
+661 GSAVFDKIQ
-670 DTLDDSPEADRILG
+670 RTLDDSPEADKILG
-684 HYLGNSK
+684 HYLGNGK
-691 DIHYDYGKKG
+691 DIHFDFGKKG

-721 WNSGDLNGLMQGIS
+721 WNSGDLNGIMQGIS

-745 KLSQTTWLGKIT
+745 KLSQTTFLGKIT

-762 FSNNS
+762 FSNN
-767 TANDL
+767 TTGNDL
-772 SVAGSTLYKMVSR
+772 SIAGAYLYKMGHR

-1031 IKPKKKYHE
+1031 IKPKRKYHE

-1078 VYDFTAFDHT
+1078 VYDFTAFDHP
-1088 TDNEYVQSSDQQ
+1088 TDNEYVQSGDQQ
-1100 YSQQAPMY
+1100 YAPQAPMY

-1117 INPDGTVNPEVA
+1117 INSDGTVNPEVA

-1134 TSGTGSAISA
+1134 TSGAGSAISA

-1170 GRSKGSL
+1170 GRPKGSL

-1257 IGRRFLPEFSRRRRV
+1257 ISRRFLPEFSRRRRV

-1291 MGDAYCI
+1291 MGDAY
-1298 SKNTMVEVGNLDYL
+1298 
-1312 AADEVIENKSVITD
+1312 
-1326 HTGQNTIV
+1326 
-1334 NKIVCRKIELKEKV
+1334 
-1348 YSIKVNSL
+1348 
-1356 FAFNYEFSENH
+1356 
-1367 PLLITEST
+1367 
-1375 NNTTKELSDYSL
+1375 
-1387 SYYNKANIILNALK
+1387 
-1401 RGINSKKILADIVN
+1401 
-1415 ISINDVCQLWK
+1415 
-1426 RMAQDDLIFDYKLDK
+1426 
-1441 YNIYLKNYKLY
+1441 
-1452 DINLLKNRL
+1452 
-1461 SWKKAKDVKVG
+1461 
-1472 NYVAYPI
+1472 
-1479 PESKDEEIVIDLGL
+1479 
-1493 LIPEYISTEKYI
+1493 
-1505 YTSKVRNKQ
+1505 
-1514 FIEIYEYLENNGVPT
+1514 
-1529 FKRGERKLL
+1529 
-1538 LEKMGWNDKV
+1538 
-1548 YENVQAKFRNKKILK
+1548 
-1563 RIPRKFV
+1563 
-1570 LTKQICYAF
+1570 
-1579 GLYLAEGWNNGC
+1579 
-1591 WVGMAHNVNERDY
+1591 
-1604 AYNAFL
+1604 
-1610 GFKQIDPYI
+1610 
-1619 SFSFK
+1619 
-1624 RTDKTNGAYSGFGSS
+1624 
-1639 VIAELLNKLFNKGAY
+1639 
-1654 NKKMPEFFWN
+1654 
-1664 AKEECV
+1664 
-1670 LGLLEGYICGD
+1670 
-1681 GCNLITKSGYGSE
+1681 
-1694 IEKISVSSCNKK
+1694 
-1706 LLYQVRKLLLRF
+1706 
-1718 NIVGSINIHNKE
+1718 
-1730 PKKNKINK
+1730 
-1738 YIVTS
+1738 
-1743 GIAYTLSIR
+1743 
-1752 GKKASILSELLFG
+1752 
-1765 KSLLPINNKAKESSH
+1765 
-1780 YYINNG
+1780 
-1786 YLYLRIEDIKE
+1786 
-1797 IDTVKEV
+1797 
-1804 YGYQVNQNNSFC
+1804 
-1816 VVGFAT
+1816 
-1822 HNTKVI
+1822 TKVI

-1962 LQVIQPGQRVTMR
+1962 LQVIKPGQRVTMR

-2066 SDQLYGSGFA
+2066 SDQLYGSGFS
-2076 SWEDIVDT
+2076 SWEDIIDT

-2112 INSRALDNVSKSRL
+2112 INSRTLDNVSKSRL

-2172 AFAMTTSTDDPMYAT
+2172 AFAMATSTDDPMYAT

-2198 SHLNLFDKFISDES
+2198 SHLNLFDKFVSDES
-2212 SIGRFAEHLFGSV
+2212 SIGRFVEHLFGSV

-2269 LGIDHV
+2269 LGLDHV

-2366 LSEDMTTLV
+2366 LSEDMTTLA

-2536 VLSGIGLTEKQ
+2536 VLSGVGLTEKQ
-2547 IQVNPTQQDSIIDI
+2547 IQVNPTQQDGIIDI

>member
-36 FVFSR
+36 FAFSR

-78 LEGYANQAL
+78 LEEYANQAL

-92 KPSST
+92 RPSSV
-97 VTADEQTDILRDTFN
+97 VTADKQTDIIRDTAN
-112 RTLNLQADA
+112 RILNLQADA
-121 EKHLQGLYHS
+121 EKYSQNLYHA
-131 QVIDS
+131 QVIDT

-150 IDNMVDAINNIV
+150 IDNMVDAINSIV

-168 GTVGFSERLKNTL
+168 GSLGFSERLKNTL
-181 RDVVMDGDSEHA
+181 RDVVMDGESEHA
-193 IFDDTDVALQAIQ
+193 AFDDTDVALRAIQ
-206 NLTRKQ
+206 NLTRKE
-212 SFEDWQS
+212 SLADWQS

-227 TENFIDNQIRDIG
+227 VDNFIENQIRDAG
-240 ELLEKHQAKKTGEIH
+240 ELLSKHQAKKTGEIH
-255 DFALADFVKQKQ
+255 DFALADYLKEKQVN
-267 ADAAI
+267 ASI
-272 DNGALDVPIIS
+272 DEGALDVPIVS

-324 VDGEVS
+324 IDGEVL

-340 EARGIVGDTLFGK
+340 EAKGIVGDTLFGK

-365 LGVDVYS
+365 LGIDVYS
-372 NVQFKLGM
+372 NAQFKLGM

-395 KLYRQDLTTGKME
+395 KLYRQDLTTSKME
-408 QMDISGYNWHS
+408 EMDISGYNWQS
-419 ANDDIVHHSRIM
+419 ANDDIVHYGRLM
-431 SQYGVQQEKT
+431 NQYGVQQEKT

-451 AKRLTDVDGDN
+451 AKRLTDVDGNN
-462 LYALRNT
+462 LYALRNIDI
-469 NIYQLSESELSAL
+469 NQLSESELSAL

-537 KRRILRNIYVDQVDN
+537 KRRILRDIDVDQVDN
-552 LDLLSVV
+552 LDLLSVT
-559 KAASDGKKINARLRD
+559 KAAHDGKKINARLRD

-588 SVEETINEAVV
+588 SVEETVNEAVV

-632 MYTLEKYKKE
+632 MYTIEKYKKE

-653 FNRYKQDI
+653 FNRDKQDI
-661 GSAVFKKIQ
+661 GSAVFDKIQ
-670 DTLDDSPEADRILG
+670 KTLDDSPEADRILG
-684 HYLGNSK
+684 HYLGNGK
-691 DIHYDYGKKG
+691 DIHFDFGKKG

-721 WNSGDLNGLMQGIS
+721 WNSGDLNGIMQGIS

-745 KLSQTTWLGKIT
+745 KLSQTTFLGKIT

-762 FSNNS
+762 FSNN
-767 TANDL
+767 TTGNDL
-772 SVAGSTLYKMVSR
+772 SVAGAYLYKMGHR

-888 FKLAKMANPMAQ
+888 FKLAKMANPMVQ

-1078 VYDFTAFDHT
+1078 VYDFTAFDHPT
-1088 TDNEYVQSSDQQ
+1088 ANEYVQSGDQQ

-1170 GRSKGSL
+1170 GRPKGSL

-1278 MADQHA
+1278 MAEQYP
-1284 WLPEKFY
+1284 WLPEKY
-1291 MGDAYCI
+1291 ILGDAYTKLI
-1298 SKNTMVEVGNLDYL
+1298 S
-1312 AADEVIENKSVITD
+1312 
-1326 HTGQNTIV
+1326 
-1334 NKIVCRKIELKEKV
+1334 
-1348 YSIKVNSL
+1348 
-1356 FAFNYEFSENH
+1356 
-1367 PLLITEST
+1367 
-1375 NNTTKELSDYSL
+1375 
-1387 SYYNKANIILNALK
+1387 
-1401 RGINSKKILADIVN
+1401 
-1415 ISINDVCQLWK
+1415 
-1426 RMAQDDLIFDYKLDK
+1426 
-1441 YNIYLKNYKLY
+1441 
-1452 DINLLKNRL
+1452 
-1461 SWKKAKDVKVG
+1461 
-1472 NYVAYPI
+1472 
-1479 PESKDEEIVIDLGL
+1479 
-1493 LIPEYISTEKYI
+1493 
-1505 YTSKVRNKQ
+1505 
-1514 FIEIYEYLENNGVPT
+1514 
-1529 FKRGERKLL
+1529 
-1538 LEKMGWNDKV
+1538 
-1548 YENVQAKFRNKKILK
+1548 
-1563 RIPRKFV
+1563 
-1570 LTKQICYAF
+1570 
-1579 GLYLAEGWNNGC
+1579 
-1591 WVGMAHNVNERDY
+1591 
-1604 AYNAFL
+1604 
-1610 GFKQIDPYI
+1610 
-1619 SFSFK
+1619 
-1624 RTDKTNGAYSGFGSS
+1624 
-1639 VIAELLNKLFNKGAY
+1639 
-1654 NKKMPEFFWN
+1654 
-1664 AKEECV
+1664 
-1670 LGLLEGYICGD
+1670 
-1681 GCNLITKSGYGSE
+1681 
-1694 IEKISVSSCNKK
+1694 
-1706 LLYQVRKLLLRF
+1706 
-1718 NIVGSINIHNKE
+1718 
-1730 PKKNKINK
+1730 
-1738 YIVTS
+1738 
-1743 GIAYTLSIR
+1743 
-1752 GKKASILSELLFG
+1752 
-1765 KSLLPINNKAKESSH
+1765 
-1780 YYINNG
+1780 
-1786 YLYLRIEDIKE
+1786 
-1797 IDTVKEV
+1797 
-1804 YGYQVNQNNSFC
+1804 
-1816 VVGFAT
+1816 
-1822 HNTKVI
+1822 
-1828 NGEARLPGAGYEAI
+1828 GEARLPGAGYEAI

-1848 QFASDGYGAIDRYKI
+1848 QFGAYGAIDRYKI

-1950 FKENGFMSKQQL
+1950 FKENGFISKQQL

-2015 DMDDSSAAGAYAN
+2015 DMDDNSAAGAYAN

-2066 SDQLYGSGFA
+2066 SDQLYGSGFS
-2076 SWEDIVDT
+2076 SWEDIIDT

-2172 AFAMTTSTDDPMYAT
+2172 AFAMATSTDDPIYAT

-2269 LGIDHV
+2269 LGLDHV

-2366 LSEDMTTLV
+2366 LSEDMTTLA

-2547 IQVNPTQQDSIIDI
+2547 IQVNPTQQDGIIDI

>member
-36 FVFSR
+36 FAFSR

-97 VTADEQTDILRDTFN
+97 VTADKQTDILRDTFN

-267 ADAAI
+267 VDAAI
-272 DNGALDVPIIS
+272 DNGALDVPIVS

-324 VDGEVS
+324 VDGEVL

-372 NVQFKLGM
+372 NAQFKLGM

-408 QMDISGYNWHS
+408 QMDISGYNWQS
-419 ANDDIVHHSRIM
+419 ANDDIVHYGRLM
-431 SQYGVQQEKT
+431 NQYGVQQEKT

-451 AKRLTDVDGDN
+451 AKRLTDVDGNN
-462 LYALRNT
+462 LYALRNI
-469 NIYQLSESELSAL
+469 NINQLSESELSAL

-537 KRRILRNIYVDQVDN
+537 KRRILRDIDVDQVDN
-552 LDLLSVV
+552 LDLLSVT
-559 KAASDGKKINARLRD
+559 KAAHDGKKINARLRD

-588 SVEETINEAVV
+588 SVEETVNEAVV

-632 MYTLEKYKKE
+632 MYTIEKYKKE

-653 FNRYKQDI
+653 FNRDKQDI
-661 GSAVFKKIQ
+661 GSAVFDKIQ
-670 DTLDDSPEADRILG
+670 KTLDDSPEADRILG
-684 HYLGNSK
+684 HYLGNGK
-691 DIHYDYGKKG
+691 DIHFDFGKKG

-721 WNSGDLNGLMQGIS
+721 WNSGDLNGIMQGIS

-745 KLSQTTWLGKIT
+745 KLSQTTFLGKIT

-762 FSNNS
+762 FSNN
-767 TANDL
+767 TTGNDL
-772 SVAGSTLYKMVSR
+772 SVAGAYLYKMGHR
-785 LSGGLNM
+785 LSDGLNM

-1031 IKPKKKYHE
+1031 IKPKRKYHE

-1078 VYDFTAFDHT
+1078 VYDFTAFDHP
-1088 TDNEYVQSSDQQ
+1088 TDNEYVQSGDQQ
-1100 YSQQAPMY
+1100 YAPQAPMY

-1170 GRSKGSL
+1170 GRPKGSL

-1291 MGDAYCI
+1291 MGDAY
-1298 SKNTMVEVGNLDYL
+1298 
-1312 AADEVIENKSVITD
+1312 
-1326 HTGQNTIV
+1326 
-1334 NKIVCRKIELKEKV
+1334 
-1348 YSIKVNSL
+1348 
-1356 FAFNYEFSENH
+1356 
-1367 PLLITEST
+1367 
-1375 NNTTKELSDYSL
+1375 
-1387 SYYNKANIILNALK
+1387 
-1401 RGINSKKILADIVN
+1401 
-1415 ISINDVCQLWK
+1415 
-1426 RMAQDDLIFDYKLDK
+1426 
-1441 YNIYLKNYKLY
+1441 
-1452 DINLLKNRL
+1452 
-1461 SWKKAKDVKVG
+1461 
-1472 NYVAYPI
+1472 
-1479 PESKDEEIVIDLGL
+1479 
-1493 LIPEYISTEKYI
+1493 
-1505 YTSKVRNKQ
+1505 
-1514 FIEIYEYLENNGVPT
+1514 
-1529 FKRGERKLL
+1529 
-1538 LEKMGWNDKV
+1538 
-1548 YENVQAKFRNKKILK
+1548 
-1563 RIPRKFV
+1563 
-1570 LTKQICYAF
+1570 
-1579 GLYLAEGWNNGC
+1579 
-1591 WVGMAHNVNERDY
+1591 
-1604 AYNAFL
+1604 
-1610 GFKQIDPYI
+1610 
-1619 SFSFK
+1619 
-1624 RTDKTNGAYSGFGSS
+1624 
-1639 VIAELLNKLFNKGAY
+1639 
-1654 NKKMPEFFWN
+1654 
-1664 AKEECV
+1664 
-1670 LGLLEGYICGD
+1670 
-1681 GCNLITKSGYGSE
+1681 
-1694 IEKISVSSCNKK
+1694 
-1706 LLYQVRKLLLRF
+1706 
-1718 NIVGSINIHNKE
+1718 
-1730 PKKNKINK
+1730 
-1738 YIVTS
+1738 
-1743 GIAYTLSIR
+1743 
-1752 GKKASILSELLFG
+1752 
-1765 KSLLPINNKAKESSH
+1765 
-1780 YYINNG
+1780 
-1786 YLYLRIEDIKE
+1786 
-1797 IDTVKEV
+1797 
-1804 YGYQVNQNNSFC
+1804 
-1816 VVGFAT
+1816 
-1822 HNTKVI
+1822 TKVI

-1911 YKFLGKTTVSQDGH
+1911 YRFLGKTTVSQDGH

-2076 SWEDIVDT
+2076 SWEDIIDT

-2112 INSRALDNVSKSRL
+2112 INSRTLENASKSRL

-2172 AFAMTTSTDDPMYAT
+2172 AFAMATSTDDPMYAT

-2212 SIGRFAEHLFGSV
+2212 SIGRFAEHLFGSI

-2269 LGIDHV
+2269 LGLDHV

-2366 LSEDMTTLV
+2366 LSEDMTTLA

-2547 IQVNPTQQDSIIDI
+2547 IQVNPTQQDGIIDI